1 MESLVPGFNEKTH
14 VQLSLPVLQV
24 RDVLVRGFGDS
35 VEEVLSEA
43 RQHLK
48 DGTCGLV
55 EVEKGVLPQLE
66 QPYVFIKRSDARTA
80 PHGHVMV
87 ELVAELE
94 GIQYG
99 RSGETLGVLVPHVGE
114 IPVAYRKVLLRKNG
128 NKGAGGHSYG
138 ADLKSFDLGD
148 ELGTDPYED
157 FQENWNT
164 KHSSGVTR
172 ELMRELNGGA
182 YTRYVDNNFCG
193 PDGYPLECIKDLLAR
208 AGKASCTLSEQLD
221 FIDTK
226 RGVYCC
232 REHEHE
238 IAWYTERSEKSYE
251 LQTPFE
257 IKLAKKFDT
266 FNGECPN
273 FVFPLN
279 SIIKTIQP
287 RVEKKKLDGFMG
299 RIRSV
304 YPVASPNECNQM
316 CLSTLMKCDH
326 CGETSWQTGDF
337 VKATC
342 EFCGTENLTKE
353 GATTCGYLPQNAVVK
368 IYCPAC
374 HNSEVGPEHSLA
386 EYHNESGL
394 KTILRKGGRTIAFGG
409 CVFSYVGCHNKCAYW
424 VPRASANIGCN
435 HTGVVGEGSEG
446 LNDNLLEILQ
456 KEKVNINIVGDFKL
470 NEEIAIILASFS
482 ASTSAFVE
490 TVKGLDYKAF
500 KQIVES
506 CGNFKVTKGKA
517 KKGAWN
523 IGEQKSIL
531 SPLYAFASEAARVVR
546 SIFSRT
552 LETAQNS
559 VRVLQK
565 AAITILDGI
574 SQYSLRLIDAM
585 MFTSD
590 LATNNLVVMA
600 YITGGVVQLTSQWL
614 TNIFG
619 TVYEKLKPVLDWL
632 EEKFKEGVE
641 FLRDGWEIVK
651 FISTCACEIVGGQIV
666 TCAKEIKESVQTF
679 FKLVNKFLALCADS
693 IIIGGAKLKA
703 LNLGET
709 FVTHSKGLYRK
720 CVKSREET
728 GLLMPLKAP
737 KEIIFLEGE
746 TLPTEVLTEEV
757 VLKTGDLQPLEQP
770 TSEAVE
776 APLVGTP
783 VCINGLMLLEIK
795 DTEKYCAL
803 APNMMV
809 TNNTFTLKGGAP
821 TKVTFG
827 DDTVIEVQGYKSVN
841 ITFELDERIDKVLN
855 EKCSAY
861 TVELGTEVNEFACV
875 VADAVIKTLQP
886 VSELLT
892 PLGIDLDEWS
902 MATYYLFDESG
913 EFKLASHMYCS
924 FYPPD
929 EDEEEG
935 DCEEEEFEP
944 STQYEYGTEDDYQGK
959 PLEFGATSAA
969 LQPEEEQ
976 EEDWL
981 DDDSQQ
987 TVGQQDGSEDNQTT
1001 TIQTIVEVQ
1010 PQLDME
1016 LTPVVQTIEVNSFS
1030 GYLKLTDNVY
1040 IKNADIVEEAKKV
1053 KPTVVVNA
1061 ANVYLKHGG
1070 GVAGA
1075 LNKATNN
1082 AMQVESDDY
1091 IATNGPLKVGGS
1103 CVLSGHN
1110 LAKHCL
1116 HVVGPNVNKGEDIQ
1130 LLKSAYEN
1138 FNQHEVLLAPLLSAG
1153 IFGADPIHSLRVCVD
1168 TVRTNVYLAVFD
1180 KNLYDKLVS
1189 SFLEMKSEKQVEQ
1202 KIAEIPKEEVK
1213 PFITE
1218 SKPSVEQRKQDDKKI
1233 KACVE
1238 EVTTTLEET
1247 KFLTENL
1254 LLYIDINGNLHPDS
1268 ATLVSDIDITFLKK
1282 DAPYIVGDVVQ
1293 EGVLTAVVIPTK
1305 KSGGTTEMLAKALR
1319 KVPTDNYITTYPGQG
1334 LNGYTVEEAK
1344 TVLKKCKSAFYILP
1358 SIISN
1363 EKQEILGTVSWNL
1376 REMLA
1381 HAEETRKLMPVCVET
1396 KAIVS
1401 TIQRKYKGIK
1411 IQEGVVDYGAR
1422 FYFYTSKTTV
1432 ASLINTLNDLNETLV
1447 TMPLGYVTHGLNL
1460 EEAARYMRSLKV
1472 PATVSVSSPDA
1483 VTAYNGYLTSSS
1495 KTPEEH
1501 FIETISLAGS
1511 YKDWS
1516 YSGQSTQLG
1525 IEFLKRGDKSV
1536 YYTSNPTT
1544 FHLDGEVITFDN
1556 LKTLLSLREVRTIK
1570 VFTTVD
1576 NINLHTQV
1584 VDMSMTYG
1592 QQFGPTYLDGAD
1604 VTKIKPHNSHE
1615 GKTFYVLPNDDT
1627 LRVEAF
1633 EYYHTTDPSF
1643 LGRYMSALNHTK
1655 KWKYPQV
1662 NGLTSIK
1669 WADNNCYLATALLT
1683 LQQIELKFNP
1693 PALQDAYYRARAG
1706 EAANFCALILAY
1718 CNKTVGELGDVRE
1731 TMSYLF
1737 QHANLDSC
1745 KRVLNV
1751 VCKTCGQQQTTLKG
1765 VEAVMYM
1772 GTLSYEQFKKGV
1784 QIPCTCGKQATKY
1797 LVQQESPFVMMSAP
1811 PAQYELKHGT
1821 FTCAS
1826 EYTGNY
1832 QCGHYKHIT
1841 SKETLYCIDG
1851 ALLTKSSEYKGPITD
1866 VFYKENSYT
1875 TTIKP
1880 VTYKLD
1886 GVVCTE
1892 IDPKL
1897 DNYYKKDNSYFT
1909 EQPIDLVP
1917 NQPYPNASFDNFK
1930 FVCDNIKFADDLNQL
1945 TGYKKPASRELKVT
1959 FFPDLNGDVV
1969 AIDYKHY
1976 TPSFKKGAKLLHKPI
1991 VWHVNNATN
2000 KATYKPNTWCIRC
2013 LWSTKPVETSNS
2025 FDVLKSEDA
2034 QGMDNLACEDLKL
2047 VSEEVVENPTIQ
2059 KDVLECNVKT
2069 TEVVGDIILKP
2080 ANNSLKITEEV
2091 GHTDLM
2097 AAYVDNSSLTIKKPN
2112 ELSRVLGLKTLATYG
2127 LAAVNSVPWDTIANY
2142 AKPFLNKVVSTT
2154 TNIVT
2159 RCLNRVCTNYMP
2171 YFFTLL
2177 LQLCTFTRS
2186 TNSRIKASMP
2196 TTIAK
2201 NTVKSVGKFCLEAS
2215 FNYLK
2220 SPNFSKLINII
2231 IWFLL
2236 LSVCL
2241 GSLIYS
2247 TAALGVL
2254 MSNLGMPSYCTGYRE
2269 GYLNSTNV
2277 TIATYCTGSISCSVC
2292 LSGLDSLDTYPSLET
2307 IQITI
2312 SSFKW
2317 DLTAFG
2323 LVAEWF
2329 LAYILFTRF
2338 FYVLGLAAIMQL
2350 FFSYF
2355 AVHFIS
2361 NSWLMWLIINLV
2373 QMAPISAMVRM
2384 YIFFASFYYVWKSY
2398 VHVVDGCNSSTCMMC
2413 YKRNRAT
2420 RVECTTIVNGVRRS
2434 FYVYAN
2440 GGKGFCKLHN
2450 WNCVN
2455 CDTFCAGSTFISD
2468 EVARDLSLQFK
2479 RPINPT
2485 DQSSYI
2491 VDSVTVKNGS
2501 IHLYFDKAGQKTYER
2516 HSLSHFVNLD
2526 NLRANNTKGSLPI
2539 NVIVFDGKSKCEE
2552 SSVKSASV
2560 YYSQLMCQPI
2570 LLLDQALVSDVGDS
2584 AEVAVKMFDAY
2595 VNTFS
2600 STFNVP
2606 MEKLKTLVAT
2616 AEAELAKNVSLDNV
2630 LSTFIS
2636 AARQGFVDSDVETKD
2651 VVECLKLSHQSD
2663 IEVTGDSCNNYML
2676 TYNKVENMTPRD
2688 LGACIDCSARHI
2700 NAQVAKS
2707 HNIALIWN
2715 VKDFMSLSE
2724 QLRKQ
2729 IRSAAKKNNLPFKL
2743 TCATTRQVVNV
2754 VTTKIALK
2762 GGKIVNN
2769 WLKQLIKVTLV
2780 FLFVAAIFYLITPVH
2795 VMFKHTDFSSEIIGY
2810 KAIDGG
2816 VTRDIASTDTCFA
2829 NKHADFDTWFS
2840 QRGGSYT
2847 NDKACPLIA
2856 AVITREVGFVVPG
2869 LPGTILRTTNGDFLH
2884 FLPRVFSAVGNICYT
2899 PSKLIEYTDFA
2910 TSACVLAAECTI
2922 FKDASG
2928 KPLPYC
2934 YDTNVLEG
2942 SVAYESLR
2950 PDTRYVLMDGS
2961 IIQFPN
2967 TYLEGSVRVVTTFD
2981 SEYCRHGTCERSEA
2995 GVCVSTSGRWVLNND
3010 YYRSLP
3016 GVFCGVDAVNL
3027 LTNMFTPLIQPIGA
3041 LDISASIVAG
3051 GIVAIVVTCLAYYF
3065 MRFRRAF
3072 GEYSHVVA
3080 FNTLL
3085 FLMSF
3090 TVLCLTPVYSFLP
3103 GVYSV
3108 IYLYLTFY
3116 LTNDVS
3122 FLAHIQWMVMFT
3134 PLVPFWITIAYI
3146 ICISTKHFYWFF
3158 SNYLKRRVVFN
3169 GVSFSTFEEAAL
3181 CTFLLNKEMY
3191 LKLRSDVLL
3200 PLTQYNR
3207 YLALYNKY
3215 KYFSGAMDTTSYR
3228 EAACCHLAK
3237 ALNDFS
3243 NSGSDVLYQ
3252 PPQISITSAVLQSG
3266 FRKMAFPSGKVEGCM
3281 VQVTCG
3287 TTTLNG
3293 LWLDD
3298 VVYCPRHVICTS
3310 EDMLNPNYEDLL
3322 IRKSNHNFLV
3332 QAGNVQLRVIGHSMQ
3347 NCVLKLKVDT
3357 ANPKTPK
3364 YKFVRIQPGQTF
3376 SVLACY
3382 NGSPSGVYQC
3392 AMRPNFTI
3400 KGSFLNGSCGSV
3412 GFNID
3417 YDCVSFC
3424 YMHHMELPTGVHAG
3438 TDLEGN
3444 FYGPFVDRQTAQAA
3458 GTDTTITVNVLAWLY
3473 AAVING
3479 DRWFLNRFTT
3489 TLNDFNLVAMKYN
3502 YEPLTQDHVDILG
3515 PLSAQTGI
3523 AVLDMC
3529 ASLKELLQ
3537 NGMNGRTILGS
3548 ALLEDEFTPFD
3559 VVRQCSGV
3567 TFQSAVKRTIKGTH
3581 HWLLLTILT
3590 SLLVL
3595 VQSTQWSL
3603 FFFLYENAFLPF
3615 AMGIIAMSAFAMM
3628 FVKHKHAFLCLFLL
3642 PSLAAVAYFNMVYM
3656 PASWVMRIMTWL
3668 DMVDTSLSGF
3678 KLKDCVMY
3686 ASAVVLLI
3694 LMTARTVYDD
3704 GARRVWT
3711 LMNVLT
3717 LVYKVYYGNALDQ
3730 AISMWALI
3738 ISVTSNYSGVVTTV
3752 MFLARGIVFMCVE
3765 YCPIFFI
3772 TGNTLQCIMLVY
3784 CFLGYFCTCYFGLFC
3799 LLNRYFRLTLGVY
3812 DYLVSTQEFRYMNS
3826 QGLLPPKNSIDA
3838 FKLNIK
3844 LLGVGGKPCIKV
3856 ATVQS
3861 KMSDVK
3867 CTSVVLLSVLQQLRV
3882 ESSSK
3887 LWAQC
3892 VQLHN
3897 DILLAKDTTE
3907 AFEKMVSLLSVLL
3920 SMQGAVDI
3928 NKLCEEMLD
3937 NRATLQA
3944 IASEFSSL
3952 PSYAAFATAQEAY
3965 EQAVANGD
3973 SEVVLKKLKKSLNVA
3988 KSEFDR
3994 DAAMQRKLEKMADQA
4009 MTQMYKQARSEDKR
4023 AKVTSA
4029 MQTMLFTM
4037 LRKLDNDAL
4046 NNIINNARDGCVPL
4060 NIIPLTT
4067 AAKLMVVIP
4076 DYNTYKNTCDG
4087 TTFTYASALWEIQQ
4101 VVDADSKI
4109 VQLSEISMDNSPNL
4123 AWPLI
4128 VTALRA
4134 NSAVKLQN
4142 NELSPVAL
4150 RQMSCAAGT
4159 TQTACTDDNALA
4171 YYNTTKGGRFVLALL
4186 SDLQDLKWARFPKS
4200 DGTGTIYTELEP
4212 PCRFV
4217 TDTPKGP
4224 KVKYLYFIKG
4234 LNNLNRGMVLGS
4246 LAATVRLQAGNAT
4259 EVPANSTVLSFC
4271 AFAVDAAKAYKDYL
4285 ASGGQPI
4292 TNCVKMLCTHTGTGQ
4307 AITVTPEAN
4316 MDQESFG
4323 GASCCLYCRCH
4334 IDHPNPKGFCDLKGK
4349 YVQIPTTCAND
4360 PVGFTLK
4367 NTVCTV
4373 CGMWKGY
4380 GCSCDQLR
4388 EPMLQSADA
4397 QSFLNRVCGV
4407 SAARLTPCG
4416 TGTSTDVVY
4425 RAFDIYNDKVAGF
4438 AKFLKTNCCRFQEK
4452 DEDDNLIDSYF
4463 VVKRHTFSNYQH
4475 EETIYNLLKDCPAV
4489 AKHDF
4494 FKFRIDGDMVPHISR
4509 QRLTKYTMADL
4520 VYALRHFDE
4529 GNCDTL
4535 KEILVTYNC
4544 CDDDYFNKKDWYDF
4558 VENPDILRVYAN
4570 LGERVRQALL
4580 KTVQV
4585 CDAMRNAG
4593 IVGVLT
4599 LDNQDLNGN
4608 WYDFGD
4614 FIQTTPGSGVPVVDS
4629 YYSLLMPILTLTR
4642 ALTAESHVDTDLT
4655 KPYIKWDLL
4664 KYDFTEE
4671 RLKLFD
4677 RYFKY
4682 WDQTYHPNCVNC
4694 LDDRCILHCANFNV
4708 LFSTVF
4714 PLTSFG
4720 PLVRKIFVDGV
4731 PFVVS
4736 TGYHFR
4742 ELGVVHNQDVNLH
4755 SSRLSFKELLVYAAD
4770 PAMHAASGNLLLD
4783 KRTTCFSVAALT
4795 NNVAFQTVKPGNFNK
4810 DFYDF
4815 AVSKGFF
4822 KEGSSVELKHFFFA
4836 QDGNAAISDY
4846 DYYRYNL
4853 PTMCDIRQLLFVVE
4867 VVDKYFDCY
4876 DGGCINA
4883 NQVIVNNLDKSAGFP
4898 FNKWGKARLY
4908 YDSMS
4913 YEDQDALFAY
4923 TKRNVIPTITQM
4935 NLKYA
4940 ISAKNRA
4947 RTVAGV
4953 SICSTMTN
4961 RQFHQKLLKSI
4972 AATRGATVVIGT
4984 SKFYGG
4990 WHNMLKTVY
4999 SDVENPHLMG
5009 WDYPK
5014 CDRAMPNMLRIMAS
5028 LVLARKHTTCCS
5040 LSHRFYRL
5048 ANECAQVLS
5057 EMVMCGSS
5065 LYVKP
5070 GGTSSGDATTAYAN
5084 SVFNICQAVTA
5095 NVNALLSTDGNKIAD
5110 KYVRNLQH
5118 RLYEC
5123 LYRNRDVDTDFVNE
5137 FYAYLRKHFSMMI
5150 LSDDAVVCF
5159 NSTYAS
5165 QGLVASIKNFKSVLY
5180 YQNNVFMSEAKCWT
5194 ETDLTKGPHEFCSQH
5209 TMLVKQGDDY
5219 VYLPYPDP
5227 SRILGAGCFVD
5238 DIVKTDGT
5246 LMIERFVSL
5255 AIDAY
5260 PLTKHPNQEYAD
5272 VFHLYLQY
5280 IRKLHDELTGHMLD
5294 MYSVMLTNDN
5304 TSRYWEPEFYEAM
5317 YTPHTVLQAVGACVL
5332 CNSQTSLRC
5341 GACIRR
5347 PFLCCK
5353 CCYDHVISTSHKLVL
5368 SVNPYVCNAPGCDV
5382 TDVTQL
5388 YLGGMSYYCKSH
5400 KLPISFPL
5408 CANGQVFGLYKNTCV
5423 GSDNVTDFNAIAT
5436 CDWTNA
5442 GDYILANTC
5451 TERLKLFAA
5460 ETLKATEETFK
5471 LSYGIATV
5479 REVLSDRELYLSWEV
5494 GKPRPPL
5501 NRNYVFTGYRV
5512 TKNSKVQIGEYTF
5525 EKGDYGDA
5533 VVYRGTTTYKLN
5545 VGDYFVLT
5553 SHTVMPLSAPTL
5565 VPQEH
5570 YVRITGLYPTLNI
5583 SDEFSSNVANYQ
5595 KVGMQKYSTL
5605 QGPPGTGKSHFAIG
5619 LALYYPSARIV
5630 YTACSHAAVD
5640 ALCEKALKYLP
5651 IDKCSRI
5658 IPARARVECFDKFK
5672 VNSTLEQYVFCTVNA
5687 LPETTADIVVFDEIS
5702 MATNYDLSV
5711 VNARLRAKHYVYIGD
5726 PAQLPAPRTLLTKG
5740 TLEPEYFNSVCR
5752 LMKTIGPDMFLGT
5765 CRRCPAEIVDTVSA
5779 LVYDNKLKAHKDK
5792 SAQCFKMFYK
5802 GVITHDVSSAI
5813 NRPQIGV
5820 VREFLTRNPA
5830 WRKAVFI
5837 SPYNSQNAVASK
5849 ILGLPTQTVDS
5860 SQGSE
5865 YDYVI
5870 FTQTTETAHSCNVN
5884 RFNVAIT
5891 RAKVGIL
5898 CIMSDRDLYDKL
5910 QFTSLEIPRRNV
5922 ATLQAENVTGLFKDC
5937 SKVIT
5942 GLHPTQAPTHLSV
5955 DTKFKTEGL
5964 CVDIPGIP
5972 KDMTYRRLI
5981 SMMGFKMNYQVNGY
5995 PNMFITREEAIRH
6008 VRAWIGFDVEGCHA
6022 TREAVGTNLPLQ
6034 LGFSTGVNLVAVPT
6048 GYVDTPNNTD
6058 FSRVSAKPPPGDQ
6071 FKHLIPLMYKGLPWN
6086 VVRIKIVQMLSD
6098 TLKNLS
6104 DRVIFVL
6111 WAHGFELTSMKYFVK
6126 IGPERTCCLCDRR
6139 ATCFSTASDTYAC
6152 WHHSIGFDYVYN
6164 PFMIDVQQW
6173 GFTGNL
6179 QSNHDLYCQ
6188 VHGNA
6193 HVASCDAIMT
6203 RCLAVHECFVKR
6215 VDWTIEYPIIG
6226 DELKIN
6232 AACRKVQHMVVKA
6245 ALLADKFP
6253 VLHDIGNPK
6262 AIKCVPQA
6270 DVEWKFYDA
6279 QPCSDKAYKIE
6290 ELFYSYATHSD
6301 KFTDGVCL
6309 FWNCNVDRYPVNSIV
6324 CRFDTRVLSNLNL
6337 PGCDGGSLYVNK
6349 HAFHTPAFDKS
6360 AFVNLKQLPFF
6371 YYSDSP
6377 CESHGKQVVSDIDY
6391 VPLKSAT
6398 CITRCNLGGAV
6409 CRHHANEYR
6418 LYLDAYNM
6426 MISAGFSLWVYKQFD
6441 TYNLWNTFT
6450 RLQSLE
6456 NVAFNVV
6463 NKGHFDGQQGEVPVS
6478 IINNTVYTKV
6488 DGVDV
6493 ELFEN
6498 KTTLPVNVAF
6508 ELWAKRNIKPVPEVK
6523 ILNNL
6528 GVDIAANTVIWD
6540 YKRDAPA
6547 HISTI
6552 GVCSMTDIAKKPTE
6566 TICAPLTVFFD
6577 GRVDGQVDLFRNAR
6591 NGVLI
6596 TEGSV
6601 KGLQPSVGPKQA
6613 SLNGVTLIGEAVKTQ
6628 FNYYKKVD
6636 GVVQQLPETYFTQ
6649 SRNLQEF
6656 KPRSQMEIDFL
6667 ELAMDEFIERYKLE
6681 GYAFEHIVYGD
6692 FSHSQLGGL
6701 HLLIGLA
6708 KRFKESPFEL
6718 EDFIPMDST
6727 VKNYFITD
6735 AQTGSSKCVCSVI
6748 DLLLDDFVEI
6758 IKSQDLSVVSKVVK
6772 VTIDYT
6778 EISFMLWCKDG
6789 HVETFYPKLQSS
6801 QAWQPGVAMPNLYK
6815 MQRMLLEKCDLQ
6827 NYGDSATLPKGIM
6840 MNVAKYTQLCQY
6852 LNTLTLAVPYNMR
6865 VIHFGAG
6872 SDKGV
6877 APGTAVLRQ
6886 WLPTGTLLVDSDL
6899 NDFVSDADSTLIGD
6913 CATVHTANKWD
6924 LIISDMYDPKTKN
6937 VTKENDSKEGFFTY
6951 ICGFIQQKL
6960 ALGGSVAIKIT
6971 EHSWNADL
6979 YKLMGHFAWWT
6990 AFVTNVNASSSEAF
7004 LIGCNYLGKPREQI
7018 DGYVMHANYIFWRNT
7033 NPIQLSSYS
7042 LFDMSKFPLKLRGT
7056 AVMSLKEGQINDM
7069 ILSLLSKGRL
7079 IIRENNRVVISSD
7092 VLVNN

>member
-1 MESLVPGFNEKTH
+1 MESLVLGINEKTH

-35 VEEVLSEA
+35 VEEALSEA
-43 RQHLK
+43 REHLK
-48 DGTCGLV
+48 SGTCGIV
-55 EVEKGVLPQLE
+55 ELEKGVLPQLE
-66 QPYVFIKRSDARTA
+66 QPYVFIKRSDAQGTG
-80 PHGHVMV
+80 HGHKVC
-87 ELVAELE
+87 ELVAELD
-94 GIQYG
+94 GVQFG
-99 RSGETLGVLVPHVGE
+99 RSGITLGVLVPHVGE
-114 IPVAYRKVLLRKNG
+114 TPIAYRTVLLRKNG
-128 NKGAGGHSYG
+128 NKGAGGHSFG
-138 ADLKSFDLGD
+138 IDLKSYDLGD
-148 ELGTDPYED
+148 ELGTDPIEDYE
-157 FQENWNT
+157 QTWNT
-164 KHSSGVTR
+164 KHGSGVLR
-172 ELMRELNGGA
+172 ELTRELNGGA
-182 YTRYVDNNFCG
+182 VTRYVDNNFCG

-208 AGKASCTLSEQLD
+208 AGKSMCTLSEQLD
-221 FIDTK
+221 YIESK

-232 REHEHE
+232 RDHEHE
-238 IAWYTERSEKSYE
+238 IAWFTERSDKSYE
-251 LQTPFE
+251 HQTPFE
-257 IKLAKKFDT
+257 IKSAKKFDT
-266 FNGECPN
+266 FKGECPK

-279 SIIKTIQP
+279 SKVKVIQP
-287 RVEKKKLDGFMG
+287 RVEKKKTEGFMG

-304 YPVASPNECNQM
+304 YSVASPQECNNM
-316 CLSTLMKCDH
+316 HLSILMKCNH
-326 CGETSWQTGDF
+326 CDEVSWQTCDF
-337 VKATC
+337 LKATC
-342 EFCGTENLTKE
+342 EYCGTENLVTE
-353 GATTCGYLPQNAVVK
+353 GPTTCGYLPINAVVK
-368 IYCPAC
+368 MPCPAC
-374 HNSEVGPEHSLA
+374 QDPEIGPEHSVA
-386 EYHNESGL
+386 DYHNHSNIE
-394 KTILRKGGRTIAFGG
+394 TRLRKGGRTKCFGG
-409 CVFSYVGCHNKCAYW
+409 CVFAYVGCYNKRAYW
-424 VPRASANIGCN
+424 VPRASANIGAS
-435 HTGVVGEGSEG
+435 HTGITGDNVET
-446 LNDNLLEILQ
+446 LNEDLMEILNRDR
-456 KEKVNINIVGDFKL
+456 VNINIVGDFQL
-470 NEEIAIILASFS
+470 NEEVAIILASFS
-482 ASTSAFVE
+482 ASTCVFVD
-490 TVKGLDYKAF
+490 TVKGLDYKTF
-500 KQIVES
+500 KAIVES
-506 CGNFKVTKGKA
+506 CGNFKVTRGSA

-523 IGEQKSIL
+523 IGQKKSIL
-531 SPLYAFASEAARVVR
+531 TPLYSFPSQAAGVIR

-552 LETAQNS
+552 LDAANHS
-559 VRVLQK
+559 IPDLQR
-565 AAITILDGI
+565 AAVTILDSI
-574 SQYSLRLIDAM
+574 SEQSLRLVDAM
-585 MFTSD
+585 VYTSN
-590 LATNNLVVMA
+590 LLTNSVIIMA
-600 YITGGVVQLTSQWL
+600 YVTGGLVQQTSQWL
-614 TNIFG
+614 SNLLDT
-619 TVYEKLKPVLDWL
+619 TVEKLRPIFAWIEAKLSA
-632 EEKFKEGVE
+632 GVE
-641 FLRDGWEIVK
+641 FLKDAWEILKFLITGVFDIVK
-651 FISTCACEIVGGQIV
+651 GQIQV
-666 TCAKEIKESVQTF
+666 ASDNIKDCVKCF
-679 FKLVNKFLALCADS
+679 VDVVNKALEMCIDQVTIA
-693 IIIGGAKLKA
+693 GAKLRS
-703 LNLGET
+703 LNLGEV
-709 FVTHSKGLYRK
+709 FIAQSKGLYRQCIRGK
-720 CVKSREET
+720 EQLQ
-728 GLLMPLKAP
+728 LLMPLKAP
-737 KEIIFLEGE
+737 KEVTFLEGDSHD
-746 TLPTEVLTEEV
+746 TVLTSEEV
-757 VLKTGDLQPLEQP
+757 VLKNGELEALETP
-770 TSEAVE
+770 VDSFTNGAV
-776 APLVGTP
+776 VGTP

-795 DTEKYCAL
+795 ANEQYCAL
-803 APNMMV
+803 SPGLLA
-809 TNNTFTLKGGAP
+809 TNNVFRLKGGAP
-821 TKVTFG
+821 TKGVTFG
-827 DDTVIEVQGYKSVN
+827 EDTVVEVQGYKNVR
-841 ITFELDERIDKVLN
+841 ITFELDERVDKVLN
-855 EKCSAY
+855 EKCSVY
-861 TVELGTEVNEFACV
+861 TVESGTEVTEFACV
-875 VADAVIKTLQP
+875 VAEAVVKTLQP
-886 VSELLT
+886 VSDLLT
-892 PLGIDLDEWS
+892 NMGIDLDEWS
-902 MATYYLFDESG
+902 VATFYLFDDSG
-913 EFKLASHMYCS
+913 EEKLSSRMYCS

-929 EDEEEG
+929 EEE
-935 DCEEEEFEP
+935 DCEEYEEEEEV
-944 STQYEYGTEDDYQGK
+944 SERTCEHEYGTEEDYKGL
-959 PLEFGATSAA
+959 PLEFGASTDII
-969 LQPEEEQ
+969 QVEEQ
-976 EEDWL
+976 EEEDWL
-981 DDDSQQ
+981 DDA
-987 TVGQQDGSEDNQTT
+987 VEAEPEPEPLHEEPVNQ
-1001 TIQTIVEVQ
+1001 
-1010 PQLDME
+1010 
-1016 LTPVVQTIEVNSFS
+1016 LT
-1030 GYLKLTDNVY
+1030 GYLKLTDNVA
-1040 IKNADIVEEAKKV
+1040 IKCVDIVEEAQNANPMV
-1053 KPTVVVNA
+1053 IVNA
-1061 ANVYLKHGG
+1061 ANIHLKHGG

-1075 LNKATNN
+1075 LNKATNG
-1082 AMQVESDDY
+1082 AMQKESDHY
-1091 IATNGPLKVGGS
+1091 IKLNGPLTVGGS
-1103 CVLSGHN
+1103 CLLSGHN
-1110 LAKHCL
+1110 LAKKCL
-1116 HVVGPNVNKGEDIQ
+1116 HVVGPNLNAGEDIQ
-1130 LLKSAYEN
+1130 LLKAAYEN
-1138 FNQHEVLLAPLLSAG
+1138 FNSQDILLAPLLSAG
-1153 IFGADPIHSLRVCVD
+1153 IFGAKPLQSLQMCVQ
-1168 TVRTNVYLAVFD
+1168 TVRTQVYIVVNDKALYEQVVMDYLDSLKPRVEAPKQEEPPKAEDPKVEEKAVI
-1180 KNLYDKLVS
+1180 
-1189 SFLEMKSEKQVEQ
+1189 Q
-1202 KIAEIPKEEVK
+1202 KPVDVR
-1213 PFITE
+1213 P
-1218 SKPSVEQRKQDDKKI
+1218 RI
-1233 KACVE
+1233 KAGID
-1238 EVTTTLEET
+1238 EVTATLEET
-1247 KFLTENL
+1247 KFLTNKL
-1254 LLYIDINGNLHPDS
+1254 LLFADINGKLYQDS
-1268 ATLVSDIDITFLKK
+1268 QNMLRGEDMSFLEK
-1282 DAPYIVGDVVQ
+1282 DAPYMVGDVISS
-1293 EGVLTAVVIPTK
+1293 GDITCVIIPSK
-1305 KSGGTTEMLAKALR
+1305 RAGGTTEMLSRALR
-1319 KVPTDNYITTYPGQG
+1319 KVPADEYITTYPGQG
-1334 LNGYTVEEAK
+1334 CAGYTLEEAK
-1344 TVLKKCKSAFYILP
+1344 TALKKCKSAFYVLP
-1358 SIISN
+1358 SEIPN
-1363 EKQEILGTVSWNL
+1363 VKEEILGTVSWNL

-1381 HAEETRKLMPVCVET
+1381 HAEETRKLMPICMDV
-1396 KAIVS
+1396 KALMS

-1411 IQEGVVDYGAR
+1411 VQEGIVDYGVR
-1422 FYFYTSKTTV
+1422 FFFYTSKEPV
-1432 ASLINTLNDLNETLV
+1432 ASIITKLNSLNEPLV
-1447 TMPLGYVTHGLNL
+1447 TMPVGYVTHGFNL
-1460 EEAARYMRSLKV
+1460 EESARCMRSLKA
-1472 PATVSVSSPDA
+1472 PAVMSVSSPDA
-1483 VTAYNGYLTSSS
+1483 VTTYNGYLTSSS
-1495 KTPEEH
+1495 KTSEEH
-1501 FIETISLAGS
+1501 FVETVSLAGS
-1511 YKDWS
+1511 YRDWS
-1516 YSGQSTQLG
+1516 YSGQRTELG
-1525 IEFLKRGDKSV
+1525 VEFLKRGEKIV
-1536 YYTSNPTT
+1536 YHTLESPVK
-1544 FHLDGEVITFDN
+1544 FHLDGEVLPLDK
-1556 LKTLLSLREVRTIK
+1556 LKSLLSLREVKTIK

-1576 NINLHTQV
+1576 NTNLHTQL

-1592 QQFGPTYLDGAD
+1592 QQLGPTYLEGAD
-1604 VTKIKPHNSHE
+1604 VTKIKPHVNHE
-1615 GKTFYVLPNDDT
+1615 GKTFFVLPSDDT
-1627 LRVEAF
+1627 LRSEAF
-1633 EYYHTTDPSF
+1633 EYYHTLDESF

-1655 KWKYPQV
+1655 KWKFPQV
-1662 NGLTSIK
+1662 GGLTSIK
-1669 WADNNCYLATALLT
+1669 WADNNCYLSSVLLA
-1683 LQQIELKFNP
+1683 LQQIEVKFNA
-1693 PALQDAYYRARAG
+1693 PALQEAYYRARAG
-1706 EAANFCALILAY
+1706 DAANFCALILAY
-1718 CNKTVGELGDVRE
+1718 SNKTVGELGDVRE
-1731 TMSYLF
+1731 TMTHLL
-1737 QHANLDSC
+1737 QHANLESA

-1751 VCKTCGQQQTTLKG
+1751 VCKQCGQKTTTLAG

-1772 GTLSYEQFKKGV
+1772 GTLSYDNLKTGV
-1784 QIPCTCGKQATKY
+1784 SVPCVCGRDATQY
-1797 LVQQESPFVMMSAP
+1797 LVQQESSFVMMSAL
-1811 PAQYELKHGT
+1811 PAEYKLQQGT
-1821 FTCAS
+1821 FLCAN
-1826 EYTGNY
+1826 EYTGDY
-1832 QCGHYKHIT
+1832 QCGHYTHIT
-1841 SKETLYCIDG
+1841 AKETLYRIDG
-1851 ALLTKSSEYKGPITD
+1851 ARLTKMSEYTGPVTD
-1866 VFYKENSYT
+1866 VFYKETSYT

-1880 VTYKLD
+1880 VSYKLD
-1886 GVVCTE
+1886 GVTYTE
-1892 IDPKL
+1892 IEPKL
-1897 DNYYKKDNSYFT
+1897 DGYYKKDNAYYT

-1917 NQPYPNASFDNFK
+1917 TQPLPNASFDNFK
-1930 FVCDNIKFADDLNQL
+1930 LTCSNTKFADDLNQM
-1945 TGYKKPASRELKVT
+1945 TGFTKPASRELSVT

-1969 AIDYKHY
+1969 AIDYRHY
-1976 TPSFKKGAKLLHKPI
+1976 SASFKKGAKLLHKPI
-1991 VWHVNNATN
+1991 VWHINQATT
-2000 KATYKPNTWCIRC
+2000 KTTFKPNTWCLRC
-2013 LWSTKPVETSNS
+2013 LWSAKPVDTSNS
-2025 FDVLKSEDA
+2025 FEVLAVEDT
-2034 QGMDNLACEDLKL
+2034 QGMDNLACGSQQPT
-2047 VSEEVVENPTIQ
+2047 SEEVVENPTIQ
-2059 KDVLECNVKT
+2059 KEVIECDVKT
-2069 TEVVGDIILKP
+2069 TEVVGNVILKP
-2080 ANNSLKITEEV
+2080 SDEGVKVTQEL
-2091 GHTDLM
+2091 GHEDLM
-2097 AAYVDNSSLTIKKPN
+2097 AAYVENTSITIKKPN
-2112 ELSRVLGLKTLATYG
+2112 ELSLALGLKTIATHG
-2127 LAAVNSVPWDTIANY
+2127 VAAINSVPWSKILTY
-2142 AKPFLNKVVSTT
+2142 VKPFLGQAATT
-2154 TNIVT
+2154 TSNCAK
-2159 RCLNRVCTNYMP
+2159 RLAQRLFNNYMP
-2171 YFFTLL
+2171 YVLTLL
-2177 LQLCTFTRS
+2177 FQLCTFTKS
-2186 TNSRIKASMP
+2186 TNSRIRASLP

-2201 NTVKSVGKFCLEAS
+2201 NSIKGVARLCLDAGINYVKSPK
-2215 FNYLK
+2215 
-2220 SPNFSKLINII
+2220 FSKLFTIAM
-2231 IWFLL
+2231 WLLL
-2236 LSVCL
+2236 LSICL
-2241 GSLIYS
+2241 GSLIYV

-2254 MSNLGMPSYCTGYRE
+2254 LSNFGAPSYCSGVRE
-2269 GYLNSTNV
+2269 SYLNSSNV
-2277 TIATYCTGSISCSVC
+2277 TTMDFCEGSFPCSVC
-2292 LSGLDSLDTYPSLET
+2292 LSGLDSLDSYPALET
-2307 IQITI
+2307 IQVTI
-2312 SSFKW
+2312 SSYKL
-2317 DLTAFG
+2317 DLT
-2323 LVAEWF
+2323 
-2329 LAYILFTRF
+2329 I
-2338 FYVLGLAAIMQL
+2338 LGLAAEWFFAYMLFTKFFYLLGLSAIMQV
-2350 FFSYF
+2350 FFGYF
-2355 AVHFIS
+2355 ASHFIS
-2361 NSWLMWLIINLV
+2361 NSWLMWFIISIV
-2373 QMAPISAMVRM
+2373 QMAPVSAMVRM
-2384 YIFFASFYYVWKSY
+2384 YIFFASFYYIWKSY
-2398 VHVVDGCNSSTCMMC
+2398 VHIMDGCTSSTCMMC

-2420 RVECTTIVNGVRRS
+2420 RVECTTIVNGMKRS

-2440 GGKGFCKLHN
+2440 GGRGFCKTHN
-2450 WNCVN
+2450 WNCLN

-2485 DQSSYI
+2485 DQSSYV
-2491 VDSVTVKNGS
+2491 VDSVAVKNGAL
-2501 IHLYFDKAGQKTYER
+2501 HLYFDKAGQKTYER
-2516 HSLSHFVNLD
+2516 HPLSHFVNLD

-2539 NVIVFDGKSKCEE
+2539 NVIVFDGKSKCDE
-2552 SSVKSASV
+2552 SAAKSASV

-2584 AEVAVKMFDAY
+2584 TEVSVKMFDAY
-2595 VNTFS
+2595 VDTFS
-2600 STFNVP
+2600 ATFSVP
-2606 MEKLKTLVAT
+2606 MEKLKALVAT
-2616 AEAELAKNVSLDNV
+2616 AHSELAKGVALDGV
-2630 LSTFIS
+2630 LSTFVS
-2636 AARQGFVDSDVETKD
+2636 ASRQGVVDTDVDTKD
-2651 VVECLKLSHQSD
+2651 VIECLKLSHHSD
-2663 IEVTGDSCNNYML
+2663 LEVTGDSCNNFML

-2688 LGACIDCSARHI
+2688 LGACIDCNARHI
-2700 NAQVAKS
+2700 NAQVARS
-2707 HNIALIWN
+2707 HNVSLIWN
-2715 VKDFMSLSE
+2715 VKDYMSLSE

-2729 IRSAAKKNNLPFKL
+2729 IRSAAKKNNIPFRL

-2754 VTTKIALK
+2754 ITTKISLK
-2762 GGKIVNN
+2762 GGKIVST
-2769 WLKQLIKVTLV
+2769 WFKIMLKATLLCV
-2780 FLFVAAIFYLITPVH
+2780 LAALVCYIIMPVH
-2795 VMFKHTDFSSEIIGY
+2795 TLSIHDGYTNEIIGY
-2810 KAIDGG
+2810 KAIQGG
-2816 VTRDIASTDTCFA
+2816 VTRDIVSTDDCFA
-2829 NKHADFDTWFS
+2829 NKHAGFDSWFS
-2840 QRGGSYT
+2840 QRGGSYK
-2847 NDKACPLIA
+2847 NDKSCPVVA
-2856 AVITREVGFVVPG
+2856 AIITREIGFIVPG
-2869 LPGTILRTTNGDFLH
+2869 LPGTVLRAINGDFLH

-2899 PSKLIEYTDFA
+2899 PSKLIEYSDFA

-2922 FKDASG
+2922 FKDAMG
-2928 KPLPYC
+2928 KPVPYC
-2934 YDTNVLEG
+2934 YDTNLLEG
-2942 SVAYESLR
+2942 SISYSELR

-2981 SEYCRHGTCERSEA
+2981 AEYCRHGTCERSEA
-2995 GVCVSTSGRWVLNND
+2995 GICLSTSGRWVLNNEH
-3010 YYRSLP
+3010 YRALP
-3016 GVFCGVDAVNL
+3016 GVFCGVDAMNL
-3027 LTNMFTPLIQPIGA
+3027 IANIFTPLVQPVGA
-3041 LDISASIVAG
+3041 LDVSASVVAG
-3051 GIVAIVVTCLAYYF
+3051 GIIAILVTCAAYYF
-3065 MRFRRAF
+3065 MKFRRAF
-3072 GEYSHVVA
+3072 GEYNHVVA
-3080 FNTLL
+3080 ANALL

-3090 TVLCLTPVYSFLP
+3090 TILCLAPAYSFLP

-3108 IYLYLTFY
+3108 FYLYLTFY
-3116 LTNDVS
+3116 FTNDVS
-3122 FLAHIQWMVMFT
+3122 FLAHLQWFAMFS
-3134 PLVPFWITIAYI
+3134 PIVPFWITAIYVF
-3146 ICISTKHFYWFF
+3146 CISLKHCHWFF
-3158 SNYLKRRVVFN
+3158 NNYLRKRVMFN
-3169 GVSFSTFEEAAL
+3169 GVTFSTFEEAAL

-3191 LKLRSDVLL
+3191 LKLRSETLL

-3215 KYFSGAMDTTSYR
+3215 KYFSGALDTTSYR

-3243 NSGSDVLYQ
+3243 NSGADVLYQ
-3252 PPQISITSAVLQSG
+3252 PPQTSITSAVLQSG

-3298 VVYCPRHVICTS
+3298 TVYCPRHVICTA

-3322 IRKSNHNFLV
+3322 IRKSNHSFLV

-3347 NCVLKLKVDT
+3347 NCLLRLKVDT
-3357 ANPKTPK
+3357 SNPKTPK

-3392 AMRPNFTI
+3392 AMRPNHTI

-3424 YMHHMELPTGVHAG
+3424 YMHHMELPTEVHAG
-3438 TDLEGN
+3438 TDLEGK

-3458 GTDTTITVNVLAWLY
+3458 GTDTTITLNVLAWLY

-3529 ASLKELLQ
+3529 AALKELLQ

-3548 ALLEDEFTPFD
+3548 TILEDEFTPFD

-3567 TFQSAVKRTIKGTH
+3567 TFQGKFKRIVKGTH
-3581 HWLLLTILT
+3581 HWMLLTFLT
-3590 SLLVL
+3590 SLLIL

-3603 FFFLYENAFLPF
+3603 FFFVYENAFLPF
-3615 AMGIIAMSAFAMM
+3615 TLGIMAVAACAMLL
-3628 FVKHKHAFLCLFLL
+3628 VKHKHAFLCLFLL
-3642 PSLAAVAYFNMVYM
+3642 PSLATVAYFNMVYM

-3668 DMVDTSLSGF
+3668 ELADTSLSGYR
-3678 KLKDCVMY
+3678 LKDCVMY
-3686 ASAVVLLI
+3686 ASALVLLV

-3704 GARRVWT
+3704 AARRVWT
-3711 LMNVLT
+3711 LMNVIT

-3730 AISMWALI
+3730 AISMWALV
-3738 ISVTSNYSGVVTTV
+3738 ISVTSNYSGVVTTI
-3752 MFLARGIVFMCVE
+3752 MFLARAIVFVCVE
-3765 YCPIFFI
+3765 YYPLLFI

-3784 CFLGYFCTCYFGLFC
+3784 CFLGYCCCCYFGLFC

-3826 QGLLPPKNSIDA
+3826 QGLLPPKSSIDA

-3844 LLGVGGKPCIKV
+3844 LLGIGGKPCIKV

-3952 PSYAAFATAQEAY
+3952 PSYAAYATAQEAY

-4067 AAKLMVVIP
+4067 AAKLMVVVP
-4076 DYNTYKNTCDG
+4076 DYGTYKNTCDG
-4087 TTFTYASALWEIQQ
+4087 NTFTYASALWEIQQ

-4109 VQLSEISMDNSPNL
+4109 VQFSEINMDNSPNL

-4171 YYNTTKGGRFVLALL
+4171 YYNNSKGGRFVLALL
-4186 SDLQDLKWARFPKS
+4186 SDHQDLKWARFPTS
-4200 DGTGTIYTELEP
+4200 DGTGTIYTEPEP

-4234 LNNLNRGMVLGS
+4234 LNNLNRGMVLAS
-4246 LAATVRLQAGNAT
+4246 LAAPVRLQAGNAT
-4259 EVPANSTVLSFC
+4259 EVPANSTVPSFC
-4271 AFAVDAAKAYKDYL
+4271 AFAVDPAKAYKDYL
-4285 ASGGQPI
+4285 ASGGLPI

-4307 AITVTPEAN
+4307 AITVTPEAS

-4360 PVGFTLK
+4360 PVGFTLR

-4388 EPMLQSADA
+4388 EPMMQSADA
-4397 QSFLNRVCGV
+4397 STFLNRVCGV

-4425 RAFDIYNDKVAGF
+4425 RAFDIYNEKVAGF

-4452 DEDDNLIDSYF
+4452 DEEGNLLDSYF
-4463 VVKRHTFSNYQH
+4463 VVKRHTMSNYQH
-4475 EETIYNLLKDCPAV
+4475 EETIYNLVKDCPAV
-4489 AKHDF
+4489 AVHDF
-4494 FKFRIDGDMVPHISR
+4494 FKFRVDGDMVPHISR

-4580 KTVQV
+4580 KTVQF
-4585 CDAMRNAG
+4585 CDAMRDAG

-4614 FIQTTPGSGVPVVDS
+4614 FVQVAPGCGVPIVDS

-4642 ALTAESHVDTDLT
+4642 ALAAESHMDADLA
-4655 KPYIKWDLL
+4655 KPLIKWDLL

-4671 RLKLFD
+4671 RLCLFD

-4682 WDQTYHPNCVNC
+4682 WDQTYHPNCINC

-4714 PLTSFG
+4714 PPTSFG

-4999 SDVENPHLMG
+4999 SDVETPHLMG

-5028 LVLARKHTTCCS
+5028 LVLARKHSTCCN

-5057 EMVMCGSS
+5057 EMVMCGGS

-5123 LYRNRDVDTDFVNE
+5123 LYRNRDVDHEFVDE

-5150 LSDDAVVCF
+5150 LSDDAVVCY
-5159 NSTYAS
+5159 NSNYAA
-5165 QGLVASIKNFKSVLY
+5165 QGLVASIKNFKAVLY

-5332 CNSQTSLRC
+5332 CNSQTSLLC
-5341 GACIRR
+5341 GACIKET
-5347 PFLCCK
+5347 FLCCK

-5400 KLPISFPL
+5400 KPPISFPL

-5479 REVLSDRELYLSWEV
+5479 REVLSDRELHLSWEV

-5891 RAKVGIL
+5891 RAKIGIL

-5910 QFTSLEIPRRNV
+5910 QFTSLEVPRRNV

-5937 SKVIT
+5937 SKIIT

-6022 TREAVGTNLPLQ
+6022 TRDAVGTNLPLQ

-6048 GYVDTPNNTD
+6048 GYVDTENNTE
-6058 FSRVSAKPPPGDQ
+6058 FTRVNAKPPPGDQ

-6098 TLKNLS
+6098 TLKGLS
-6104 DRVIFVL
+6104 DRVVFVL

-6126 IGPERTCCLCDRR
+6126 IGPERTCCLCDKR
-6139 ATCFSTASDTYAC
+6139 ATCFSTSSDTYAC
-6152 WHHSIGFDYVYN
+6152 WNHSVGFDYVYN

-6179 QSNHDLYCQ
+6179 QSNHDQYCQ

-6203 RCLAVHECFVKR
+6203 RCLAIHECFVKR
-6215 VDWTIEYPIIG
+6215 VDWSVEYPIIG

-6232 AACRKVQHMVVKA
+6232 SACRKVQHMVVKS

-6253 VLHDIGNPK
+6253 VLYDIGNPK

-6270 DVEWKFYDA
+6270 EVEWKFYDA

-6290 ELFYSYATHSD
+6290 ELFYSYATHHD

-6309 FWNCNVDRYPVNSIV
+6309 FWNCNVDRYPANAIV

-6360 AFVNLKQLPFF
+6360 AFTNLKQLPFF

-6391 VPLKSAT
+6391 VPLKSVT

-6418 LYLDAYNM
+6418 QYLDAYNM
-6426 MISAGFSLWVYKQFD
+6426 MISAGFSLWIYKQFD

-6456 NVAFNVV
+6456 NVAYNVV
-6463 NKGHFDGQQGEVPVS
+6463 NKGHFDGQAGEAPVS
-6478 IINNTVYTKV
+6478 IINNAVYTKV

-6493 ELFEN
+6493 EIFEN

-6508 ELWAKRNIKPVPEVK
+6508 ELWAKRNIKPVPEIK

-6528 GVDIAANTVIWD
+6528 GVDIAANTVVWD
-6540 YKRDAPA
+6540 YKREAPA
-6547 HISTI
+6547 HMSTI
-6552 GVCSMTDIAKKPTE
+6552 GVCTMTDIAKKPTE
-6566 TICAPLTVFFD
+6566 SACSSLTVLFD
-6577 GRVDGQVDLFRNAR
+6577 GRVEGQVDLFRNAR

-6601 KGLQPSVGPKQA
+6601 KGLTPSKGPAQA
-6613 SLNGVTLIGEAVKTQ
+6613 SVNGVTLIGESVKTQ
-6628 FNYYKKVD
+6628 FNYFKKVD
-6636 GVVQQLPETYFTQ
+6636 GIIQQLPETYFTQ
-6649 SRNLQEF
+6649 SRDLEDF
-6656 KPRSQMEIDFL
+6656 KPRSQMETDFL
-6667 ELAMDEFIERYKLE
+6667 ELAMDEFIQRYKLE

-6692 FSHSQLGGL
+6692 FSHGQLGGL
-6701 HLLIGLA
+6701 HLMIGLA
-6708 KRFKESPFEL
+6708 KRSQDSPLKL

-6758 IKSQDLSVVSKVVK
+6758 IKSQDLSVISKVVK
-6772 VTIDYT
+6772 VTIDYA

-6789 HVETFYPKLQSS
+6789 HVETFYPKLQAS

-6827 NYGDSATLPKGIM
+6827 NYGENAVIPKGIM

-6924 LIISDMYDPKTKN
+6924 LIISDMYDPKTKH
-6937 VTKENDSKEGFFTY
+6937 VARENDSKEGFFTY
-6951 ICGFIQQKL
+6951 LCGFIKQKL
-6960 ALGGSVAIKIT
+6960 ALGGSVAVKIT

-6979 YKLMGHFAWWT
+6979 YKLMGHFSWWT

-7004 LIGCNYLGKPREQI
+7004 LIGVNYLGKPKEQI
-7018 DGYVMHANYIFWRNT
+7018 DGYTMHANYIFWRNT

-7056 AVMSLKEGQINDM
+7056 AVMSLKENQINEM
-7069 ILSLLSKGRL
+7069 IYSLLENGRL
-7079 IIRENNRVVISSD
+7079 IIRENNRVVVSSD

>member
-1 MESLVPGFNEKTH
+1 MESLVLGVNEKTH

-35 VEEVLSEA
+35 VEEALSEA
-43 RQHLK
+43 REHLK
-48 DGTCGLV
+48 NGTCGIV
-55 EVEKGVLPQLE
+55 ELEKGVLPQLE
-66 QPYVFIKRSDARTA
+66 QPYVFIKRSDAQGTG
-80 PHGHVMV
+80 HGHKVY
-87 ELVAELE
+87 ELVAELD
-94 GIQYG
+94 GVQFG
-99 RSGETLGVLVPHVGE
+99 RSGITLGVLVPHVGE
-114 IPVAYRKVLLRKNG
+114 TPIAYRTVLLRKNG

-138 ADLKSFDLGD
+138 IDLKSYDLGD
-148 ELGTDPYED
+148 ELGTDPFEDYE
-157 FQENWNT
+157 QNWNT
-164 KHSSGVTR
+164 KHGSGAFR
-172 ELMRELNGGA
+172 ELIRELNGGA
-182 YTRYVDNNFCG
+182 VTRYVDTNFCG
-193 PDGYPLECIKDLLAR
+193 PDGYPLECIKELLAR
-208 AGKASCTLSEQLD
+208 AGKSMCTLSEQLD
-221 FIDTK
+221 YIESK

-238 IAWYTERSEKSYE
+238 IVWFTERSEKSYE
-251 LQTPFE
+251 HQTPFE
-257 IKLAKKFDT
+257 IVSAKKLDT
-266 FNGECPN
+266 FKGECPK

-279 SIIKTIQP
+279 SKVKVIQP
-287 RVEKKKLDGFMG
+287 RVEKKKTEGFMG

-304 YPVASPNECNQM
+304 YPVASPQECNDM
-316 CLSTLMKCDH
+316 HLSTLMKCSH
-326 CGETSWQTGDF
+326 CGETSWQTCDF
-337 VKATC
+337 LRATC
-342 EFCGTENLTKE
+342 EQCGNENKLLE
-353 GATTCGYLPQNAVVK
+353 GPTTCGYLPTNAVVK
-368 IYCPAC
+368 MACPAC
-374 HNSEVGPEHSLA
+374 QNSEVGPDHSVA
-386 EYHNESGL
+386 EYHNHSEIE
-394 KTILRKGGRTIAFGG
+394 TRLRKGGRTKSFGG
-409 CVFSYVGCHNKCAYW
+409 CVFSYVGCYNKRAYW
-424 VPRASANIGCN
+424 VPRASADIGGN
-435 HTGVVGEGSEG
+435 HTGIIGDNVET
-446 LNDNLLEILQ
+446 LNEDLLEILHR
-456 KEKVNINIVGDFKL
+456 ERVIINIVGDFQL
-470 NEEIAIILASFS
+470 TEEIAIILASFS
-482 ASTSAFVE
+482 ASTSAFID
-490 TVKGLDYKAF
+490 TVKSLDYKSF
-500 KQIVES
+500 KTIVES
-506 CGNFKVTKGKA
+506 CGNYKVTKGRPL
-517 KKGAWN
+517 KGAWN
-523 IGEQKSIL
+523 IGQCKSVL
-531 SPLYAFASEAARVVR
+531 TPLCGFPSQAAGVIR

-552 LETAQNS
+552 LDAANHS
-559 VRVLQK
+559 IPDLQR
-565 AAITILDGI
+565 AAVTILDGI
-574 SQYSLRLIDAM
+574 SEQSLRLVDAM
-585 MFTSD
+585 VYTSD
-590 LATNNLVVMA
+590 LFTNSVIVLA
-600 YITGGVVQLTSQWL
+600 YVTGGLVQQTSQWL
-614 TNIFG
+614 SSLLG
-619 TVYEKLKPVLDWL
+619 TTVEKLKPVFTWIEVKLRT
-632 EEKFKEGVE
+632 GVE
-641 FLRDGWEIVK
+641 FLKDAWEILRFLIAGV
-651 FISTCACEIVGGQIV
+651 FDIVRGQIQV
-666 TCAKEIKESVQTF
+666 TSDSIKECVQSFIDVINKALEMCVDQVTIAGV
-679 FKLVNKFLALCADS
+679 KLRS
-693 IIIGGAKLKA
+693 
-703 LNLGET
+703 LNLGEV
-709 FVTHSKGLYRK
+709 FIAQSKGLYRQ
-720 CVKSREET
+720 CIRGTEQLQ
-728 GLLMPLKAP
+728 LLMPLKAP
-737 KEIIFLEGE
+737 KEVTFLEGDSHD
-746 TLPTEVLTEEV
+746 TILTSEEV
-757 VLKTGDLQPLEQP
+757 VLKTGELEALETP
-770 TSEAVE
+770 PDNFINGAV
-776 APLVGTP
+776 VGTP
-783 VCINGLMLLEIK
+783 VCINGLMLLELK
-795 DTEKYCAL
+795 DKEQYCAL
-803 APNMMV
+803 SPGLLA
-809 TNNTFTLKGGAP
+809 TNNVFQLKGGAP
-821 TKVTFG
+821 VKGVTFG
-827 DDTVIEVQGYKSVN
+827 EDTVVEVQGYKNVK
-841 ITFELDERIDKVLN
+841 ITFELDERVDKVLN
-855 EKCSAY
+855 EKCSVY
-861 TVELGTEVNEFACV
+861 TVESGTEVTEFACV
-875 VADAVIKTLQP
+875 VAEAVVKTLQP
-886 VSELLT
+886 VSDLLT
-892 PLGIDLDEWS
+892 NMGIDLDEWS
-902 MATYYLFDESG
+902 VATFYLFDDAG
-913 EFKLASHMYCS
+913 EEQLSSRMYCS

-929 EDEEEG
+929 EEDDCDE
-935 DCEEEEFEP
+935 CEEEVLDGTCEH
-944 STQYEYGTEDDYQGK
+944 EYGTEDDYQGL
-959 PLEFGATSAA
+959 PMEFGASTETI
-969 LQPEEEQ
+969 QVEEEE

-981 DDDSQQ
+981 E
-987 TVGQQDGSEDNQTT
+987 GSEAEQLSDSAPEKPVNQFT
-1001 TIQTIVEVQ
+1001 
-1010 PQLDME
+1010 
-1016 LTPVVQTIEVNSFS
+1016 
-1030 GYLKLTDNVY
+1030 GYLKLTDNIA
-1040 IKNADIVEEAKKV
+1040 IKCVDIVEEAKTANPMV
-1053 KPTVVVNA
+1053 IVNA
-1061 ANVYLKHGG
+1061 ANIHLKHGG

-1075 LNKATNN
+1075 LNRATNG
-1082 AMQVESDDY
+1082 AMQKESDDY
-1091 IATNGPLKVGGS
+1091 IKQNGSLQVGGS
-1103 CVLSGHN
+1103 CLLSGHN
-1110 LAKHCL
+1110 LANKCL
-1116 HVVGPNVNKGEDIQ
+1116 HVVGPNLNAGEDAR
-1130 LLKSAYEN
+1130 LLKAAYQN
-1138 FNQHEVLLAPLLSAG
+1138 FNSQEILLAPLLSAG
-1153 IFGADPIHSLRVCVD
+1153 IFGAKPLDSLKVCVQ
-1168 TVRTNVYLAVFD
+1168 TVRTQVYIAVND
-1180 KNLYDKLVS
+1180 KALYEQVVMDYLDSLKPRMEAPKQEELPKT
-1189 SFLEMKSEKQVEQ
+1189 EEKSVAQ
-1202 KIAEIPKEEVK
+1202 KPIDVK
-1213 PFITE
+1213 P
-1218 SKPSVEQRKQDDKKI
+1218 KI
-1233 KACVE
+1233 KACID

-1247 KFLTENL
+1247 KFLTNKL
-1254 LLYIDINGNLHPDS
+1254 LLFADINGKLYQDS
-1268 ATLVSDIDITFLKK
+1268 QNMLRGEDLSILEK
-1282 DAPYIVGDVVQ
+1282 DAPYMVGDVISI
-1293 EGVLTAVVIPTK
+1293 GDITCLIIPAK
-1305 KSGGTTEMLAKALR
+1305 KAGGTTEMLARALK
-1319 KVPTDNYITTYPGQG
+1319 KVPIGEYITTYPGQG
-1334 LNGYTVEEAK
+1334 CAGYTLEEAK
-1344 TVLKKCKSAFYILP
+1344 TALKKCKSAFYVLP
-1358 SIISN
+1358 SETPN
-1363 EKQEILGTVSWNL
+1363 VKEEILGTVSWNL

-1381 HAEETRKLMPVCVET
+1381 HAEETRKLMPVCMDV
-1396 KAIVS
+1396 KAIVA

-1411 IQEGVVDYGAR
+1411 IQEGIVDYGVR
-1422 FYFYTSKTTV
+1422 FFFYTSKEPV
-1432 ASLINTLNDLNETLV
+1432 ASIITKLNSLNEPLV
-1447 TMPLGYVTHGLNL
+1447 TMPIGYVTHGFNL
-1460 EEAARYMRSLKV
+1460 EEAARCMRSLKASAV
-1472 PATVSVSSPDA
+1472 VSVSSPDA
-1483 VTAYNGYLTSSS
+1483 VTTYNGYLTSSS
-1495 KTPEEH
+1495 KTSEEH
-1501 FIETISLAGS
+1501 FVETVSLAGS
-1511 YKDWS
+1511 YRDWS
-1516 YSGQSTQLG
+1516 YSGQRTELG
-1525 IEFLKRGDKSV
+1525 VEFLKRGDKIV
-1536 YYTSNPTT
+1536 YHTLEKPIE
-1544 FHLDGEVITFDN
+1544 FHLDGEVLPLN
-1556 LKTLLSLREVRTIK
+1556 KLKSLLSLREVKTIK

-1576 NINLHTQV
+1576 NTNLHTQI

-1604 VTKIKPHNSHE
+1604 VTKIKPHVNHE
-1615 GKTFYVLPNDDT
+1615 GKTFFVLPSDDT
-1627 LRVEAF
+1627 LRGEAF
-1633 EYYHTTDPSF
+1633 EYYHTLDESF

-1655 KWKYPQV
+1655 KWKFPQV
-1662 NGLTSIK
+1662 GGLTSIK
-1669 WADNNCYLATALLT
+1669 WADNNCYLSSVLLA
-1683 LQQIELKFNP
+1683 LQQIEVKFNA
-1693 PALQDAYYRARAG
+1693 PALQEAYYRARAG
-1706 EAANFCALILAY
+1706 DAANLCALILAY
-1718 CNKTVGELGDVRE
+1718 SNKTVGELGDVRE
-1731 TMSYLF
+1731 TMTYLL
-1737 QHANLDSC
+1737 QHANLESA

-1751 VCKTCGQQQTTLKG
+1751 VCKHCGQKTTTLNG
-1765 VEAVMYM
+1765 VQAVMYM
-1772 GTLSYEQFKKGV
+1772 GTLSYDELKSGV
-1784 QIPCTCGKQATKY
+1784 SVPCVCGRNATQY
-1797 LVQQESPFVMMSAP
+1797 LVQQESSFVMMSAP
-1811 PAQYELKHGT
+1811 PAEFKLQQGT
-1821 FTCAS
+1821 FLCAN

-1832 QCGHYKHIT
+1832 QCGHYTHIT
-1841 SKETLYCIDG
+1841 AKEMLYHIDG
-1851 ALLTKSSEYKGPITD
+1851 AHLTKMSEYKGPVTD
-1866 VFYKENSYT
+1866 VFYKETSYT

-1880 VTYKLD
+1880 VSYKLD
-1886 GVVCTE
+1886 GVTYTE
-1892 IDPKL
+1892 IEPKL
-1897 DNYYKKDNSYFT
+1897 DGYYKKDNAYYT

-1917 NQPYPNASFDNFK
+1917 TQPLPNASFDNFK
-1930 FVCDNIKFADDLNQL
+1930 LTCVNTKFADDLNQM
-1945 TGYKKPASRELKVT
+1945 TGFTKPASRELSVT

-1969 AIDYKHY
+1969 AIDYRHY
-1976 TPSFKKGAKLLHKPI
+1976 SASFKKGAKLLHKPI
-1991 VWHVNNATN
+1991 VWHINQSTT
-2000 KATYKPNTWCIRC
+2000 KTTFKPNTWCLRC

-2025 FDVLKSEDA
+2025 FGVLAVEDT
-2034 QGMDNLACEDLKL
+2034 QGMDNLACESQQST
-2047 VSEEVVENPTIQ
+2047 SEEVVENPTVQ
-2059 KDVLECNVKT
+2059 KEVVECDVKT
-2069 TEVVGDIILKP
+2069 TEVVGNVILKP
-2080 ANNSLKITEEV
+2080 SVEGVKVTQEL
-2091 GHTDLM
+2091 GHEDLM
-2097 AAYVDNSSLTIKKPN
+2097 AAYVENISLTIKKPN
-2112 ELSRVLGLKTLATYG
+2112 ELSLALGLKTIATHG
-2127 LAAVNSVPWDTIANY
+2127 IAAINSVPWNKILTY
-2142 AKPFLNKVVSTT
+2142 VKPFLGHAATT
-2154 TNIVT
+2154 ASNCTKRLVQ
-2159 RCLNRVCTNYMP
+2159 RVFNNYMP
-2171 YFFTLL
+2171 YVFTLFF
-2177 LQLCTFTRS
+2177 QLCTFTKS
-2186 TNSRIKASMP
+2186 TNSRIRASLP

-2201 NTVKSVGKFCLEAS
+2201 NSVKSVAKLCLDAGV
-2215 FNYLK
+2215 NYVK
-2220 SPNFSKLINII
+2220 SPKFSKLFII
-2231 IWFLL
+2231 AMWLLL
-2236 LSVCL
+2236 LSICL
-2241 GSLIYS
+2241 GSLIYVI
-2247 TAALGVL
+2247 AGFGVL
-2254 MSNLGMPSYCTGYRE
+2254 LSNLGVPSYCGGVRE
-2269 GYLNSTNV
+2269 LYLNSSNV
-2277 TIATYCTGSISCSVC
+2277 TTMDFCEGSFPCSVC
-2292 LSGLDSLDTYPSLET
+2292 LSGLDSLDSYPALET
-2307 IQITI
+2307 IQVTI
-2312 SSFKW
+2312 SSYKLDFTM
-2317 DLTAFG
+2317 LG
-2323 LVAEWF
+2323 LAAEWF
-2329 LAYILFTRF
+2329 LAYMLFTKF
-2338 FYVLGLAAIMQL
+2338 FYLLGLSAMMQV
-2350 FFSYF
+2350 FFCYF
-2355 AVHFIS
+2355 ASHFIS
-2361 NSWLMWLIINLV
+2361 NSWLMWFIISIV
-2373 QMAPISAMVRM
+2373 QMAPVPAMVRM
-2384 YIFFASFYYVWKSY
+2384 YIFFASFYYIWKSY
-2398 VHVVDGCNSSTCMMC
+2398 VHIMDGCTSSTCMMC

-2420 RVECTTIVNGVRRS
+2420 RVECTTIVNGMKRS

-2440 GGKGFCKLHN
+2440 GGRGFCKSHN
-2450 WNCVN
+2450 WNCLN

-2485 DQSSYI
+2485 DQSSYV
-2491 VDSVTVKNGS
+2491 VDSVAVKNGAL
-2501 IHLYFDKAGQKTYER
+2501 HLYFDKAGQKTYER
-2516 HSLSHFVNLD
+2516 HPLSHFVNLD
-2526 NLRANNTKGSLPI
+2526 NLRANNTRGSLPI
-2539 NVIVFDGKSKCEE
+2539 NVIVFDGKSKCDE
-2552 SSVKSASV
+2552 SAAKSASV

-2584 AEVAVKMFDAY
+2584 TEVSVKMFDAY
-2595 VNTFS
+2595 VDTFS
-2600 STFNVP
+2600 ATFSVP
-2606 MEKLKTLVAT
+2606 MEKLKALVAT
-2616 AEAELAKNVSLDNV
+2616 AHSELAKGVALDGV
-2630 LSTFIS
+2630 LSTFVS
-2636 AARQGFVDSDVETKD
+2636 AARQGVVDTDVDTKD
-2651 VVECLKLSHQSD
+2651 VIECLKLSHHSD
-2663 IEVTGDSCNNYML
+2663 LEVTGDSCNNFML

-2688 LGACIDCSARHI
+2688 LGACIDCNARHI

-2707 HNIALIWN
+2707 HNVSLIWN
-2715 VKDFMSLSE
+2715 VKDYMSLSE

-2729 IRSAAKKNNLPFKL
+2729 IRSAAKKNNIPFRL

-2754 VTTKIALK
+2754 ITTKISLK
-2762 GGKIVNN
+2762 GGKIVST
-2769 WLKQLIKVTLV
+2769 WFKLMFKVTLLCV
-2780 FLFVAAIFYLITPVH
+2780 LAALVCYTVMPVH
-2795 VMFKHTDFSSEIIGY
+2795 TLSVHDGYTNEVIGY
-2810 KAIDGG
+2810 KAIQDG
-2816 VTRDIASTDTCFA
+2816 VTRDIISTDGCFA
-2829 NKHADFDTWFS
+2829 NKHAGFDSWFS
-2840 QRGGSYT
+2840 QRGGSYK
-2847 NDKACPLIA
+2847 NDKRCPVVA
-2856 AVITREVGFVVPG
+2856 AIITREIGFIVPG
-2869 LPGTILRTTNGDFLH
+2869 LPGTVLRAINGDFLH

-2899 PSKLIEYTDFA
+2899 PSKLIEYSDFS

-2922 FKDASG
+2922 FKDAIG
-2928 KPLPYC
+2928 KPVPYC
-2934 YDTNVLEG
+2934 YDTNLLEG
-2942 SVAYESLR
+2942 SISYSELR

-2981 SEYCRHGTCERSEA
+2981 AEYCRHGTCERSEA
-2995 GVCVSTSGRWVLNND
+2995 GICLSTSGRWVLNNEH
-3010 YYRSLP
+3010 YRALP
-3016 GVFCGVDAVNL
+3016 GVFCGVDAMNL
-3027 LTNMFTPLIQPIGA
+3027 IANIFTPLVQPVGA
-3041 LDISASIVAG
+3041 LDVSASVVAG
-3051 GIVAIVVTCLAYYF
+3051 GIIAILVTCAAYYF
-3065 MRFRRAF
+3065 MKFRRAF
-3072 GEYSHVVA
+3072 GEYNHVVA
-3080 FNTLL
+3080 ANALL

-3090 TVLCLTPVYSFLP
+3090 TILCLAPAYSFLP

-3116 LTNDVS
+3116 FTNDVS
-3122 FLAHIQWMVMFT
+3122 FLAHLQWFAMFS
-3134 PLVPFWITIAYI
+3134 PIVPFWITAIYVF
-3146 ICISTKHFYWFF
+3146 CISLKHCHWFF
-3158 SNYLKRRVVFN
+3158 NNYLRKRVMFN
-3169 GVSFSTFEEAAL
+3169 GVTFSTFEEAAL

-3191 LKLRSDVLL
+3191 LKLRSETLL

-3215 KYFSGAMDTTSYR
+3215 KYFSGALDTTSYR

-3252 PPQISITSAVLQSG
+3252 PPQTSITSAVLQSG

-3298 VVYCPRHVICTS
+3298 TVYCPRHVICTA

-3347 NCVLKLKVDT
+3347 NCLLRLKVDT
-3357 ANPKTPK
+3357 SNPKTPK

-3392 AMRPNFTI
+3392 AMRPNYTI

-3417 YDCVSFC
+3417 YDSVSFC

-3438 TDLEGN
+3438 TDLEGK

-3458 GTDTTITVNVLAWLY
+3458 GTDTTITLNVLAWLY

-3502 YEPLTQDHVDILG
+3502 YEPLTQDHVDVLG

-3529 ASLKELLQ
+3529 AALKELLQ

-3548 ALLEDEFTPFD
+3548 TILEDEFTPFD

-3567 TFQSAVKRTIKGTH
+3567 TFQGKVKKIVKGTH
-3581 HWLLLTILT
+3581 HWMLLTFLT
-3590 SLLVL
+3590 SLLIL

-3603 FFFLYENAFLPF
+3603 FFFVYENAFLPF
-3615 AMGIIAMSAFAMM
+3615 ALGIMAIAACAMLL
-3628 FVKHKHAFLCLFLL
+3628 VKHKHAFLCLFLL
-3642 PSLAAVAYFNMVYM
+3642 PSLATVAYFNIVYM

-3668 DMVDTSLSGF
+3668 ELADTSLSGYR
-3678 KLKDCVMY
+3678 LRDCVMY
-3686 ASAVVLLI
+3686 ASALVLLI

-3704 GARRVWT
+3704 AARRVWT
-3711 LMNVLT
+3711 LMNVIT

-3730 AISMWALI
+3730 AISMWALV
-3738 ISVTSNYSGVVTTV
+3738 ISVTSNYSGVVTTI
-3752 MFLARGIVFMCVE
+3752 MFLARAIVFVCVE
-3765 YCPIFFI
+3765 YYPLLFI

-3784 CFLGYFCTCYFGLFC
+3784 CFLGYCCCCYFGLFC

-3826 QGLLPPKNSIDA
+3826 QGLLPPKSSIDA

-3844 LLGVGGKPCIKV
+3844 LLGIGGKPCIKV

-3952 PSYAAFATAQEAY
+3952 PSYAAYATAQEAY

-4067 AAKLMVVIP
+4067 AAKLMVVVP
-4076 DYNTYKNTCDG
+4076 DYGTYKNTCDG
-4087 TTFTYASALWEIQQ
+4087 NTFTYASALWEIQQ

-4109 VQLSEISMDNSPNL
+4109 VQLSEINMDNSPNL

-4171 YYNTTKGGRFVLALL
+4171 YYNNSKGGRFVLALL
-4186 SDLQDLKWARFPKS
+4186 SDHQDLKWARFPKS

-4271 AFAVDAAKAYKDYL
+4271 AFAVDPAKAYKDYL

-4360 PVGFTLK
+4360 PVGFTLR

-4388 EPMLQSADA
+4388 EPMMQSADA
-4397 QSFLNRVCGV
+4397 STFLNRVCGV

-4425 RAFDIYNDKVAGF
+4425 RAFDIYNEKVAGF

-4452 DEDDNLIDSYF
+4452 DEEGNLLDSYF
-4463 VVKRHTFSNYQH
+4463 VVKRHTMSNYQH
-4475 EETIYNLLKDCPAV
+4475 EETIYNLVKDCPAV
-4489 AKHDF
+4489 AVHDF
-4494 FKFRIDGDMVPHISR
+4494 FKFRVDGDMIPHISR

-4544 CDDDYFNKKDWYDF
+4544 CDDEYFNKKDWYDF

-4580 KTVQV
+4580 KTVQF
-4585 CDAMRNAG
+4585 CDAMRDAG

-4614 FIQTTPGSGVPVVDS
+4614 FVQVAPGCGVPIVDS

-4642 ALTAESHVDTDLT
+4642 ALAAESHMDSDPA
-4655 KPYIKWDLL
+4655 KPLIKWDLL

-4671 RLKLFD
+4671 RLCLFG

-4682 WDQTYHPNCVNC
+4682 WDQIYHPNCINC

-4714 PLTSFG
+4714 PPTSFG

-4999 SDVENPHLMG
+4999 SDVETPHLMG

-5028 LVLARKHTTCCS
+5028 LVLARKHSTCCN

-5057 EMVMCGSS
+5057 EMVMCGGS

-5123 LYRNRDVDTDFVNE
+5123 LYRNRDVDHEFVDE

-5150 LSDDAVVCF
+5150 LSDDAVVCY
-5159 NSTYAS
+5159 NSNYAA
-5165 QGLVASIKNFKSVLY
+5165 QGLVASIKNFKAVLY

-5400 KLPISFPL
+5400 KPPISFPL

-5479 REVLSDRELYLSWEV
+5479 REVLSDRELHLSWEV

-5779 LVYDNKLKAHKDK
+5779 LVYDNKLKAHKEK

-5891 RAKVGIL
+5891 RAKIGIL

-5910 QFTSLEIPRRNV
+5910 QFISLEVPRRNV

-5937 SKVIT
+5937 SKIIT

-5972 KDMTYRRLI
+5972 KDMTYRRLV

-6022 TREAVGTNLPLQ
+6022 TRDAVGTNLPLQ

-6048 GYVDTPNNTD
+6048 GYVDTENNTE
-6058 FSRVSAKPPPGDQ
+6058 FTRVNAKPPPGDQ

-6098 TLKNLS
+6098 TLKGLS
-6104 DRVIFVL
+6104 DRVVFVL

-6126 IGPERTCCLCDRR
+6126 IGPERTCCLCDKR
-6139 ATCFSTASDTYAC
+6139 ATCFSTSSDTYAC
-6152 WHHSIGFDYVYN
+6152 WNHSVGFDYVYN

-6179 QSNHDLYCQ
+6179 QSNHDQYCQ

-6215 VDWTIEYPIIG
+6215 VDWSVEYPIIG

-6232 AACRKVQHMVVKA
+6232 SACRKVQHMVVKS

-6270 DVEWKFYDA
+6270 EVEWKFYDA

-6290 ELFYSYATHSD
+6290 ELFYSYATHHD

-6309 FWNCNVDRYPVNSIV
+6309 FWNCNVDRYPANAIV

-6360 AFVNLKQLPFF
+6360 AFTNLKQLPFF

-6418 LYLDAYNM
+6418 QYLDAYNM
-6426 MISAGFSLWVYKQFD
+6426 MISAGFSLWIYKQFD

-6456 NVAFNVV
+6456 NVAYNVI
-6463 NKGHFDGQQGEVPVS
+6463 NKGHFDGQAGESPVS
-6478 IINNTVYTKV
+6478 IVNNAVYTKV

-6508 ELWAKRNIKPVPEVK
+6508 ELWAKRNIKPVPEIK

-6540 YKRDAPA
+6540 YKREAPA
-6547 HISTI
+6547 HMSTI
-6552 GVCSMTDIAKKPTE
+6552 GVCTMTDIAKKPTE
-6566 TICAPLTVFFD
+6566 SACSPLTVLFD
-6577 GRVDGQVDLFRNAR
+6577 GRVEGQVDLFRNAR

-6596 TEGSV
+6596 TEGSI
-6601 KGLQPSVGPKQA
+6601 KGLTPSKGPVQA
-6613 SLNGVTLIGEAVKTQ
+6613 SVNGVTLIGESVKTQ
-6628 FNYYKKVD
+6628 FNYFKKVD
-6636 GVVQQLPETYFTQ
+6636 GIIQQLPETYFTQ
-6649 SRNLQEF
+6649 SRDLEDF
-6656 KPRSQMEIDFL
+6656 MPRSQMEIDFL
-6667 ELAMDEFIERYKLE
+6667 ELAMDEFIQRYKLE
-6681 GYAFEHIVYGD
+6681 GYAFDHIVYGD
-6692 FSHSQLGGL
+6692 FSHGQLGGL
-6701 HLLIGLA
+6701 HLMIGLA
-6708 KRFKESPFEL
+6708 KRSQDSPLKL

-6735 AQTGSSKCVCSVI
+6735 AQTGSSKCVCSVV

-6772 VTIDYT
+6772 VTVDYA

-6789 HVETFYPKLQSS
+6789 HVETFYPKLQAS

-6827 NYGDSATLPKGIM
+6827 NYGENAVIPKGIM

-6924 LIISDMYDPKTKN
+6924 LIISDMYDPKTKQ

-6951 ICGFIQQKL
+6951 LCGFIKQKL
-6960 ALGGSVAIKIT
+6960 ALGGSVAVKIT

-6979 YKLMGHFAWWT
+6979 YKLMGHFSWWT

-7004 LIGCNYLGKPREQI
+7004 LVGVNYLGKPKEQI
-7018 DGYVMHANYIFWRNT
+7018 DGYTMHANYIFWRNT

-7056 AVMSLKEGQINDM
+7056 AVMSLKENQINDM
-7069 ILSLLSKGRL
+7069 IYSLLEKGRL
-7079 IIRENNRVVISSD
+7079 IIRENNRVVVSSD

>member
-1 MESLVPGFNEKTH
+1 MESLVLGVNEKTH

-35 VEEVLSEA
+35 VEEALSEA
-43 RQHLK
+43 REHLK
-48 DGTCGLV
+48 NGTCGLV
-55 EVEKGVLPQLE
+55 ELEKGVLPQLE
-66 QPYVFIKRSDARTA
+66 QPYVFIKRSDALSTN
-80 PHGHVMV
+80 HGHKVV
-87 ELVAELE
+87 ELVAEMD

-99 RSGETLGVLVPHVGE
+99 RSGITLGVLVPHVGE
-114 IPVAYRKVLLRKNG
+114 TPIAYRNVLLRKNG

-138 ADLKSFDLGD
+138 IDLKSYDLGD
-148 ELGTDPYED
+148 ELGTDPIEDYE
-157 FQENWNT
+157 QNWNT
-164 KHSSGVTR
+164 KHGSGALR
-172 ELMRELNGGA
+172 ELTRELNGGA
-182 YTRYVDNNFCG
+182 VTRYVDNNFCG
-193 PDGYPLECIKDLLAR
+193 PDGYPLDCIKDFLAR
-208 AGKASCTLSEQLD
+208 AGKSMCTLSEQLD
-221 FIDTK
+221 YIESK

-232 REHEHE
+232 RDHEHE
-238 IAWYTERSEKSYE
+238 IAWFTERSDKSYE
-251 LQTPFE
+251 HQTPFE
-257 IKLAKKFDT
+257 IKSAKKFDT
-266 FNGECPN
+266 FKGECPK

-279 SIIKTIQP
+279 SKVKVIQP
-287 RVEKKKLDGFMG
+287 RVEKKKTEGFMG

-304 YPVASPNECNQM
+304 YPVASPQECNNM
-316 CLSTLMKCDH
+316 HLSTLMKCNH
-326 CGETSWQTGDF
+326 CDEVSWQTCDF
-337 VKATC
+337 LKATC
-342 EFCGTENLTKE
+342 EHCGTENLVIE
-353 GATTCGYLPQNAVVK
+353 GPTTCGYLPTNAVVK
-368 IYCPAC
+368 MPCPAC
-374 HNSEVGPEHSLA
+374 QDPEIGPEHSVA
-386 EYHNESGL
+386 DYHNHSNIE
-394 KTILRKGGRTIAFGG
+394 TRLRKGGRTRCFGG
-409 CVFSYVGCHNKCAYW
+409 CVFAYVGCYNKRAYW
-424 VPRASANIGCN
+424 VPRASADIGSG
-435 HTGVVGEGSEG
+435 HTGITGDNVET
-446 LNDNLLEILQ
+446 LNEDLLEILSR
-456 KEKVNINIVGDFKL
+456 ERVNINIVGDFHL
-470 NEEIAIILASFS
+470 NEEVAIILASFS
-482 ASTSAFVE
+482 ASTSAFID
-490 TVKGLDYKAF
+490 TIKSLDYKSF
-500 KQIVES
+500 KTIVES
-506 CGNFKVTKGKA
+506 CGNYKVTKGKPV
-517 KKGAWN
+517 KGAWN
-523 IGEQKSIL
+523 IGQQRSVL
-531 SPLYAFASEAARVVR
+531 TPLCGFPSQAAGVIR
-546 SIFSRT
+546 SIFART
-552 LETAQNS
+552 LDAANHS
-559 VRVLQK
+559 IPDLQR
-565 AAITILDGI
+565 AAVTILDGI
-574 SQYSLRLIDAM
+574 SEQSLRLVDAM
-585 MFTSD
+585 VYTSD
-590 LATNNLVVMA
+590 LLTNSVIIMA
-600 YITGGVVQLTSQWL
+600 YVTGGLVQQTSQWL
-614 TNIFG
+614 SNLLG
-619 TVYEKLKPVLDWL
+619 TTVEKLRPIFEWIEAKLSA
-632 EEKFKEGVE
+632 GVE
-641 FLRDGWEIVK
+641 FLKDAWEILKFLITGVFDIVK
-651 FISTCACEIVGGQIV
+651 GQIQV
-666 TCAKEIKESVQTF
+666 ASDNIKDCVKCF
-679 FKLVNKFLALCADS
+679 IDVVNKALEMCIDQVTIA
-693 IIIGGAKLKA
+693 GAKLRS
-703 LNLGET
+703 LNLGEV
-709 FVTHSKGLYRK
+709 FIAQSKGLYRQCIRGK
-720 CVKSREET
+720 EQLQ
-728 GLLMPLKAP
+728 LLMPLKAP
-737 KEIIFLEGE
+737 KEVTFLEGDSHD
-746 TLPTEVLTEEV
+746 TVLTSEEV
-757 VLKTGDLQPLEQP
+757 VLKNGELEALETP
-770 TSEAVE
+770 VDSFTNGAI
-776 APLVGTP
+776 VGTP
-783 VCINGLMLLEIK
+783 VCVNGLMLLEIK
-795 DTEKYCAL
+795 DKEQYCAL
-803 APNMMV
+803 SPGLLA
-809 TNNTFTLKGGAP
+809 TNNVFRLKGGAP
-821 TKVTFG
+821 IKGVTFG
-827 DDTVIEVQGYKSVN
+827 EDTVWEVQGYKNVR
-841 ITFELDERIDKVLN
+841 ITFELDERVDKVLN
-855 EKCSAY
+855 EKCSVY
-861 TVELGTEVNEFACV
+861 TVESGTEVTEFACV
-875 VADAVIKTLQP
+875 VAEAVVKTLQP
-886 VSELLT
+886 VSDLLT
-892 PLGIDLDEWS
+892 NMGIDLDEWS
-902 MATYYLFDESG
+902 VATFYLFDDAG
-913 EFKLASHMYCS
+913 EENFSSRMYCS

-929 EDEEEG
+929 EEEE
-935 DCEEEEFEP
+935 DDAECEEEEIDE
-944 STQYEYGTEDDYQGK
+944 TCEHEYGTEDDYQGL
-959 PLEFGATSAA
+959 PLEFGASAETVRV
-969 LQPEEEQ
+969 EEEE

-981 DDDSQQ
+981 DDTTEQ
-987 TVGQQDGSEDNQTT
+987 SEIEPEPEPTPEEPVNQFT
-1001 TIQTIVEVQ
+1001 
-1010 PQLDME
+1010 
-1016 LTPVVQTIEVNSFS
+1016 
-1030 GYLKLTDNVY
+1030 GYLKLTDNVA
-1040 IKNADIVEEAKKV
+1040 IKCVDIVKEAQSANPMV
-1053 KPTVVVNA
+1053 IVNA
-1061 ANVYLKHGG
+1061 ANIHLKHGG

-1075 LNKATNN
+1075 LNKATNG
-1082 AMQVESDDY
+1082 AMQKESDDY
-1091 IATNGPLKVGGS
+1091 IKLNGPLTVGGS
-1103 CVLSGHN
+1103 CLLSGHN
-1110 LAKHCL
+1110 LAKKCL
-1116 HVVGPNVNKGEDIQ
+1116 HVVGPNLNAGEDIQ
-1130 LLKSAYEN
+1130 LLKAAYEN
-1138 FNQHEVLLAPLLSAG
+1138 FNSQDILLAPLLSAG
-1153 IFGADPIHSLRVCVD
+1153 IFGAKPLQSLQVCVQ
-1168 TVRTNVYLAVFD
+1168 TVRTQVYIAVND
-1180 KNLYDKLVS
+1180 KALYEQVVMDYLDNLKPRVEAPKQEEPPNTEDSKT
-1189 SFLEMKSEKQVEQ
+1189 EEKSVVQ
-1202 KIAEIPKEEVK
+1202 KPVDVK
-1213 PFITE
+1213 P
-1218 SKPSVEQRKQDDKKI
+1218 KI
-1233 KACVE
+1233 KACID

-1247 KFLTENL
+1247 KFLTNKL
-1254 LLYIDINGNLHPDS
+1254 LLFADINGKLYHDS
-1268 ATLVSDIDITFLKK
+1268 QNMLRGEDMSFLEK
-1282 DAPYIVGDVVQ
+1282 DAPYMVGDVITS
-1293 EGVLTAVVIPTK
+1293 GDITCVVIPSK
-1305 KSGGTTEMLAKALR
+1305 KAGGTTEMLSRALK
-1319 KVPTDNYITTYPGQG
+1319 KVPVDEYITTYPGQG
-1334 LNGYTVEEAK
+1334 CAGYTLEEAK
-1344 TVLKKCKSAFYILP
+1344 TALKKCKSAFYVLP
-1358 SIISN
+1358 SEAPN
-1363 EKQEILGTVSWNL
+1363 AKEEILGTVSWNL

-1381 HAEETRKLMPVCVET
+1381 HAEETRKLMPICMDVR
-1396 KAIVS
+1396 AIMA

-1411 IQEGVVDYGAR
+1411 IQEGIVDYGVR
-1422 FYFYTSKTTV
+1422 FFFYTSKEPV
-1432 ASLINTLNDLNETLV
+1432 ASIITKLNSLNEPLV
-1447 TMPLGYVTHGLNL
+1447 TMPIGYVTHGFNL
-1460 EEAARYMRSLKV
+1460 EEAARCMRSLKA
-1472 PATVSVSSPDA
+1472 PAVVSVSSPDA
-1483 VTAYNGYLTSSS
+1483 VTTYNGYLTSSS
-1495 KTPEEH
+1495 KTSEEH
-1501 FIETISLAGS
+1501 FVETVSLAGS
-1511 YKDWS
+1511 YRDWS
-1516 YSGQSTQLG
+1516 YSGQRTELG
-1525 IEFLKRGDKSV
+1525 VEFLKRGDKIV
-1536 YYTSNPTT
+1536 YHTLESPVE
-1544 FHLDGEVITFDN
+1544 FHLDGEVLSLDK
-1556 LKTLLSLREVRTIK
+1556 LKSLLSLREVKTIK

-1576 NINLHTQV
+1576 NTNLHTQL

-1604 VTKIKPHNSHE
+1604 VTKIKPHVNHE
-1615 GKTFYVLPNDDT
+1615 GKTFFVLPSDDT
-1627 LRVEAF
+1627 LRSEAF
-1633 EYYHTTDPSF
+1633 EYYHTLDESF

-1655 KWKYPQV
+1655 KWKFPQV
-1662 NGLTSIK
+1662 GGLTSIK
-1669 WADNNCYLATALLT
+1669 WADNNCYLSSVLLA
-1683 LQQIELKFNP
+1683 LQQLEVKFNA
-1693 PALQDAYYRARAG
+1693 PALQEAYYRARAG
-1706 EAANFCALILAY
+1706 DAANFCALILAY
-1718 CNKTVGELGDVRE
+1718 SNKTVGELGDVRE
-1731 TMSYLF
+1731 TMTHLL
-1737 QHANLDSC
+1737 QHANLESA

-1751 VCKTCGQQQTTLKG
+1751 VCKHCGQKTTTLTG

-1772 GTLSYEQFKKGV
+1772 GTLSYDNLKTGV
-1784 QIPCTCGKQATKY
+1784 SIPCVCGRDATQY
-1797 LVQQESPFVMMSAP
+1797 LVQQESSFVMMSAP
-1811 PAQYELKHGT
+1811 PAEYKLQQGT
-1821 FTCAS
+1821 FLCAN

-1832 QCGHYKHIT
+1832 QCGHYTHIT
-1841 SKETLYCIDG
+1841 AKETLYRIDG
-1851 ALLTKSSEYKGPITD
+1851 AHLTKMSEYKGPVTD
-1866 VFYKENSYT
+1866 VFYKETSYT

-1880 VTYKLD
+1880 VSYKLD
-1886 GVVCTE
+1886 GVTYTE
-1892 IDPKL
+1892 IEPKL
-1897 DNYYKKDNSYFT
+1897 DGYYKKDNAYYT

-1917 NQPYPNASFDNFK
+1917 TQPLPNASFDNFK
-1930 FVCDNIKFADDLNQL
+1930 LTCSNTKFADDLNQM
-1945 TGYKKPASRELKVT
+1945 TGFTKPASRELSVT

-1969 AIDYKHY
+1969 AIDYRHY
-1976 TPSFKKGAKLLHKPI
+1976 SASFKKGAKLLHKPI
-1991 VWHVNNATN
+1991 VWHINQATT
-2000 KATYKPNTWCIRC
+2000 KTTFKPNTWCLRC
-2013 LWSTKPVETSNS
+2013 LWSTKPVDTSNS
-2025 FDVLKSEDA
+2025 FEVLAVEDT
-2034 QGMDNLACEDLKL
+2034 QGMDNLACESQQPT
-2047 VSEEVVENPTIQ
+2047 SEEVVENPTIQ
-2059 KDVLECNVKT
+2059 KEVIECDVKT
-2069 TEVVGDIILKP
+2069 TEVVGNVILKP
-2080 ANNSLKITEEV
+2080 SDEGVKVTQEL
-2091 GHTDLM
+2091 GHEDLM
-2097 AAYVDNSSLTIKKPN
+2097 AAYVENTSITIKKPN
-2112 ELSRVLGLKTLATYG
+2112 ELSLALGLKTIATHG
-2127 LAAVNSVPWDTIANY
+2127 IAAINSVPWSKILAY
-2142 AKPFLNKVVSTT
+2142 VKPFLGQAAITT
-2154 TNIVT
+2154 SNCAK
-2159 RCLNRVCTNYMP
+2159 RLAQRVFNNYMP
-2171 YFFTLL
+2171 YVFTLL
-2177 LQLCTFTRS
+2177 FQLCTFTKS
-2186 TNSRIKASMP
+2186 TNSRIRASLP

-2201 NTVKSVGKFCLEAS
+2201 NSVKSVAKLCLDAGI
-2215 FNYLK
+2215 NYVK
-2220 SPNFSKLINII
+2220 SPKFSKLFTIAM
-2231 IWFLL
+2231 WLLL
-2236 LSVCL
+2236 LSICL
-2241 GSLIYS
+2241 GSLICV
-2247 TAALGVL
+2247 TAAFGVL
-2254 MSNLGMPSYCTGYRE
+2254 LSNFGAPSYCNGVRE
-2269 GYLNSTNV
+2269 LYLNSSNV
-2277 TIATYCTGSISCSVC
+2277 TTMDFCEGSFPCSIC
-2292 LSGLDSLDTYPSLET
+2292 LSGLDSLDSYPALET
-2307 IQITI
+2307 IQVTI
-2312 SSFKW
+2312 SSYKL
-2317 DLTAFG
+2317 DLT
-2323 LVAEWF
+2323 
-2329 LAYILFTRF
+2329 I
-2338 FYVLGLAAIMQL
+2338 LGLAAEWVLAYMLFTKFFYLLGLSAIMQV
-2350 FFSYF
+2350 FFGYF
-2355 AVHFIS
+2355 ASHFIS
-2361 NSWLMWLIINLV
+2361 NSWLMWFIISIV
-2373 QMAPISAMVRM
+2373 QMAPVSAMVRM
-2384 YIFFASFYYVWKSY
+2384 YIFFASFYYIWKSY
-2398 VHVVDGCNSSTCMMC
+2398 VHIMDGCTSSTCMMC

-2420 RVECTTIVNGVRRS
+2420 RVECTTIVNGMKRS

-2440 GGKGFCKLHN
+2440 GGRGFCKTHN
-2450 WNCVN
+2450 WNCLN
-2455 CDTFCAGSTFISD
+2455 CDTFCTGSTFISD

-2491 VDSVTVKNGS
+2491 VDSVAVKNGAL
-2501 IHLYFDKAGQKTYER
+2501 HLYFDKAGQKTYER
-2516 HSLSHFVNLD
+2516 HPLSHFVNLD

-2539 NVIVFDGKSKCEE
+2539 NVIVFDGKSKCDE
-2552 SSVKSASV
+2552 SASKSASV

-2584 AEVAVKMFDAY
+2584 TEVSVKMFDAY
-2595 VNTFS
+2595 VDTFS
-2600 STFNVP
+2600 ATFSVP
-2606 MEKLKTLVAT
+2606 MEKLKALVAT
-2616 AEAELAKNVSLDNV
+2616 AHSELAKGVALDGV
-2630 LSTFIS
+2630 LSTFVS
-2636 AARQGFVDSDVETKD
+2636 AARQGVVDTDVDTKD
-2651 VVECLKLSHQSD
+2651 VIECLKLSHHSD
-2663 IEVTGDSCNNYML
+2663 LEVTGDSCNNFML

-2688 LGACIDCSARHI
+2688 LGACIDCNARHI

-2707 HNIALIWN
+2707 HNVSLIWN
-2715 VKDFMSLSE
+2715 VKDYMSLSE

-2729 IRSAAKKNNLPFKL
+2729 IRSAAKKNNIPFRL

-2754 VTTKIALK
+2754 ITTKISLK
-2762 GGKIVNN
+2762 GGKIVSTCFKLM
-2769 WLKQLIKVTLV
+2769 LKATLLCV
-2780 FLFVAAIFYLITPVH
+2780 LAALVCYIVMPVH
-2795 VMFKHTDFSSEIIGY
+2795 TLSIHDGYTNEIIGY
-2810 KAIDGG
+2810 KAIQDG
-2816 VTRDIASTDTCFA
+2816 VTRDIISTDDCFA
-2829 NKHADFDTWFS
+2829 NKHAGFDAWFS
-2840 QRGGSYT
+2840 QRGGSYK
-2847 NDKACPLIA
+2847 NDKSCPVVA
-2856 AVITREVGFVVPG
+2856 AIITREIGFIVPG
-2869 LPGTILRTTNGDFLH
+2869 LPGTVLRAINGDFLH

-2899 PSKLIEYTDFA
+2899 PSKLIEYSDFA

-2922 FKDASG
+2922 FKDAMG
-2928 KPLPYC
+2928 KPVPYC
-2934 YDTNVLEG
+2934 YDTNLLEG
-2942 SVAYESLR
+2942 SISYSELR

-2981 SEYCRHGTCERSEA
+2981 AEYCRHGTCERSEV
-2995 GVCVSTSGRWVLNND
+2995 GICLSTSGRWVLNNEH
-3010 YYRSLP
+3010 YRALS
-3016 GVFCGVDAVNL
+3016 GVFCGVDAMNL
-3027 LTNMFTPLIQPIGA
+3027 IANIFTPLVQPVGA
-3041 LDISASIVAG
+3041 LDVSASVVAG
-3051 GIVAIVVTCLAYYF
+3051 GIIAILVTCAAYYF
-3065 MRFRRAF
+3065 MKFRRVF
-3072 GEYSHVVA
+3072 GEYNHVVA
-3080 FNTLL
+3080 ANALL

-3090 TVLCLTPVYSFLP
+3090 TILCLVPAYSFLP

-3108 IYLYLTFY
+3108 FYLYLTFY
-3116 LTNDVS
+3116 FTNDVS
-3122 FLAHIQWMVMFT
+3122 FLAHLQWFAMFS
-3134 PLVPFWITIAYI
+3134 PIVPFWITAIYVF
-3146 ICISTKHFYWFF
+3146 CISLKHCHWFF
-3158 SNYLKRRVVFN
+3158 NNYLRKRVMFN
-3169 GVSFSTFEEAAL
+3169 GVTFSTFEEAAL

-3191 LKLRSDVLL
+3191 LKLRSETLL

-3215 KYFSGAMDTTSYR
+3215 KYFSGALDTTSYR

-3243 NSGSDVLYQ
+3243 NSGADVLYQ
-3252 PPQISITSAVLQSG
+3252 PPQTSITSAVLQSG

-3298 VVYCPRHVICTS
+3298 TVYCPRHVICTA

-3322 IRKSNHNFLV
+3322 IRKSNHSFLV

-3347 NCVLKLKVDT
+3347 NCLLRLKVDT
-3357 ANPKTPK
+3357 SNPKTPK

-3392 AMRPNFTI
+3392 AMRPNHTI

-3438 TDLEGN
+3438 TDLEGK

-3458 GTDTTITVNVLAWLY
+3458 GTDTTITLNVLAWLY

-3529 ASLKELLQ
+3529 AALKELLQ

-3548 ALLEDEFTPFD
+3548 TILEDEFTPFD

-3567 TFQSAVKRTIKGTH
+3567 TFQGKFKKIVKGTH
-3581 HWLLLTILT
+3581 HWMLLTFLT
-3590 SLLVL
+3590 SLLIL

-3603 FFFLYENAFLPF
+3603 FFFVYENAFLPF
-3615 AMGIIAMSAFAMM
+3615 TLGIMAIAACAMLL
-3628 FVKHKHAFLCLFLL
+3628 VKHKHAFLCLFLL
-3642 PSLAAVAYFNMVYM
+3642 PSLATVAYFNMVYM

-3668 DMVDTSLSGF
+3668 ELADTSLSGYR
-3678 KLKDCVMY
+3678 LKDCVMY
-3686 ASAVVLLI
+3686 ASALVLLI

-3704 GARRVWT
+3704 AARRVWT
-3711 LMNVLT
+3711 LMNVIT

-3730 AISMWALI
+3730 AISMWALV
-3738 ISVTSNYSGVVTTV
+3738 ISVTSNYSGVVTTI
-3752 MFLARGIVFMCVE
+3752 MFLARAIVFVCVE
-3765 YCPIFFI
+3765 YYPLLFI

-3784 CFLGYFCTCYFGLFC
+3784 CFLGYCCCCYFGLFC

-3826 QGLLPPKNSIDA
+3826 QGLLPPKSSIDA

-3844 LLGVGGKPCIKV
+3844 LLGIGGKPCIKV

-3928 NKLCEEMLD
+3928 NRLCEEMLD

-3952 PSYAAFATAQEAY
+3952 PSYAAYATAQEAY

-4067 AAKLMVVIP
+4067 AAKLMVVVP
-4076 DYNTYKNTCDG
+4076 DYGTYKNTCDG
-4087 TTFTYASALWEIQQ
+4087 NTFTYASALWEIQQ

-4109 VQLSEISMDNSPNL
+4109 VQLSEINMDNSPNL

-4171 YYNTTKGGRFVLALL
+4171 YYNNSKGGRFVLALL
-4186 SDLQDLKWARFPKS
+4186 SDHQDLKWARFPKS

-4271 AFAVDAAKAYKDYL
+4271 AFAVDPAKAYKDYL

-4360 PVGFTLK
+4360 PVGFTLR

-4388 EPMLQSADA
+4388 EPLMQSADA
-4397 QSFLNRVCGV
+4397 STFLNGFAVL

-4425 RAFDIYNDKVAGF
+4425 RAFDIYNEKVAGF

-4452 DEDDNLIDSYF
+4452 DEEGNLLDSYF
-4463 VVKRHTFSNYQH
+4463 VVKRHTMSNYQH
-4475 EETIYNLLKDCPAV
+4475 EETIYNLVKDCPAV
-4489 AKHDF
+4489 AVHDF
-4494 FKFRIDGDMVPHISR
+4494 FKFRVDGDMVPHISR

-4570 LGERVRQALL
+4570 LGERVRQSLL
-4580 KTVQV
+4580 KTVQF
-4585 CDAMRNAG
+4585 CDAMRDAG

-4614 FIQTTPGSGVPVVDS
+4614 FVQVAPGCGVPIVDS

-4642 ALTAESHVDTDLT
+4642 ALAAESHMDADLA
-4655 KPYIKWDLL
+4655 KPLIKWDLL

-4671 RLKLFD
+4671 RLCLFD

-4682 WDQTYHPNCVNC
+4682 WDQTYHPNCINC

-4714 PLTSFG
+4714 PPTSFG

-4999 SDVENPHLMG
+4999 SDVETPHLMG

-5028 LVLARKHTTCCS
+5028 LVLARKHNTCCN

-5057 EMVMCGSS
+5057 EMVMCGGS

-5123 LYRNRDVDTDFVNE
+5123 LYRNRDVDHEFVDE

-5150 LSDDAVVCF
+5150 LSDDAVVCY
-5159 NSTYAS
+5159 NSNYAA
-5165 QGLVASIKNFKSVLY
+5165 QGLVASIKNFKAVLY

-5260 PLTKHPNQEYAD
+5260 PLIKHPNQEYAD

-5400 KLPISFPL
+5400 KPPISFPL

-5479 REVLSDRELYLSWEV
+5479 REVLSDRELHLSWEV

-5891 RAKVGIL
+5891 RAKIGIL

-5937 SKVIT
+5937 SKIIT

-5955 DTKFKTEGL
+5955 DIKFKTEGL

-6022 TREAVGTNLPLQ
+6022 TRDAVGTNLPLQ

-6048 GYVDTPNNTD
+6048 GYVDTENNTE
-6058 FSRVSAKPPPGDQ
+6058 FTRVNAKPPPGDQ

-6098 TLKNLS
+6098 TLKGLS
-6104 DRVIFVL
+6104 DRVVFVL

-6126 IGPERTCCLCDRR
+6126 IGPERTCCLCDKR
-6139 ATCFSTASDTYAC
+6139 ATCFSTSSDTYAC
-6152 WHHSIGFDYVYN
+6152 WNHSVGFDYVYN

-6179 QSNHDLYCQ
+6179 QSNHDQHCQ

-6215 VDWTIEYPIIG
+6215 VDWSVEYPIIG
-6226 DELKIN
+6226 DELRVN
-6232 AACRKVQHMVVKA
+6232 SACRKVQHMVVKS

-6270 DVEWKFYDA
+6270 EVEWKFYDA

-6290 ELFYSYATHSD
+6290 ELFYSYATHHD

-6309 FWNCNVDRYPVNSIV
+6309 FWNCNVDRYPANAIV

-6360 AFVNLKQLPFF
+6360 AFTNLKQLPFF

-6418 LYLDAYNM
+6418 QYLDAYNM
-6426 MISAGFSLWVYKQFD
+6426 MISAGFSLWIYKQFD

-6456 NVAFNVV
+6456 NVAYNVV
-6463 NKGHFDGQQGEVPVS
+6463 NKGHFDGHAGEAPVS
-6478 IINNTVYTKV
+6478 IINNAVYTKV
-6488 DGVDV
+6488 DGIDV
-6493 ELFEN
+6493 EIFEN

-6508 ELWAKRNIKPVPEVK
+6508 ELWAKRNIKPVPEIK

-6540 YKRDAPA
+6540 YKREAPA
-6547 HISTI
+6547 HVSTI
-6552 GVCSMTDIAKKPTE
+6552 GVCTMTDIAKKPTE
-6566 TICAPLTVFFD
+6566 SACSSLTVLFD
-6577 GRVDGQVDLFRNAR
+6577 GRVEGQVDLFRNAR

-6601 KGLQPSVGPKQA
+6601 KGLTPSKGPAQA
-6613 SLNGVTLIGEAVKTQ
+6613 SVNGVTLIGESVKTQ
-6628 FNYYKKVD
+6628 FNYFKKVD
-6636 GVVQQLPETYFTQ
+6636 GIIQQLPETYFTQ
-6649 SRNLQEF
+6649 SRDLEDF
-6656 KPRSQMEIDFL
+6656 KPRSQMETDFL
-6667 ELAMDEFIERYKLE
+6667 ELAMDEFIQRYKLE

-6692 FSHSQLGGL
+6692 FSHGQLGGL
-6701 HLLIGLA
+6701 HLMIGLA
-6708 KRFKESPFEL
+6708 KRSQDSPLKL

-6758 IKSQDLSVVSKVVK
+6758 IKSQDLSVISKVVK
-6772 VTIDYT
+6772 VTIDYA

-6789 HVETFYPKLQSS
+6789 HVETFYPKLQAS

-6827 NYGDSATLPKGIM
+6827 NYGENAVIPKGIM

-6924 LIISDMYDPKTKN
+6924 LIISDMYDPRTKH

-6951 ICGFIQQKL
+6951 LCGFIKQKL
-6960 ALGGSVAIKIT
+6960 ALGGSIAVKIT

-6979 YKLMGHFAWWT
+6979 YKLMGHFSWWT

-7004 LIGCNYLGKPREQI
+7004 LIGANYLGKPKEQI
-7018 DGYVMHANYIFWRNT
+7018 DGYTMHANYIFWRNT

-7056 AVMSLKEGQINDM
+7056 AVMSLKENQINDM
-7069 ILSLLSKGRL
+7069 IYSLLEKGRL
-7079 IIRENNRVVISSD
+7079 IIRENNRVVVSSD
-7092 VLVNN
+7092 ILVNN

>member
-35 VEEVLSEA
+35 VEGALAEA
-43 RQHLK
+43 RQHLI
-48 DGTCGLV
+48 DGTCGII

-66 QPYVFIKRSDARTA
+66 QPFVFVKRSDARAA
-80 PHGHVMV
+80 PHGHVVV
-87 ELVAELE
+87 ELVAELD
-94 GIQYG
+94 GVQYG

-114 IPVAYRKVLLRKNG
+114 VPVAYRKILLRKNG
-128 NKGAGGHSYG
+128 NKGAGGHSFG
-138 ADLKSFDLGD
+138 ADLKSYD
-148 ELGTDPYED
+148 LGTDLVTDPFED
-157 FQENWNT
+157 FEFNCNT
-164 KHSSGVTR
+164 KYSGGVTR
-172 ELMRELNGGA
+172 NLMRELNGGS
-182 YTRYVDNNFCG
+182 YTRYIDNNFCG
-193 PDGYPLECIKDLLAR
+193 PDGYPLECVKDLLAR
-208 AGKASCTLSEQLD
+208 AGKASCTLAEQLD
-221 FIDTK
+221 YLETK

-232 REHEHE
+232 RDHDHE
-238 IAWYTERSEKSYE
+238 IAWFTERSDVSYAQ
-251 LQTPFE
+251 QTPFE
-257 IKLAKKFDT
+257 IKIAKKFDSFT
-266 FNGECPN
+266 GECPK

-279 SIIKTIQP
+279 STVHVLQP
-287 RVEKKKLDGFMG
+287 RVDKKKMDGFMG

-304 YPVASPNECNQM
+304 YPVSSPCECNTM
-316 CLSTLMKCDH
+316 HLSILMKCSH
-326 CGETSWQTGDF
+326 CDETSWQSGDF
-337 VKATC
+337 VNATC
-342 EFCGTENLTKE
+342 EYCGTKNAVDD
-353 GATTCGYLPQNAVVK
+353 GPSTCGYLPQNPVVK
-368 IYCPAC
+368 ISCPAC
-374 HNSEVGPEHSLA
+374 HNPDMGPEHSVA

-394 KTILRKGGRTIAFGG
+394 KTILRKGGRTIQFGG
-409 CVFSYVGCHNKCAYW
+409 CVFSYVGCYNKCAFW
-424 VPRASANIGCN
+424 VPRASANIGN
-435 HTGVVGEGSEG
+435 RHTGIVGAETEA
-446 LNDNLLEILQ
+446 LNDSLREVLHKDKI
-456 KEKVNINIVGDFKL
+456 VINVVGDFKL
-470 NEEIAIILASFS
+470 TEEVAIILASFS
-482 ASTSAFVE
+482 ASTSAFID
-490 TVKGLDYKAF
+490 TIKGLDFKKF

-506 CGNFKVTKGKA
+506 CGNFKVARGKY

-523 IGEQKSIL
+523 IGESTSIL
-531 SPLYAFASEAARVVR
+531 TPLHAFSTQAASVVR

-552 LETAQNS
+552 MKTADCS
-559 VRVLQK
+559 VQVLQSR
-565 AAITILDGI
+565 AVDILSSI
-574 SQYSLRLIDAM
+574 SEYSLRLIDAM
-585 MFTSD
+585 SFTCE
-590 LATNNLVVMA
+590 LATDNLIVMA
-600 YITGGVVQLTSQWL
+600 YVTGSLVQMTNQWFV
-614 TNIFG
+614 NIFG
-619 TVYEKLKPVLDWL
+619 MVHDQLKPVLNWL
-632 EEKFKEGVE
+632 EDSLKSGVE
-641 FLRDGWEIVK
+641 FLKDGWEIFKV
-651 FISTCACEIVGGQIV
+651 ISQCACDIVSGQLV
-666 TCAKEIKESVQTF
+666 ALTTEVKDCVKAF
-679 FKLVNKFLALCADS
+679 FALVNKFLALCADT
-693 IIIGGAKLKA
+693 IIIGGARLRA

-709 FVTHSKGLYRK
+709 FIAHSKGLYKK
-720 CVKSREET
+720 CVRPKGDA

-737 KEIIFLEGE
+737 KEVVFLEGA
-746 TLPTEVLTEEV
+746 TLPTEVIAEEV
-757 VLKTGDLQPLEQP
+757 VLKTGELQPLDEP
-770 TSEAVE
+770 ASAD
-776 APLVGTP
+776 AKNPLVGTP

-795 DTEKYCAL
+795 DTTKYCAL
-803 APNMMV
+803 SPNMLA
-809 TNNTFTLKGGAP
+809 TNNLFTLKGGAP

-827 DDTVIEVQGYKSVN
+827 DDTVIEIQGYKTIKV
-841 ITFELDERIDKVLN
+841 TFELDERVDKALN
-855 EKCSAY
+855 EKCSDY
-861 TVELGTEVNEFACV
+861 TVELGTDVKELACV
-875 VADAVIKTLQP
+875 VADNVVKTLTP
-886 VSELLT
+886 LTDLLT

-902 MATYYLFDESG
+902 VATFYLFDEAG
-913 EFKLASHMYCS
+913 DYKLASSMYCS
-924 FYPPD
+924 FYPPS
-929 EDEEEG
+929 EDYE
-935 DCEEEEFEP
+935 DNASEFDQQE
-944 STQYEYGTEDDYQGK
+944 STEYGTEADYEGRTM
-959 PLEFGATSAA
+959 EFEAT
-969 LQPEEEQ
+969 QQEFVE

-981 DDDSQQ
+981 ADLEESTLETEVDPVSVAIDHEDL
-987 TVGQQDGSEDNQTT
+987 TVESAVEEIQLQPTT
-1001 TIQTIVEVQ
+1001 
-1010 PQLDME
+1010 
-1016 LTPVVQTIEVNSFS
+1016 NNAN
-1030 GYLKLTDNVY
+1030 GYLKLTDNVF
-1040 IKNADIVEEAKKV
+1040 IKNVDIVEEALNMQPQV
-1053 KPTVVVNA
+1053 IVNA

-1075 LNKATNN
+1075 LNKATKG
-1082 AMQVESDDY
+1082 AMQLESDKY
-1091 IATNGPLKVGGS
+1091 IADHGPLQVGGS

-1110 LAKHCL
+1110 LATNCL
-1116 HVVGPNVNKGEDIQ
+1116 HVVGPNLTRGEDIS
-1130 LLKSAYEN
+1130 LLVQAYKN
-1138 FNQHEVLLAPLLSAG
+1138 FNQFNCLLAPLLSAG
-1153 IFGADPIHSLRVCVD
+1153 IFGADPLVSLEACIQNVNS
-1168 TVRTNVYLAVFD
+1168 TVFLVVFD
-1180 KNLYDKLVS
+1180 KAMYDKLISDFLSKKSDAVQTKQSAIVQDTLQSEVS
-1189 SFLEMKSEKQVEQ
+1189 QLEVPQAEQTKQNVV
-1202 KIAEIPKEEVK
+1202 P
-1213 PFITE
+1213 
-1218 SKPSVEQRKQDDKKI
+1218 
-1233 KACVE
+1233 CVD

-1247 KFLTENL
+1247 KFLTKNL
-1254 LLYIDINGNLHPDS
+1254 LVYIDINGKPYHDS
-1268 ATLVSDIDITFLKK
+1268 LSLLGDMDLTFLTK
-1282 DAPYIVGDVVQ
+1282 DAPHIVGDIIISDFI
-1293 EGVLTAVVIPTK
+1293 TAVVIPTK
-1305 KSGGTTEMLAKALR
+1305 KAGGTMSMLCKAL
-1319 KVPTDNYITTYPGQG
+1319 KNIPTNQYITTYPGQG
-1334 LNGYTVEEAK
+1334 CAGYTIEEAK
-1344 TVLKKCKSAFYILP
+1344 AALKKAKSAFYILP
-1358 SIISN
+1358 SN
-1363 EKQEILGTVSWNL
+1363 QPNKKEEILGTVAWNL
-1376 REMLA
+1376 REMLT
-1381 HAEETRKLMPVCVET
+1381 HAEETRKLMPVCMDT
-1396 KAIVS
+1396 RAIIS
-1401 TIQRKYKGIK
+1401 TIQRRFKGIK
-1411 IQEGVVDYGAR
+1411 VQEGVIDYGVR
-1422 FYFYTSKTTV
+1422 FYFYTSKTPIANV
-1432 ASLINTLNDLNETLV
+1432 IAAINNLNETII

-1472 PATVSVSSPDA
+1472 PATVSVSSPEA

-1495 KTPEEH
+1495 KTAEEH
-1501 FIETISLAGS
+1501 FIETVSLAGS

-1516 YSGQSTQLG
+1516 YIGQSTTLG
-1525 IEFLKRGDKSV
+1525 IAFLKRGDV
-1536 YYTSNPTT
+1536 VIYHTT
-1544 FHLDGEVITFDN
+1544 NKPILFHKEGETIGLED
-1556 LKTLLSLREVRTIK
+1556 LKKYLALRELRTIK

-1576 NINLHTQV
+1576 NINLHTQI

-1592 QQFGPTYLDGAD
+1592 QQFGPIYLDGAD
-1604 VTKIKPHNSHE
+1604 VTKIKPHTNHD
-1615 GKTFYVLPNDDT
+1615 GKTFYVLPSDDV
-1627 LRVEAF
+1627 LRTEAF
-1633 EYYHTTDPSF
+1633 EHYHTTDESF
-1643 LGRYMSALNHTK
+1643 LGRYMSALNLTK

-1662 NGLTSIK
+1662 GGLTSIK
-1669 WADNNCYLATALLT
+1669 WADNNCYLATTLLT
-1683 LQQIELKFNP
+1683 LQQIEVKFNP

-1706 EAANFCALILAY
+1706 DAANFCALILAY
-1718 CNKTVGELGDVRE
+1718 SNKTVGELGDVRE
-1731 TMSYLF
+1731 TMAHLLR
-1737 QHANLDSC
+1737 HVNLDAC
-1745 KRVLNV
+1745 KRVLNT
-1751 VCKTCGQQQTTLKG
+1751 VCKTCGQQQKTLHNL
-1765 VEAVMYM
+1765 EAVMYM
-1772 GTLSYEQFKKGV
+1772 GTLSYDELKTGV
-1784 QIPCTCGKQATKY
+1784 KVPCVCGKDAIQY

-1811 PAQYELKHGT
+1811 PATHELEMGT
-1821 FTCAS
+1821 FLCAS
-1826 EYTGNY
+1826 EYTGDY
-1832 QCGHYKHIT
+1832 LCGHYKHIT
-1841 SKETLYCIDG
+1841 TKETIYSIDG
-1851 ALLTKSSEYKGPITD
+1851 ALLTKMSEYKGSVTD
-1866 VFYKENSYT
+1866 VFYKESSYYT
-1875 TTIKP
+1875 TISP
-1880 VTYKLD
+1880 VVYKLD
-1886 GVVCTE
+1886 GSIYTE
-1892 IDPKL
+1892 LNPNL
-1897 DNYYKKDNSYFT
+1897 DNYYKKDNAYFT
-1909 EQPIDLVP
+1909 EQPIDLTP
-1917 NQPYPNASFDNFK
+1917 NQPFPNASYDNFK
-1930 FVCDNIKFADDLNQL
+1930 FVCENSKFADDLNQIA
-1945 TGYKKPASRELKVT
+1945 GYSKPATRELQVT
-1959 FFPDLNGDVV
+1959 FYPDLTGDVV
-1969 AIDYKHY
+1969 AIDYRHY
-1976 TPSFKKGAKLLHKPI
+1976 TSAFKKGAKLVHKPI
-1991 VWHVNNATN
+1991 LWHVNKTTN

-2013 LWSTKPVETSNS
+2013 LWSTKPIDTANK
-2025 FDVLKSEDA
+2025 FDVLQKEDA
-2034 QGMDNLACEDLKL
+2034 QGMDTLACAEVND
-2047 VSEEVVENPTIQ
+2047 VTEEVVETPTVQ
-2059 KDVLECNVKT
+2059 KDIIECNVKQLET
-2069 TEVVGDIILKP
+2069 VGNVILKP
-2080 ANNSLKITEEV
+2080 SQEGTKVTEEL
-2091 GHTDLM
+2091 GHEDMMT
-2097 AAYVDNSSLTIKKPN
+2097 AYIEKTSLTIKRPN
-2112 ELSRVLGLKTLATYG
+2112 ELSEFLGLKTLLTHG
-2127 LAAVNSVPWDTIANY
+2127 VAAINSVPWNTIIMY
-2142 AKPFLNKVVSTT
+2142 AKPFLNTT
-2154 TNIVT
+2154 ASLTTDVLK
-2159 RCLNRVCTNYMP
+2159 RCVNRVCTDYMP
-2171 YFFTLL
+2171 YFVTLL
-2177 LQLCTFTRS
+2177 LQLCTFTKH
-2186 TNSRIKASMP
+2186 TNSKIRASLP

-2201 NTVKSVGKFCLEAS
+2201 NTVKSVLRVCMEAS
-2215 FNYLK
+2215 INYVK
-2220 SPNFSKLINII
+2220 SINFSRILTLV
-2231 IWFLL
+2231 IWLL
-2236 LSVCL
+2236 LIGVSLSSLVYL
-2241 GSLIYS
+2241 GSSLS
-2247 TAALGVL
+2247 LL
-2254 MSNLGMPSYCTGYRE
+2254 MSVAGLPSYCNLYRE

-2277 TIATYCTGSISCSVC
+2277 TGTSYCSSYIPCMIC
-2292 LSGLDSLDTYPSLET
+2292 LSDLDSLDLYPALAT
-2307 IQITI
+2307 IQVTI
-2312 SSFKW
+2312 SSFNW
-2317 DLTAFG
+2317 DFTL
-2323 LVAEWF
+2323 LCIVAEWF
-2329 LAYILFTRF
+2329 VAYILFTKA
-2338 FYVLGLAAIMQL
+2338 FYVLGLIAIMQL
-2350 FFSYF
+2350 FLNLFS
-2355 AVHFIS
+2355 AHFVG
-2361 NSWLMWLIINLV
+2361 NSWLMWFIINLV

-2384 YIFFASFYYVWKSY
+2384 YIFFASFYYVWRCY
-2398 VHVVDGCNSSTCMMC
+2398 VHVVDGCTSSTCMMC

-2440 GGKGFCKLHN
+2440 GGRGFCKLHN

-2455 CDTFCAGSTFISD
+2455 CDTFCSGSTFISD

-2479 RPINPT
+2479 RTINPT

-2491 VDSVTVKNGS
+2491 VDNVVVKNGS
-2501 IHLYFDKAGQKTYER
+2501 LHLYFDKEGQKTYER
-2516 HSLSHFVNLD
+2516 HPLSHFVNLD
-2526 NLRANNTKGSLPI
+2526 NLRASNSKGSLPI

-2552 SSVKSASV
+2552 AAAKVASV

-2570 LLLDQALVSDVGDS
+2570 LLLDQALISDIGDS
-2584 AEVAVKMFDAY
+2584 TEVAVKMFNAY
-2595 VNTFS
+2595 VNTFAA
-2600 STFNVP
+2600 TFNAP
-2606 MEKLKTLVAT
+2606 IDKLKALITT
-2616 AEAELAKNVSLDNV
+2616 AESELTKGVALDNV
-2630 LSTFIS
+2630 LSTFIA
-2636 AARQGFVDSDVETKD
+2636 AARQGFVDSDVDVKD
-2651 VVECLKLSHQSD
+2651 IMECLKLSHQSD
-2663 IEVTGDSCNNYML
+2663 IEFTGDSCNNYML
-2676 TYNKVENMTPRD
+2676 TYNKIDNMTPRD
-2688 LGACIDCSARHI
+2688 LGACIDCNARQI

-2707 HNIALIWN
+2707 HNISLIWN
-2715 VKDFMSLSE
+2715 VRDFMSLSE

-2729 IRSAAKKNNLPFKL
+2729 VRSAAKKNGLPFKL

-2754 VTTKIALK
+2754 VTTKISLK
-2762 GGKIVNN
+2762 GGKLITN
-2769 WLKQLIKVTLV
+2769 WLKFMLKVTIGLTVLV
-2780 FLFVAAIFYLITPVH
+2780 TILYCIMPVH
-2795 VMFKHTDFSSEIIGY
+2795 ILSKHSDFSSEIIGY
-2810 KAIDGG
+2810 KAIEGG
-2816 VTRDIASTDTCFA
+2816 VTRDIVNTDNCFA
-2829 NKHADFDTWFS
+2829 NKHVDFDSWFS
-2840 QRGGSYT
+2840 QRGGSYK
-2847 NDKACPLIA
+2847 NDKSCPIVA
-2856 AVITREVGFVVPG
+2856 AVITKDVGFVVPG
-2869 LPGTILRTTNGDFLH
+2869 LPGTILRTINGDFLH

-2899 PSKLIEYTDFA
+2899 PSKLIEYSDFSTA
-2910 TSACVLAAECTI
+2910 ACVLAAECTI
-2922 FKDASG
+2922 FKDATG
-2928 KPLPYC
+2928 KPVPYC

-2942 SVAYESLR
+2942 SIPYEDLR

-2961 IIQFPN
+2961 IIQFPS

-3016 GVFCGVDAVNL
+3016 GVFCGVDAFNL
-3027 LTNMFTPLIQPIGA
+3027 LTNIFLPLVQPVGTM
-3041 LDISASIVAG
+3041 DISASVIAG
-3051 GIVAIVVTCLAYYF
+3051 GFIAIVITCLAYYF

-3072 GEYSHVVA
+3072 GEYSHVIA
-3080 FNTLL
+3080 SNALL

-3090 TVLCLTPVYSFLP
+3090 TVLCLTPSYAFVPSVYSLL
-3103 GVYSV
+3103 
-3108 IYLYLTFY
+3108 YLYFTFY
-3116 LTNDVS
+3116 LANDVS
-3122 FLAHIQWMVMFT
+3122 FLAHVQWFVMFT
-3134 PLVPFWITIAYI
+3134 PLVPFWITVLYGL
-3146 ICISTKHFYWFF
+3146 CVFLKHFYWFF
-3158 SNYLKRRVVFN
+3158 SNYLKRRIVFD

-3252 PPQISITSAVLQSG
+3252 PPQTSITSAVLQSG

-3298 VVYCPRHVICTS
+3298 IVYCPRHVICTA
-3310 EDMLNPNYEDLL
+3310 EDMLNPNYDDLL
-3322 IRKSNHNFLV
+3322 IRKSNHNFIV
-3332 QAGNVQLRVIGHSMQ
+3332 RAGNVQLRVIGHSMH
-3347 NCVLKLKVDT
+3347 NSVLRLKVDT
-3357 ANPKTPK
+3357 ANAKTPK

-3392 AMRPNFTI
+3392 AMRPNYTI

-3438 TDLEGN
+3438 TDLDGN
-3444 FYGPFVDRQTAQAA
+3444 FYGPFEDRQTAQSA
-3458 GTDTTITVNVLAWLY
+3458 GTDTVITVNVLAWLY

-3479 DRWFLNRFTT
+3479 DRWFLNHFTT
-3489 TLNDFNLVAMKYN
+3489 TLNDFNLIAMKFN
-3502 YEPLTQDHVDILG
+3502 YEPLTQEQVDILG

-3523 AVLDMC
+3523 PVLSMC
-3529 ASLKELLQ
+3529 AALKEMLQ

-3548 ALLEDEFTPFD
+3548 AILEDEFTPFD

-3567 TFQSAVKRTIKGTH
+3567 TFQGAFKRTAKGTY
-3581 HWLLLTILT
+3581 HWLLLTALT
-3590 SLLVL
+3590 SLLIL
-3595 VQSTQWSL
+3595 VQTTQWSL
-3603 FFFLYENAFLPF
+3603 FFFVYEHAFLPF
-3615 AMGIIAMSAFAMM
+3615 VAGIVAMAAISMM

-3642 PSLAAVAYFNMVYM
+3642 PSLATIAYFNVVYM
-3656 PASWVMRIMTWL
+3656 PASWLVRVMAWL
-3668 DMVDTSLSGF
+3668 EMIDTSLSGY
-3678 KLKDCVMY
+3678 KLKDCIMY
-3686 ASAVVLLI
+3686 VLASLLLI

-3717 LVYKVYYGNALDQ
+3717 LIYKVYYGNALDQ
-3730 AISMWALI
+3730 ALAMWALI
-3738 ISVTSNYSGVVTTV
+3738 ISVTSNYSGVVTTI
-3752 MFLARGIVFMCVE
+3752 MFVARGIVFMCVE
-3765 YCPIFFI
+3765 YCPILFI

-3784 CFLGYFCTCYFGLFC
+3784 CVLGYFCTCYFGLFC

-3838 FKLNIK
+3838 LKLNVK
-3844 LLGVGGKPCIKV
+3844 LLGIGGKPCIKV

-3867 CTSVVLLSVLQQLRV
+3867 CTSVVLLSVLQQLRI

-3952 PSYAAFATAQEAY
+3952 PSYAAYATAQEAY

-3973 SEVVLKKLKKSLNVA
+3973 SDTVLKKLKKALNVA

-4067 AAKLMVVIP
+4067 AAKLMVVVP
-4076 DYNTYKNTCDG
+4076 DYNTYKNTCEG
-4087 TTFTYASALWEIQQ
+4087 NTFTYASALWEIQQ
-4101 VVDADSKI
+4101 IVDADSKV
-4109 VQLSEISMDNSPNL
+4109 VQLSEITPDNSNIM

-4134 NSAVKLQN
+4134 NSAVRLQN

-4159 TQTACTDDNALA
+4159 TQNNCNEGSALA
-4171 YYNTTKGGRFVLALL
+4171 YYNTSKGGRFVLALL
-4186 SDLQDLKWARFPKS
+4186 SDIQDLKWARFPKS

-4285 ASGGQPI
+4285 TSGGQPI

-4334 IDHPNPKGFCDLKGK
+4334 IDHPNPKGYCELKGK

-4360 PVGFTLK
+4360 PVGFVLR

-4388 EPMLQSADA
+4388 EPLLQSTDA

-4425 RAFDIYNDKVAGF
+4425 RAFDIYNDKIAGF

-4452 DEDDNLIDSYF
+4452 DEDGNLIDSYF

-4544 CDDDYFNKKDWYDF
+4544 CDDEYFNKKDWYDF

-4570 LGERVRQALL
+4570 LGERIRQALL
-4580 KTVQV
+4580 KTVQF
-4585 CDAMRNAG
+4585 CDAMRDAG

-4614 FIQTTPGSGVPVVDS
+4614 FIQATPGSGVPVVDS

-4655 KPYIKWDLL
+4655 KPHIKWDLL

-4714 PLTSFG
+4714 PPTSFG

-4822 KEGSSVELKHFFFA
+4822 KEGSSIELKHFFFA

-5057 EMVMCGSS
+5057 EMVMCGGS

-5084 SVFNICQAVTA
+5084 SVFNICQAITA

-5110 KYVRNLQH
+5110 KYIRNLQH

-5123 LYRNRDVDTDFVNE
+5123 LYRNRDVDIDFVNE

-5294 MYSVMLTNDN
+5294 MYSIMLTNDN

-5400 KLPISFPL
+5400 KPPISFPL

-5479 REVLSDRELYLSWEV
+5479 REVLSDRELHLSWEV

-5779 LVYDNKLKAHKDK
+5779 LVYENKLKAHKEK

-5870 FTQTTETAHSCNVN
+5870 FAQTTETAHSCNVN

-5898 CIMSDRDLYDKL
+5898 CIMSDRDLYDSL
-5910 QFTSLEIPRRNV
+5910 QFTSLEVPRRNV
-5922 ATLQAENVTGLFKDC
+5922 ANLQAENVTGLFKDC
-5937 SKVIT
+5937 SKIIN

-6098 TLKNLS
+6098 TLRNLS
-6104 DRVIFVL
+6104 DRVVFVL

-6139 ATCFSTASDTYAC
+6139 AACFSTASDTYAC

-6270 DVEWKFYDA
+6270 EVEWKFYDV

-6290 ELFYSYATHSD
+6290 ELYYSYATHSD

-6309 FWNCNVDRYPVNSIV
+6309 FWNCNVDRYPANSIV

-6391 VPLKSAT
+6391 VPLKSTT

-6409 CRHHANEYR
+6409 CKHHANEYR

-6450 RLQSLE
+6450 KLQSLE

-6547 HISTI
+6547 YMSTI
-6552 GVCSMTDIAKKPTE
+6552 GVCTMTDIAKKPTE
-6566 TICAPLTVFFD
+6566 PTCASLTVLFD
-6577 GRVDGQVDLFRNAR
+6577 GRVEGQVDLFRNAR
-6591 NGVLI
+6591 NGVLY

-6601 KGLQPSVGPKQA
+6601 KGLQSSVGPKHA
-6613 SLNGVTLIGEAVKTQ
+6613 SLNGVTLVGEAVKTQ

-6636 GVVQQLPETYFTQ
+6636 GVIQQLPETYFTQ
-6649 SRNLQEF
+6649 SRTLQEF
-6656 KPRSQMEIDFL
+6656 KPRSQMENDFL
-6667 ELAMDEFIERYKLE
+6667 ELAMDEFIHRYKLE

-6701 HLLIGLA
+6701 HLLIGLT
-6708 KRFKESPFEL
+6708 KRSMESPLVL
-6718 EDFIPMDST
+6718 EDFIPLDST

-6748 DLLLDDFVEI
+6748 DLLLDDFVNI

-6789 HVETFYPKLQSS
+6789 HAETFYPKLQAS

-6815 MQRMLLEKCDLQ
+6815 MQRMLLDKCDIQ
-6827 NYGDSATLPKGIM
+6827 NYGEAATLPKGVM

-6886 WLPTGTLLVDSDL
+6886 WLPTGTLLVDSDI
-6899 NDFVSDADSTLIGD
+6899 NDFVSDSDATLIGD
-6913 CATVHTANKWD
+6913 CATIHTANKWD

-6937 VTKENDSKEGFFTY
+6937 VTCENDSKEGFFTY
-6951 ICGFIQQKL
+6951 ICGFIQQRL

-6979 YKLMGHFAWWT
+6979 YRLMGHFAWWT

-7004 LIGCNYLGKPREQI
+7004 LIGCNYLGKQCELI
-7018 DGYVMHANYIFWRNT
+7018 DGYVMHANYVFWRNT

-7042 LFDMSKFPLKLRGT
+7042 LFDMSKFPLKLKGT
-7056 AVMSLKEGQINDM
+7056 AVMSLKESQINDM
-7069 ILSLLSKGRL
+7069 ILSLLSRGRL
-7079 IIRENNRVVISSD
+7079 IIRENNKVVFSND
-7092 VLVNN
+7092 VLVNV

>member
-14 VQLSLPVLQV
+14 VQLSLPILKVS
-24 RDVLVRGFGDS
+24 DVLVRGFGDS
-35 VEEVLSEA
+35 VEEALSEA
-43 RQHLK
+43 RQHIK
-48 DGTCGLV
+48 DGTCGIV

-66 QPYVFIKRSDARTA
+66 QPYVFIKRADSQTA
-80 PHGHVMV
+80 HHGRIMV
-87 ELVAELE
+87 ELVAELD
-94 GIQYG
+94 GVQYG
-99 RSGETLGVLVPHVGE
+99 RNGYTLGVLVPHVGE
-114 IPVAYRKVLLRKNG
+114 TPIGYRKVLLRKNG

-138 ADLKSFDLGD
+138 IDLKSYDLGD
-148 ELGTDPYED
+148 ELGTDPLDDYH
-157 FQENWNT
+157 FNWNT
-164 KHSSGVTR
+164 KYGGGVTR

-182 YTRYVDNNFCG
+182 YTRYIDNNYCG

-208 AGKASCTLSEQLD
+208 AGKASLPLPEQLD
-221 FIDTK
+221 FLDTK

-232 REHEHE
+232 RDHEHE
-238 IAWYTERSEKSYE
+238 IAWYTERSDKSYE
-251 LQTPFE
+251 NQTPFE
-257 IKLAKKFDT
+257 ITVAKKFDT
-266 FNGECPN
+266 FTGECPN

-279 SIIKTIQP
+279 SKVKTLQP
-287 RVEKKKLDGFMG
+287 RVEKKKLEGFMG

-304 YPVASPNECNQM
+304 YPVSSPTECNPM
-316 CLSTLMKCDH
+316 HLSTLMKCDH

-337 VKATC
+337 LKAIC
-342 EFCGTENLTKE
+342 ECCGTENKVKT
-353 GATTCGYLPQNAVVK
+353 GPTSCGYMPTNPVVK
-368 IYCPAC
+368 ISCPAC
-374 HNSEVGPEHSLA
+374 HNPQIGPEHSIA
-386 EYHNESGL
+386 EYHNESGI
-394 KTILRKGGRTIAFGG
+394 KTTLRRGGRTFAHGG
-409 CVFSYVGCHNKCAYW
+409 CVFAYVGCHNKTAYW
-424 VPRASANIGCN
+424 VPRASADIGSN

-446 LNDNLLEILQ
+446 LNENLLEILH
-456 KEKVNINIVGDFKL
+456 KERININIVGEFKL
-470 NEEIAIILASFS
+470 TEEVAIILASFS

-490 TVKGLDYKAF
+490 TVKGLDFKSF

-506 CGNFKVTKGKA
+506 CGNFKVTKGKY
-517 KKGAWN
+517 KEGAWN
-523 IGEQKSIL
+523 IGERKSL
-531 SPLYAFASEAARVVR
+531 LNPLYGFPSEAAGVVR
-546 SIFSRT
+546 AMFSRT
-552 LETAQNS
+552 FENTTQS
-559 VRVLQK
+559 VKALQK
-565 AAITILDGI
+565 AAITVLDGI
-574 SQYSLRLIDAM
+574 SQHSLRLIDAM
-585 MFTSD
+585 FFTSQ
-590 LATNNLVVMA
+590 LVTENMIVMA
-600 YITGGVVQLTSQWL
+600 YITGGLVQITTQWL
-614 TNIFG
+614 QNLFG
-619 TVYEKLKPVLDWL
+619 SMYDKLKPVLDWI
-632 EEKFKEGVE
+632 ETKFEEGVE
-641 FLRDGWEIVK
+641 FMKDGWEIVK
-651 FISTCACEIVGGQIV
+651 FLTQSTCEIVAGQL
-666 TCAKEIKESVQTF
+666 TTFAKEVKESVRTF
-679 FKLVNKFLALCADS
+679 FDLVNKFLALCVDT
-693 IIIGGAKLKA
+693 IVLGGAKLKA
-703 LNLGET
+703 LNIGEL
-709 FVTHSKGLYRK
+709 FVSHSKGLYRK
-720 CVKSREET
+720 CVKSREDT
-728 GLLMPLKAP
+728 DLLMPLKAP
-737 KEIIFLEGE
+737 KEVIFLEGE
-746 TLPTEVLTEEV
+746 TVSTDILTEEV
-757 VLKTGDLQPLEQP
+757 TLKTGDLVPSQECCNKDE
-770 TSEAVE
+770 T
-776 APLVGTP
+776 LVGTP

-795 DTEKYCAL
+795 DSEKYCAL
-803 APNMMV
+803 APNMQATHNV
-809 TNNTFTLKGGAP
+809 FTLKGGAP

-827 DDTVIEVQGYKSVN
+827 DDTVIEVQGYKTVK
-841 ITFELDERIDKVLN
+841 ITFELDERVDKVLN
-855 EKCSAY
+855 EKCANY
-861 TVELGTEVNEFACV
+861 TVELGTDAEELACV
-875 VADAVIKTLQP
+875 VAEAVVKTLQP
-886 VSELLT
+886 VAEILT

-902 MATYYLFDESG
+902 VATYYLFDEAG
-913 EFKLASHMYCS
+913 ESRLSTHMYCS

-929 EDEEEG
+929 EDEYVEE
-935 DCEEEEFEP
+935 DEYIEENQEQA
-944 STQYEYGTEDDYQGK
+944 SADLDYDGQS
-959 PLEFGATSAA
+959 LEFGASQTP
-969 LQPEEEQ
+969 QEEE

-981 DDDSQQ
+981 EEAYQEE
-987 TVGQQDGSEDNQTT
+987 EDVIIEEVMITPT
-1001 TIQTIVEVQ
+1001 PEVET
-1010 PQLDME
+1010 DM
-1016 LTPVVQTIEVNSFS
+1016 FK
-1030 GYLKLTDNVY
+1030 GYLKLTDNVA
-1040 IKNADIVEEAKKV
+1040 IKCCDIVQESQSA

-1061 ANVYLKHGG
+1061 ANIHLKHGG

-1091 IATNGPLKVGGS
+1091 ISRNGPLKVGGS
-1103 CVLSGHN
+1103 CLLSGHN
-1110 LAKHCL
+1110 LAKNCL
-1116 HVVGPNVNKGEDIQ
+1116 HVVGPNINKGEDIK
-1130 LLKSAYEN
+1130 LLAEAYKN
-1138 FNQHEVLLAPLLSAG
+1138 FNEHQIVLAPLLSAG
-1153 IFGADPIHSLRVCVD
+1153 IFGAEPLTSLKMCIENVH
-1168 TVRTNVYLAVFD
+1168 TNVFIAVFD
-1180 KNLYDKLVS
+1180 QKLYDSLIAGY
-1189 SFLEMKSEKQVEQ
+1189 LDMKSVDKVMEKPQETKTEPAKEPQQEVKTAETPETKVESENVKPVEQ
-1202 KIAEIPKEEVK
+1202 ATQPQKVK
-1213 PFITE
+1213 P
-1218 SKPSVEQRKQDDKKI
+1218 
-1233 KACVE
+1233 CVE

-1247 KFLTENL
+1247 KFLTTKL
-1254 LLYIDINGNLHPDS
+1254 LLYADINGDLHPDS
-1268 ATLVSDIDITFLKK
+1268 AALVQDVDVSFLKK
-1282 DAPYIVGDVVQ
+1282 DAPYIVGDVIV
-1293 EGVLTAVVIPTK
+1293 EGDLTIVVIPAK
-1305 KSGGTTEMLAKALR
+1305 KAGGTLSMLTKSLR
-1319 KVPTDNYITTYPGQG
+1319 KVAPDHYITTFPGQG
-1334 LNGYTVEEAK
+1334 SAGYTLEEAK
-1344 TVLKKCKSAFYILP
+1344 TALKKCKSALYVLP
-1358 SIISN
+1358 SLTPNS
-1363 EKQEILGTVSWNL
+1363 KPEILGTVSWNL

-1381 HAEETRKLMPVCVET
+1381 HAEETRKLMPVCMDT
-1396 KAIVS
+1396 RAIVA

-1411 IQEGVVDYGAR
+1411 IQEGIVDYGSR
-1422 FYFYTSKTTV
+1422 FYFYTSKTPV
-1432 ASLINTLNDLNETLV
+1432 AKLISTLNSIGETLV

-1460 EEAARYMRSLKV
+1460 EEAARCMRSLQV
-1472 PATVSVSSPDA
+1472 PAVVSVSSPEA

-1501 FIETISLAGS
+1501 FVETVSLAGS
-1511 YKDWS
+1511 YKDWI
-1516 YSGQSTQLG
+1516 YSGQHTELG
-1525 IEFLKRGDKSV
+1525 IEFLKRGDKV
-1536 YYTSNPTT
+1536 IYFTKEPFT
-1544 FHLDGEVITFDN
+1544 FHYDGQVKDLN
-1556 LKTLLSLREVRTIK
+1556 QLKTLLALREVKTIK

-1576 NINLHTQV
+1576 NVNLHTQI

-1592 QQFGPTYLDGAD
+1592 QQFGPTYLDGSD
-1604 VTKIKPHNSHE
+1604 VTKIKPHSSHE
-1615 GKTFYVLPNDDT
+1615 NKTFYVLPSDDT
-1627 LRVEAF
+1627 LRGELF
-1633 EYYHTTDPSF
+1633 EYYHTTDESF
-1643 LGRYMSALNHTK
+1643 LGRYMSALSHTK
-1655 KWKYPQV
+1655 TWKYPQV
-1662 NGLTSIK
+1662 GGLTSIK
-1669 WADNNCYLATALLT
+1669 WADNNCYLSTVLLT
-1683 LQQIELKFNP
+1683 LQQIDLKFNP

-1706 EAANFCALILAY
+1706 DAANFCALILAY
-1718 CNKTVGELGDVRE
+1718 CNKPVGELGDVRE
-1731 TMSYLF
+1731 TLMHLF
-1737 QHANLDSC
+1737 QHANLESC

-1751 VCKTCGQQQTTLKG
+1751 VCTTCGQKSTTYKG

-1772 GTLSYEQFKKGV
+1772 GTLSYEELKKGV
-1784 QIPCTCGKQATKY
+1784 KIPCVCGKDATQY
-1797 LVQQESPFVMMSAP
+1797 LVQQESPFVMMSKP
-1811 PAQYELKHGT
+1811 PTQHKLKQGG
-1821 FTCAS
+1821 FLCAS

-1832 QCGHYKHIT
+1832 QCGHYRHIT
-1841 SKETLYCIDG
+1841 SKETLYQIDG
-1851 ALLTKSSEYKGPITD
+1851 AMLTKTSEYKGPITD
-1866 VFYKENSYT
+1866 VFYKESVYN
-1875 TTIKP
+1875 TTIQP
-1880 VTYKLD
+1880 TVYKLD
-1886 GVVCTE
+1886 GVVRVE
-1892 IDPKL
+1892 IEPKL
-1897 DNYYKKDNSYFT
+1897 DAYYKKDNAYFT

-1930 FVCDNIKFADDLNQL
+1930 LVCDVNSKFADDLNQI
-1945 TGYKKPASRELKVT
+1945 TGFKKPASRELKVT

-1976 TPSFKKGAKLLHKPI
+1976 TLSFKKGAKLVHKPI
-1991 VWHVNNATN
+1991 VWHVNQSTT
-2000 KATYKPNTWCIRC
+2000 KVTYKPNTWCLRC
-2013 LWSTKPVETSNS
+2013 LYSTKPIDTSNS
-2025 FDVLKSEDA
+2025 FEVLQIEET
-2034 QGMDNLACEDLKL
+2034 QGMDTLACEDQKA
-2047 VSEEVVENPTIQ
+2047 VTEEVVETPTIQ
-2059 KDVLECNVKT
+2059 KDILECDVKT
-2069 TEVVGDIILKP
+2069 TETVGDVILKP
-2080 ANNSLKITEEV
+2080 AVEGVKVTPEL
-2091 GHTDLM
+2091 GHEDMM
-2097 AAYVDNSSLTIKKPN
+2097 AAYVENKSITIKKPN
-2112 ELSRVLGLKTLATYG
+2112 ELSECLGLKTLMTHG
-2127 LAAVNSVPWDTIANY
+2127 LSAVNSVPWQTIVDY
-2142 AKPFLNKVVSTT
+2142 AKPFLSKATT
-2154 TNIVT
+2154 HAASVVT
-2159 RCLNRVCTNYMP
+2159 RCVSRVFNNYVP
-2171 YFFTLL
+2171 YFITLMM
-2177 LQLCTFTRS
+2177 QLCTFTKGA
-2186 TNSRIKASMP
+2186 NSKIKASMP

-2201 NTVKSVGKFCLEAS
+2201 NTFKSVGKCCCDATI
-2215 FNYLK
+2215 NYLK
-2220 SPNFSKLINII
+2220 SPKFSKLVTLIV
-2231 IWFLL
+2231 WFLL
-2236 LSVCL
+2236 LSCCL
-2241 GSLIYS
+2241 GSVIYI
-2247 TAALGVL
+2247 TAAFGVL
-2254 MSNLGMPSYCTGYRE
+2254 LSNFGLPSYCDGVRE

-2277 TIATYCTGSISCSVC
+2277 TTATYCTGSIPCSVC
-2292 LSGLDSLDTYPSLET
+2292 LSGLDSLDTYPALET

-2317 DLTAFG
+2317 DLTLFG
-2323 LVAEWF
+2323 MIAEWV
-2329 LAYILFTRF
+2329 LAYILFTKF
-2338 FYVLGLAAIMQL
+2338 FYALSLAAVMQL
-2350 FFSYF
+2350 FFNYF
-2355 AVHFIS
+2355 AAHFVS
-2361 NSWLMWLIINLV
+2361 NSWLMWLVINVVKL
-2373 QMAPISAMVRM
+2373 APVPAMVRM
-2384 YIFFASFYYVWKSY
+2384 YIFFASFYYIWKSY
-2398 VHVVDGCNSSTCMMC
+2398 VHVMNGCASSTCMMC

-2420 RVECTTIVNGVRRS
+2420 RVECTTIVNGMKKS

-2485 DQSSYI
+2485 DQSAYV
-2491 VDSVTVKNGS
+2491 VDSVCVKNGS
-2501 IHLYFDKAGQKTYER
+2501 LHLYFEKDGQKTYER
-2516 HSLSHFVNLD
+2516 HPLNHFVNLD
-2526 NLRANNTKGSLPI
+2526 TLRANNTKGSLPI

-2552 SSVKSASV
+2552 AAAKSASV

-2570 LLLDQALVSDVGDS
+2570 LLLDQSMVSDVGNS
-2584 AEVAVKMFDAY
+2584 TEVAVKMFDAY
-2595 VNTFS
+2595 VNAFS

-2616 AEAELAKNVSLDNV
+2616 AEAELAKNVALDTV
-2630 LSTFIS
+2630 LSTFVS
-2636 AARQGFVDSDVETKD
+2636 AARQGVVDTDVDTKD
-2651 VVECLKLSHQSD
+2651 VVECLKLSHHSD
-2663 IEVTGDSCNNYML
+2663 LDITNESCNNYML

-2707 HNIALIWN
+2707 HNVALIWN
-2715 VKDFMSLSE
+2715 VKDFLSLSE

-2762 GGKIVNN
+2762 GGKVVTSF
-2769 WLKQLIKVTLV
+2769 LRTMLKVTLA
-2780 FLFVAAIFYLITPVH
+2780 LMMLAFVFYLITPVH
-2795 VMFKHTDFSSEIIGY
+2795 VLSEHADFSTEIIGY

-2816 VTRDIASTDTCFA
+2816 VTRDISSKDDCFS
-2829 NKHADFDTWFS
+2829 NKHTGFNQWFS
-2840 QRGGSYT
+2840 QRGGNYR
-2847 NDKACPLIA
+2847 NDKNCPIVS
-2856 AVITREVGFVVPG
+2856 AVITREVGFLVPG
-2869 LPGTILRTTNGDFLH
+2869 LPGTVYRAFNGDFLH

-2922 FKDASG
+2922 FKDAQG
-2928 KPLPYC
+2928 KPVPYC

-2942 SVAYESLR
+2942 SLPYESLR
-2950 PDTRYVLMDGS
+2950 ADTRYVLMDGS

-2981 SEYCRHGTCERSEA
+2981 SEYCRHGTCENSEA
-2995 GVCVSTSGRWVLNND
+2995 GICLSTSGRWVLNNEH
-3010 YYRSLP
+3010 YRSLP
-3016 GVFCGVDAVNL
+3016 GVFCGVDSVNL
-3027 LTNMFTPLIQPIGA
+3027 LMNMFTPLIQPVGVM
-3041 LDISASIVAG
+3041 DISASVVAG
-3051 GIVAIVVTCLAYYF
+3051 GIVALIVTCLAYYF

-3072 GEYSHVVA
+3072 GEYSHVIA
-3080 FNTLL
+3080 ANALL

-3090 TVLCLTPVYSFLP
+3090 TVLCLTPAYSFLP
-3103 GVYSV
+3103 GLYSV

-3134 PLVPFWITIAYI
+3134 PIVPFWITIVYGF
-3146 ICISTKHFYWFF
+3146 CISIKHCYWFF

-3191 LKLRSDVLL
+3191 LKLRNEVLL
-3200 PLTQYNR
+3200 PLSQYNR
-3207 YLALYNKY
+3207 FLALYNKY
-3215 KYFSGAMDTTSYR
+3215 KYYSGAMDTTSYR

-3252 PPQISITSAVLQSG
+3252 PPQTSITSAVLQSG
-3266 FRKMAFPSGKVEGCM
+3266 FRRMAFPSGKVEGCM

-3287 TTTLNG
+3287 NTTLNG

-3298 VVYCPRHVICTS
+3298 IVYCPRHVICTP

-3347 NCVLKLKVDT
+3347 NSILKLRVDT

-3382 NGSPSGVYQC
+3382 NGAPSGVYQC
-3392 AMRPNFTI
+3392 AMRPNYTI

-3438 TDLEGN
+3438 TDLDGT
-3444 FYGPFVDRQTAQAA
+3444 FYGPFVDRQTAQSA

-3473 AAVING
+3473 AALING
-3479 DRWFLNRFTT
+3479 ERWFLNRYTT

-3502 YEPLTQDHVDILG
+3502 YEPLTQDHIDILG
-3515 PLSAQTGI
+3515 PLSAQTGV

-3529 ASLKELLQ
+3529 AALKELLQ
-3537 NGMNGRTILGS
+3537 NGLSGRTILGS
-3548 ALLEDEFTPFD
+3548 GLLEDEFTPFD

-3567 TFQSAVKRTIKGTH
+3567 TFQSAVKRTIKGTN
-3581 HWLLLTILT
+3581 HWLLMTVLT
-3590 SLLVL
+3590 SLLIL

-3603 FFFLYENAFLPF
+3603 FFFVYENAFLPF
-3615 AMGIIAMSAFAMM
+3615 AMGVIAMSAFAML
-3628 FVKHKHAFLCLFLL
+3628 FVKHRHAFICLFLL
-3642 PSLAAVAYFNMVYM
+3642 PSLATVAYFNIVYM

-3668 DMVDTSLSGF
+3668 DMVDTSISGY
-3678 KLKDCVMY
+3678 KLKDCAMY
-3686 ASAVVLLI
+3686 GITALMLI

-3738 ISVTSNYSGVVTTV
+3738 ISTTSNYSGVVTTI
-3752 MFLARGIVFMCVE
+3752 MFMARGIVFMCVE

-3784 CFLGYFCTCYFGLFC
+3784 CILGYFCTCYFGLFC

-3844 LLGVGGKPCIKV
+3844 LLGIGGKPCIKV
-3856 ATVQS
+3856 ANVQS

-3928 NKLCEEMLD
+3928 NKLCDELLD

-3952 PSYAAFATAQEAY
+3952 PSYAAYATAQEAY
-3965 EQAVANGD
+3965 EQAVSNGD

-4067 AAKLMVVIP
+4067 AAKLMVVVP
-4076 DYNTYKNTCDG
+4076 DYNTYKNTCEG
-4087 TTFTYASALWEIQQ
+4087 NTFTYASALWEIQQ
-4101 VVDADSKI
+4101 VVDADSRAI
-4109 VQLSEISMDNSPNL
+4109 QLSEITLDNSPNL

-4128 VTALRA
+4128 VTAMRS

-4142 NELSPVAL
+4142 NELSPVTL

-4159 TQTACTDDNALA
+4159 TQTACTEDNALA
-4171 YYNTTKGGRFVLALL
+4171 YYNNSKGGRFVLALL
-4186 SDLQDLKWARFPKS
+4186 SDQQDLKWARFPKS

-4271 AFAVDAAKAYKDYL
+4271 AFAVDPAKAYKDYL

-4292 TNCVKMLCTHTGTGQ
+4292 TNCVRMLCTHTGTGQ

-4334 IDHPNPKGFCDLKGK
+4334 IDHPNPKGYCELKGK

-4360 PVGFTLK
+4360 PVGFTLR

-4388 EPMLQSADA
+4388 EPMMQAGDA
-4397 QSFLNRVCGV
+4397 SSFLKRVSGV

-4425 RAFDIYNDKVAGF
+4425 RAFDIYNEKVAGF

-4452 DEDDNLIDSYF
+4452 DEDGNLIDSYF

-4475 EETIYNLLKDCPAV
+4475 EETIYNLIKDCPAV
-4489 AKHDF
+4489 AVHDF
-4494 FKFRIDGDMVPHISR
+4494 FKFRVEGDMVPHISR

-4544 CDDDYFNKKDWYDF
+4544 CEAEYFDKKDWYDF

-4580 KTVQV
+4580 KTVQF
-4585 CDAMRNAG
+4585 CDAMRDAG

-4614 FIQTTPGSGVPVVDS
+4614 FIQVAPGCGVPIVDS
-4629 YYSLLMPILTLTR
+4629 YYSLLMPILTLTK
-4642 ALTAESHVDTDLT
+4642 ALAAESHIDSDLA
-4655 KPYIKWDLL
+4655 KPLQKWDLL

-4671 RLKLFD
+4671 RLSLFN

-4682 WDQTYHPNCVNC
+4682 WDQTYHPNCINC

-4714 PLTSFG
+4714 PPTSFG

-4742 ELGVVHNQDVNLH
+4742 ELGVVHNQDVNIH

-4990 WHNMLKTVY
+4990 WNNMLKTVY
-4999 SDVENPHLMG
+4999 SDVESPHLMG

-5028 LVLARKHTTCCS
+5028 LVLARKHSTCCN

-5057 EMVMCGSS
+5057 EMVMCGGS

-5118 RLYEC
+5118 KLYQN
-5123 LYRNRDVDTDFVNE
+5123 LYRNRDVDHEFVSE

-5150 LSDDAVVCF
+5150 LSDDAVVCY
-5159 NSTYAS
+5159 NSNYAS
-5165 QGLVASIKNFKSVLY
+5165 QGLVASIKNFKAVLY

-5304 TSRYWEPEFYEAM
+5304 TARYWEPEFYEAM

-5388 YLGGMSYYCKSH
+5388 YLGGMSYYCKAH
-5400 KLPISFPL
+5400 KPPISFPL

-5423 GSDNVTDFNAIAT
+5423 GSENVTDFNAIAT

-5479 REVLSDRELYLSWEV
+5479 REVLSDRELHLSWEV

-5765 CRRCPAEIVDTVSA
+5765 CRRCPAEIVDTVSS
-5779 LVYDNKLKAHKDK
+5779 LVYDNKLKAHKQK
-5792 SAQCFKMFYK
+5792 SAQCFKMYYK

-5837 SPYNSQNAVASK
+5837 SPYNSQNAVAAK
-5849 ILGLPTQTVDS
+5849 LLGLPTQTVDS

-5910 QFTSLEIPRRNV
+5910 QFVSLEVPRRTT
-5922 ATLQAENVTGLFKDC
+5922 AALQAENVTGLFKDC
-5937 SKVIT
+5937 SKIVT
-5942 GLHPTQAPTHLSV
+5942 GLHPTQATTHLSV

-6022 TREAVGTNLPLQ
+6022 TRDAVGTNLPLQ

-6048 GYVDTPNNTD
+6048 GYVDTANNTE
-6058 FSRVSAKPPPGDQ
+6058 FTRVNAKPPPGEQ

-6104 DRVIFVL
+6104 DRVVFVL

-6126 IGPERTCCLCDRR
+6126 IGPERTCCLCDKR
-6139 ATCFSTASDTYAC
+6139 ATCFSTSSDTYAC
-6152 WHHSIGFDYVYN
+6152 WNHSVGFDYVYN

-6179 QSNHDLYCQ
+6179 QSNHDQYCQ

-6215 VDWTIEYPIIG
+6215 VDWSVEYPIIG
-6226 DELKIN
+6226 DEFKIN

-6253 VLHDIGNPK
+6253 ILHDIGNPK

-6279 QPCSDKAYKIE
+6279 RPCSDKAYKIE
-6290 ELFYSYATHSD
+6290 ELFYSYATHHD

-6309 FWNCNVDRYPVNSIV
+6309 FWNCNVDRYPANAIV

-6360 AFVNLKQLPFF
+6360 AFSNLKQLPFF

-6418 LYLDAYNM
+6418 QYLDAYNM
-6426 MISAGFSLWVYKQFD
+6426 MISAGFSLWIYKQFD

-6456 NVAFNVV
+6456 NVAYNVV
-6463 NKGHFDGQQGEVPVS
+6463 NKGHYDGQQGETPVS
-6478 IINNTVYTKV
+6478 IVNNTVYTKV

-6493 ELFEN
+6493 EIFEN

-6508 ELWAKRNIKPVPEVK
+6508 ELWAKRNIKPVPEIK

-6540 YKRDAPA
+6540 YKRNAPA
-6547 HISTI
+6547 HMSTI

-6566 TICAPLTVFFD
+6566 SACSTLNILFD
-6577 GRVDGQVDLFRNAR
+6577 GRVEGQVDLFRNAR

-6596 TEGSV
+6596 TEGAV
-6601 KGLQPSVGPKQA
+6601 KGLTPSKGPAQA
-6613 SLNGVTLIGEAVKTQ
+6613 SINGVTLIGEAVKTQ
-6628 FNYYKKVD
+6628 FNYFKKVD

-6649 SRNLQEF
+6649 SRNLEDF
-6656 KPRSQMEIDFL
+6656 KPRTQMERDFL
-6667 ELAMDEFIERYKLE
+6667 ELAMDEFIQRYKLE

-6692 FSHSQLGGL
+6692 FSHGQLGGL
-6701 HLLIGLA
+6701 HLLIGLT
-6708 KRFKESPFEL
+6708 KRSQESPLKL
-6718 EDFIPMDST
+6718 EDFIPIDST

-6758 IKSQDLSVVSKVVK
+6758 IKFQDLSVVSKVVK
-6772 VTIDYT
+6772 VIIDYT
-6778 EISFMLWCKDG
+6778 EVSFMLWCKDG
-6789 HVETFYPKLQSS
+6789 HVETFYPKLQAS

-6815 MQRMLLEKCDLQ
+6815 MQRMLIEKCDLQ
-6827 NYGDSATLPKGIM
+6827 NYGESVVLPKGIM

-6852 LNTLTLAVPYNMR
+6852 MNTLTIAVPYNMR

-6924 LIISDMYDPKTKN
+6924 LIISDMYDPKTKS
-6937 VTKENDSKEGFFTY
+6937 VGKENDSKEGFFTY
-6951 ICGFIQQKL
+6951 ICGFIKQKL
-6960 ALGGSVAIKIT
+6960 SLGGSVAIKIT
-6971 EHSWNADL
+6971 EHSWSADL

-7004 LIGCNYLGKPREQI
+7004 LIGINYMGKPQEQI

-7056 AVMSLKEGQINDM
+7056 AVMSLKESQINDM
-7069 ILSLLSKGRL
+7069 IYSLLQKGRL
-7079 IIRENNRVVISSD
+7079 IIRENNRIVVSSD
-7092 VLVNN
+7092 VLVTN

>member
-24 RDVLVRGFGDS
+24 RDVLVRGFGDT
-35 VEEVLSEA
+35 VEEAVTEA
-43 RQHLK
+43 RQHLIE
-48 DGTCGLV
+48 GTCGIINLQ
-55 EVEKGVLPQLE
+55 KGVLPQLE
-66 QPYVFIKRSDARTA
+66 QPYVFLKRSDAFSA

-87 ELVAELE
+87 ELVAELN
-94 GIQYG
+94 GVQYG

-114 IPVAYRKVLLRKNG
+114 TPIGYRKVLVRKNG
-128 NKGAGGHSYG
+128 NKGAGGHCYG
-138 ADLKSFDLGD
+138 ADLKSYDLGD
-148 ELGTDPYED
+148 ELGTDPIEEFEQD
-157 FQENWNT
+157 WNT
-164 KHSSGVTR
+164 KHGSGLTR
-172 ELMRELNGGA
+172 QLYRELNGGV

-208 AGKASCTLSEQLD
+208 AGKSSVPLPEQLD
-221 FIDTK
+221 FLESK
-226 RGVYCC
+226 RGIYCC

-238 IAWYTERSEKSYE
+238 IVWFTERSEKSYE
-251 LQTPFE
+251 NQTPFD
-257 IKLAKKFDT
+257 ISHAKKFDS
-266 FNGECPN
+266 FKGECPK

-279 SIIKTIQP
+279 STVKVLQP
-287 RVEKKKLDGFMG
+287 RVEKKKTEGFLG
-299 RIRSV
+299 RIRTV
-304 YPVASPNECNQM
+304 YQVASPSECNSM
-316 CLSTLMKCDH
+316 HLSTYMNCNH
-326 CGETSWQTGDF
+326 CGESSWQTGDF
-337 VKATC
+337 LNATC
-342 EFCGTENLTKE
+342 ELCGTENSVVE
-353 GATTCGYLPQNAVVK
+353 GPTTCGYLPSNAVVK
-368 IYCPAC
+368 MACPAC
-374 HNSEVGPEHSLA
+374 QNPKVGPDHSVA
-386 EYHNESGL
+386 DYHNYSGIE
-394 KTILRKGGRTIAFGG
+394 TRLRKGGRTKSFGG
-409 CVFSYVGCHNKCAYW
+409 CVFAYVGCYNKRAYW
-424 VPRASANIGCN
+424 VPRAAANIGSN
-435 HTGVVGEGSEG
+435 HTGVVGCGTETMNED
-446 LNDNLLEILQ
+446 LVQILSR
-456 KEKVNINIVGDFKL
+456 ERVVINIVGDFCL
-470 NEEIAIILASFS
+470 NEEIAIILASMS

-490 TVKGLDYKAF
+490 TVKNLDFKTFKA
-500 KQIVES
+500 IVES
-506 CGNFKVTKGKA
+506 CGNYKVTKGKF
-517 KKGAWN
+517 KPGAWN
-523 IGEQKSIL
+523 IGENKSL
-531 SPLYAFASEAARVVR
+531 LTPLCAFSSQAASVVR

-552 LETAQNS
+552 MATANHSIQDLQRAAMTIFADISEQSN
-559 VRVLQK
+559 RVL
-565 AAITILDGI
+565 
-574 SQYSLRLIDAM
+574 DAM
-585 MFTSD
+585 VN
-590 LATNNLVVMA
+590 TNNLVTNSVIVMA
-600 YITGGVVQLTSQWL
+600 YVTGGLVQQVEKWLVQLLGSAA
-614 TNIFG
+614 NSFK
-619 TVYEKLKPVLDWL
+619 TVLLWL
-632 EEKFKEGVE
+632 EQKLQTGID
-641 FLRDGWEIVK
+641 FLREAWNILKLLVSGAYVVIKGKIQVVDESLKECVK
-651 FISTCACEIVGGQIV
+651 SFINM
-666 TCAKEIKESVQTF
+666 
-679 FKLVNKFLALCADS
+679 VNKALDLCTDYIILA
-693 IIIGGAKLKA
+693 GAKMRTI
-703 LNLGET
+703 NVGET
-709 FVTHSKGLYRK
+709 LIAQSRGLYRQ
-720 CVKSREET
+720 CVRTREY
-728 GLLMPLKAP
+728 LQLMMPLKAP
-737 KEIIFLEGE
+737 KEVVFLDGDTYD
-746 TLPTEVLTEEV
+746 TLLTSEEV
-757 VLKTGDLQPLEQP
+757 TVKTGTLEALDLELGDVVTGVAEG
-770 TSEAVE
+770 V
-776 APLVGTP
+776 P
-783 VCINGLMLLEIK
+783 VCINGLMLLELK
-795 DTEKYCAL
+795 EKEQYCAL
-803 APNMMV
+803 SPSLLA
-809 TNNTFTLKGGAP
+809 TNNVFTLKGGAP
-821 TKVTFG
+821 MKGVTFG
-827 DDTVIEVQGYKSVN
+827 EDTVVEIQGYKSVK
-841 ITFELDERIDKVLN
+841 ITFELDERVDKVLN
-855 EKCSAY
+855 EKCAAY
-861 TVELGTEVNEFACV
+861 TVETGTTAEELACV
-875 VADAVIKTLQP
+875 VADSVVKTLQP
-886 VSELLT
+886 ISELLT
-892 PLGIDLDEWS
+892 PMGIDLDEWS
-902 MATYYLFDESG
+902 VATFYLFDESG
-913 EFKLASHMYCS
+913 EAVLSSHMYCS

-929 EDEEEG
+929 EENPEESE
-935 DCEEEEFEP
+935 DV
-944 STQYEYGTEDDYQGK
+944 EYGTEDDYTGV
-959 PLEFGATSAA
+959 PLEFGSTTNV
-969 LQPEEEQ
+969 EQ
-976 EEDWL
+976 DEDNDEEEDWL
-981 DDDSQQ
+981 AP
-987 TVGQQDGSEDNQTT
+987 QDIEP
-1001 TIQTIVEVQ
+1001 EVLYDQ
-1010 PQLDME
+1010 FTD
-1016 LTPVVQTIEVNSFS
+1016 
-1030 GYLKLTDNVY
+1030 YHKLTDNVF
-1040 IKNADIVEEAKKV
+1040 IKCADIIEESQKV
-1053 KPTVVVNA
+1053 NPTVVVNA
-1061 ANVYLKHGG
+1061 ANIYLKHGG

-1075 LNKATNN
+1075 LNKATGGE
-1082 AMQVESDDY
+1082 MQKESDDY
-1091 IATNGPLKVGGS
+1091 IKNNGPLKVGGS
-1103 CVLSGHN
+1103 CLLSGHN
-1110 LAKHCL
+1110 LAKQCL
-1116 HVVGPNVNKGEDIQ
+1116 HVVGPNKNAGEDIKF
-1130 LLKSAYEN
+1130 LDAAYEN
-1138 FNQHEVLLAPLLSAG
+1138 FNAHEVVLSPLLSAG
-1153 IFGADPIHSLRVCVD
+1153 IFGVSPIQSLETCKRVVRNTVYIVVNDSAVYEQLLAVKDPDGEQKEFGDVKTDHQPVEKVDVED
-1168 TVRTNVYLAVFD
+1168 TV
-1180 KNLYDKLVS
+1180 
-1189 SFLEMKSEKQVEQ
+1189 
-1202 KIAEIPKEEVK
+1202 
-1213 PFITE
+1213 E
-1218 SKPSVEQRKQDDKKI
+1218 SKATPELILKPG
-1233 KACVE
+1233 VE
-1238 EVTTTLEET
+1238 EVNTTLKEA
-1247 KFLTENL
+1247 KFLTTKL
-1254 LLYIDINGNLHPDS
+1254 LLYMDVNGKLSEDS
-1268 ATLVSDIDITFLKK
+1268 KTLLDGEDVSFEKE
-1282 DAPYIVGDVVQ
+1282 APYIVGDVVVKDNLTCL
-1293 EGVLTAVVIPTK
+1293 VLPTK
-1305 KSGGTTEMLAKALR
+1305 AAGGTTHMFTKAL
-1319 KVPTDNYITTYPGQG
+1319 KSVPPDTYLTVYPGQDKS
-1334 LNGYTVEEAK
+1334 GYTLEEAK
-1344 TVLKKCKSAFYILP
+1344 SALKKCRSVFYVLP
-1358 SIISN
+1358 SAN
-1363 EKQEILGTVSWNL
+1363 VNAKEELLKTVAWNL

-1381 HAEETRKLMPVCVET
+1381 YAEETRRVMPICMDVR
-1396 KAIVS
+1396 AIMA

-1411 IQEGVVDYGAR
+1411 IQEGLVDYKVR
-1422 FYFYTSKTTV
+1422 FYFYPSKKPIAV
-1432 ASLINTLNDLNETLV
+1432 VISELNSLNEPLI

-1460 EEAARYMRSLKV
+1460 EEAARYMRSVKV
-1472 PATVSVSSPDA
+1472 PVVVSVSSPDA
-1483 VTAYNGYLTSSS
+1483 VTSYNGYITSAS
-1495 KTPEEH
+1495 KSVEEH
-1501 FIETISLAGS
+1501 FVETVSLAGS

-1516 YSGQSTQLG
+1516 YSGQRTELG
-1525 IEFLKRGDKSV
+1525 VEFLKRGDKIV
-1536 YYTSNPTT
+1536 YHTVGNVIE
-1544 FHLDGEVITFDN
+1544 FHMDGEILPLEK
-1556 LKTLLSLREVRTIK
+1556 LKTLLALREVKTIK

-1584 VDMSMTYG
+1584 IDMSMTYG
-1592 QQFGPTYLDGAD
+1592 QQLGPTYMEGAD
-1604 VTKIKPHNSHE
+1604 LTKVKPHASHE
-1615 GKTFYVLPNDDT
+1615 NKTFFVLPSDDT
-1627 LRVEAF
+1627 LRSEAF
-1633 EYYHTTDPSF
+1633 EYYHTVDESF

-1655 KWKYPQV
+1655 RWKYPQV
-1662 NGLTSIK
+1662 GGLTSIK
-1669 WADNNCYLATALLT
+1669 WADNNCYLSSVLLS
-1683 LQQIELKFNP
+1683 LQQIDVKFNA

-1706 EAANFCALILAY
+1706 DAANFCALVLAY
-1718 CNKTVGELGDVRE
+1718 SKKTVGELGDVRE
-1731 TMSYLF
+1731 TMAHLL
-1737 QHANLDSC
+1737 QHANLESA

-1751 VCKTCGQQQTTLKG
+1751 VCKHCGQKSTTLSG

-1772 GTLSYEQFKKGV
+1772 GTLSYDHLKRGV
-1784 QIPCTCGKQATKY
+1784 KIPCVCGREATQY
-1797 LVQQESPFVMMSAP
+1797 LVKQESTFVMMSAP
-1811 PAQYELKHGT
+1811 PAEYTLQSGEFL
-1821 FTCAS
+1821 CAN

-1832 QCGHYKHIT
+1832 QCGHYTHLT
-1841 SKETLYCIDG
+1841 NRETIYKIDG
-1851 ALLTKSSEYKGPITD
+1851 ALLTKVTEYKGPVAD
-1866 VFYKENSYT
+1866 VFYKETSYST
-1875 TTIKP
+1875 DIKP
-1880 VTYKLD
+1880 VSYKLD
-1886 GVVCTE
+1886 GVIYTE
-1892 IDPKL
+1892 INPDL
-1897 DNYYKKDNSYFT
+1897 NGYYKKDNAYYT

-1917 NQPYPNASFDNFK
+1917 TQPLPNASFDNFRL
-1930 FVCDNIKFADDLNQL
+1930 VCANTKFADDLNQV
-1945 TGYKKPASRELKVT
+1945 TGFKKPSSRDLTIT

-1969 AIDYKHY
+1969 AIDYRHY
-1976 TPSFKKGAKLLHKPI
+1976 TPTFKKGAKLIHKPI
-1991 VWHVNNATN
+1991 VWHVNQTTT
-2000 KATYKPNTWCIRC
+2000 KSTFKPNTWCLRC
-2013 LWSTKPVETSNS
+2013 LYSTKPVPTSNS
-2025 FDVLKSEDA
+2025 FEVLSSEDA
-2034 QGMDNLACEDLKL
+2034 QGMDNLACESQQT
-2047 VSEEVVENPTIQ
+2047 VTEEVVENPTIQ
-2059 KDVLECNVKT
+2059 KDIVECDVKT
-2069 TEVVGDIILKP
+2069 TEVVGNVILKP
-2080 ANNSLKITEEV
+2080 SADGIKVTPELEHE
-2091 GHTDLM
+2091 DLM
-2097 AAYVDNSSLTIKKPN
+2097 AAYVNETSITIKKPN
-2112 ELSRVLGLKTLATYG
+2112 ELSIMLGLKTIATHG
-2127 LAAVNSVPWDTIANY
+2127 AAAINSVPWVKICAY
-2142 AKPFLNKVVSTT
+2142 VKPFLGYVAEQSKNCIK
-2154 TNIVT
+2154 
-2159 RCLNRVCTNYMP
+2159 RCFRRVFNDYMP
-2171 YFFTLL
+2171 FLLTLL
-2177 LQLCTFTRS
+2177 LQLCSFTKS
-2186 TNSRIKASMP
+2186 TNSKVKAAMP
-2196 TTIAK
+2196 TVIAK
-2201 NTVKSVGKFCLEAS
+2201 NSVRGGVKFCLDVLIM
-2215 FNYLK
+2215 YVK
-2220 SPNFSKLINII
+2220 SPKFSGIFTVVMWL
-2231 IWFLL
+2231 LL

-2241 GSLIYS
+2241 GCFVY
-2247 TAALGVL
+2247 ALASFGAILSGFGL
-2254 MSNLGMPSYCTGYRE
+2254 MSYCDGVRAGYV
-2269 GYLNSTNV
+2269 NSSNV
-2277 TIATYCTGSISCSVC
+2277 TIPDYCAGSLPCGVC
-2292 LSGLDSLDTYPSLET
+2292 LSGLDSLDAYPALET
-2307 IQITI
+2307 IQVTI
-2312 SSFKW
+2312 SSYKL
-2317 DLTAFG
+2317 DLTFVG
-2323 LVAEWF
+2323 MMAEWF
-2329 LAYILFTRF
+2329 LAYMLFTKF
-2338 FYVLGLAAIMQL
+2338 FYLLGLFALMQL
-2350 FFSYF
+2350 FFGLF
-2355 AVHFIS
+2355 ATHFVN
-2361 NSWLMWLIINLV
+2361 NSWLMWLIINVV

-2384 YIFFASFYYVWKSY
+2384 YVFFASFYYVWKAY
-2398 VHVVDGCNSSTCMMC
+2398 VHAINGCTSSTCIMC

-2420 RVECTTIVNGVRRS
+2420 RVECTTIVNGMKKS

-2440 GGKGFCKLHN
+2440 GGQGFCKLHN
-2450 WNCVN
+2450 WNCLN
-2455 CDTFCAGSTFISD
+2455 CDTFCSGSTFISD

-2485 DQSSYI
+2485 DQSSYN
-2491 VDSVTVKNGS
+2491 VDSVTVKDGTLY
-2501 IHLYFDKAGQKTYER
+2501 LYFQKAGKLTYER
-2516 HSLSHFVNLD
+2516 HPLSYFVNLD
-2526 NLRANNTKGSLPI
+2526 NLRANNVKGTLPI

-2552 SSVKSASV
+2552 AAAKSASV

-2570 LLLDQALVSDVGDS
+2570 LLLDQALISDVGDS
-2584 AEVAVKMFDAY
+2584 TEVAVKMFDAY
-2595 VNTFS
+2595 VNAFS
-2600 STFNVP
+2600 STFNAP
-2606 MEKLKTLVAT
+2606 MEKLKTFIAT
-2616 AEAELAKNVSLDNV
+2616 AHAEIAKGVSLDSV
-2630 LSTFIS
+2630 LSTFLS
-2636 AARQGFVDSDVETKD
+2636 AARQGFVDSDVDTKD
-2651 VVECLKLSHQSD
+2651 VMECLKLSHHSD
-2663 IEVTGDSCNNYML
+2663 LEITSDSCNNFML

-2707 HNIALIWN
+2707 HNVSLVWN
-2715 VKDFMSLSE
+2715 VKDYMSLSE

-2729 IRSAAKKNNLPFKL
+2729 IRSAAKKNNIPFKL

-2754 VTTKIALK
+2754 ITTKISLK
-2762 GGKIVNN
+2762 GGKFVSNN
-2769 WLKQLIKVTLV
+2769 WFRFLLKMTVLIVLV
-2780 FLFVAAIFYLITPVH
+2780 AFTFYLITPT
-2795 VMFKHTDFSSEIIGY
+2795 HTLMGHDVFSSEIIGY
-2810 KAIDGG
+2810 KAIQNG
-2816 VTRDIASTDTCFA
+2816 VTRDVLTTDDCFA
-2829 NKHADFDTWFS
+2829 NKHTGFDHWFS
-2840 QRGGSYT
+2840 QRGGSYR
-2847 NDKACPLIA
+2847 NDKTCPVIA
-2856 AVITREVGFVVPG
+2856 AVITREVGFIVPG
-2869 LPGTILRTTNGDFLH
+2869 LPGTVMRASNGDFLH

-2899 PSKLIEYTDFA
+2899 PAKLIEYTDFA

-2922 FKDASG
+2922 FKDAQG
-2928 KPLPYC
+2928 KPVPYC
-2934 YDTNVLEG
+2934 YDTNLLEG
-2942 SVAYESLR
+2942 SISYSELR

-2961 IIQFPN
+2961 IIQFPS

-2981 SEYCRHGTCERSEA
+2981 SEYCRHGTCERSDA
-2995 GVCVSTSGRWVLNND
+2995 GVCLSTNGRWVLNND
-3010 YYRSLP
+3010 YYRSIP
-3016 GVFCGVDAVNL
+3016 GVFCGADASDL
-3027 LTNMFTPLIQPIGA
+3027 LFNIFTPLVRPVGT
-3041 LDISASIVAG
+3041 LDISASVVAG
-3051 GIVAIVVTCLAYYF
+3051 GLIAILVTCVAYYF
-3065 MRFRRAF
+3065 MKFRRAF
-3072 GEYSHVVA
+3072 GEYNHVVFA
-3080 FNTLL
+3080 NALL
-3085 FLMSF
+3085 FLLSF
-3090 TVLCLTPVYSFLP
+3090 TILCLTPAYTFLP
-3103 GVYSV
+3103 GIYSLL
-3108 IYLYLTFY
+3108 YLYLTFY
-3116 LTNDVS
+3116 FTNDVS
-3122 FLAHIQWMVMFT
+3122 FLAHLQWLAMFS
-3134 PLVPFWITIAYI
+3134 PIVPFWITVTYVV
-3146 ICISTKHFYWFF
+3146 CISIKHCHWFF
-3158 SNYLKRRVVFN
+3158 SNYLKKRVVFN
-3169 GVSFSTFEEAAL
+3169 GVTFSTFEEAAL

-3191 LKLRSDVLL
+3191 LKLRSETLL

-3215 KYFSGAMDTTSYR
+3215 KYFSGALDTTSYR

-3243 NSGSDVLYQ
+3243 NSGADVLYQ
-3252 PPQISITSAVLQSG
+3252 PPQTSITSAVLQSG

-3298 VVYCPRHVICTS
+3298 VVYCPRHVICTP
-3310 EDMLNPNYEDLL
+3310 EDMLNPNYDDLL

-3332 QAGNVQLRVIGHSMQ
+3332 QAGNVQLRVIGHTMQ
-3347 NCVLKLKVDT
+3347 NCLLKLKVDT

-3382 NGSPSGVYQC
+3382 NGAPSGVYQC
-3392 AMRPNFTI
+3392 AMRSNHTI

-3458 GTDTTITVNVLAWLY
+3458 GTDTTITLNVLAWLY

-3479 DRWFLNRFTT
+3479 ERWFLNRFTT

-3502 YEPLTQDHVDILG
+3502 YEPLTQDQVDILG
-3515 PLSAQTGI
+3515 PLSAQTGV
-3523 AVLDMC
+3523 AVMDMC
-3529 ASLKELLQ
+3529 AALKELLQ
-3537 NGMNGRTILGS
+3537 NGLNGRTILGS
-3548 ALLEDEFTPFD
+3548 TILEDEFTPFD

-3567 TFQSAVKRTIKGTH
+3567 TFQGKFKKVVKGTH
-3581 HWLLLTILT
+3581 HWLLLTLLT
-3590 SLLVL
+3590 SLLIL

-3603 FFFLYENAFLPF
+3603 FFFVYEHAFLPF
-3615 AMGIIAMSAFAMM
+3615 TMGVVCFAACAMVL
-3628 FVKHKHAFLCLFLL
+3628 VKHKHAFLCLFLL
-3642 PSLAAVAYFNMVYM
+3642 PSLITVAYFNMIYM
-3656 PASWVMRIMTWL
+3656 PASWVMRVMTWL
-3668 DMVDTSLSGF
+3668 DLVDTSLSGYR
-3678 KLKDCVMY
+3678 LKDCVMY
-3686 ASAVVLLI
+3686 ALAAFLLI

-3704 GARRVWT
+3704 AARRVWT
-3711 LMNVLT
+3711 VMNVIT
-3717 LVYKVYYGNALDQ
+3717 LVYKVYYGNSLDQ
-3730 AISMWALI
+3730 ALAMWALV
-3738 ISVTSNYSGVVTTV
+3738 ISVTSNYSGVVTTI
-3752 MFLARGIVFMCVE
+3752 MFLARAIVFLCVE
-3765 YCPIFFI
+3765 YYPILFI

-3784 CFLGYFCTCYFGLFC
+3784 CFLGYCCCCYFGLFC

-3826 QGLLPPKNSIDA
+3826 QGLLPPKTSLDA
-3838 FKLNIK
+3838 FKLNVK
-3844 LLGVGGKPCIKV
+3844 LLGIGGKPCIKV

-3861 KMSDVK
+3861 KMSDIK
-3867 CTSVVLLSVLQQLRV
+3867 CTSVVLLSVLQQLRI

-3928 NKLCEEMLD
+3928 NKLCDEMLN

-3952 PSYAAFATAQEAY
+3952 PSYAAYATAQEAY

-4067 AAKLMVVIP
+4067 AAKLMVVVP
-4076 DYNTYKNTCDG
+4076 DCNTYKNTCDG
-4087 TTFTYASALWEIQQ
+4087 STFTYASALWEIQQ
-4101 VVDADSKI
+4101 VVDADSKV
-4109 VQLSEISMDNSPNL
+4109 VQLSEINMDNSQNL

-4128 VTALRA
+4128 VTALRS

-4171 YYNTTKGGRFVLALL
+4171 YYNTSKGGRFVLALL
-4186 SDLQDLKWARFPKS
+4186 SDHQDLKWARFPKS

-4271 AFAVDAAKAYKDYL
+4271 AFAVDPAKAYKDYL

-4349 YVQIPTTCAND
+4349 YVQIPTTCTND
-4360 PVGFTLK
+4360 PVGFTLR

-4388 EPMLQSADA
+4388 EPVLQAADCHNV
-4397 QSFLNRVCGV
+4397 FKRVCGV

-4425 RAFDIYNDKVAGF
+4425 RAFDIYNEKVAGF
-4438 AKFLKTNCCRFQEK
+4438 AKFLKTNCCRFQEV
-4452 DEDDNLIDSYF
+4452 DEEGNLLDSYF
-4463 VVKRHTFSNYQH
+4463 VVKRHTMSNYQH
-4475 EETIYNLLKDCPAV
+4475 EETMYNLVKECSAV
-4489 AKHDF
+4489 AVHDF
-4494 FKFRIDGDMVPHISR
+4494 FKFRVDGDMVPHISR

-4544 CDDDYFNKKDWYDF
+4544 CDDAYFNKKDWYDF
-4558 VENPDILRVYAN
+4558 VENPDILRVYAC

-4580 KTVQV
+4580 KTVQF
-4585 CDAMRNAG
+4585 CDAMRDAG

-4614 FIQTTPGSGVPVVDS
+4614 FVQVAPGAGIPIVDS
-4629 YYSLLMPILTLTR
+4629 YYSLLMPILTLTK
-4642 ALTAESHVDTDLT
+4642 ALAAESHMDCDTT
-4655 KPYIKWDLL
+4655 KPLIKWDLL

-4671 RLKLFD
+4671 RLCLFN

-4682 WDQTYHPNCVNC
+4682 WDQTYHPNCINC

-4714 PLTSFG
+4714 PPTSFG

-4795 NNVAFQTVKPGNFNK
+4795 NSVAFQTVKPGNFNK

-4999 SDVENPHLMG
+4999 SDVETPNLMG

-5028 LVLARKHTTCCS
+5028 LVLARKHSTCCN

-5057 EMVMCGSS
+5057 EMVMCGGS

-5123 LYRNRDVDTDFVNE
+5123 LYRNRDVDHEFVEE

-5150 LSDDAVVCF
+5150 LSDDAVVCY
-5159 NSTYAS
+5159 NSNYAA
-5165 QGLVASIKNFKSVLY
+5165 QGLVASIKNFKAVLY

-5341 GACIRR
+5341 GSCIRR

-5400 KLPISFPL
+5400 KPPISFPL

-5460 ETLKATEETFK
+5460 ETLKANEETFK

-5479 REVLSDRELYLSWEV
+5479 REVLSDRELHLSWEV

-5687 LPETTADIVVFDEIS
+5687 LPETTADIVVFDEVS

-5792 SAQCFKMFYK
+5792 SSQCFKMFYK

-5898 CIMSDRDLYDKL
+5898 CIMSDKDLYDKL
-5910 QFTSLEIPRRNV
+5910 QFTSLEVPRRSV
-5922 ATLQAENVTGLFKDC
+5922 AVLQSENVTGLFKDC
-5937 SKVIT
+5937 SKLIT
-5942 GLHPTQAPTHLSV
+5942 GLHPTQAPTYLSV

-5964 CVDIPGIP
+5964 CVDILGIP

-5995 PNMFITREEAIRH
+5995 PNMFITRDEAVKH

-6022 TREAVGTNLPLQ
+6022 TRDAVGTNLPLQ

-6048 GYVDTPNNTD
+6048 GYVDTSAATE
-6058 FSRVSAKPPPGDQ
+6058 FSRVNAKPPPGDQ

-6086 VVRIKIVQMLSD
+6086 IVRVKIVQMLSD
-6098 TLKNLS
+6098 TLKDLS
-6104 DRVIFVL
+6104 DRVVFVL

-6126 IGPERTCCLCDRR
+6126 IGPERTCCLCDKR
-6139 ATCFSTASDTYAC
+6139 ATCFSTSSDTYAC
-6152 WHHSIGFDYVYN
+6152 WHHSVGFDYVYN

-6179 QSNHDLYCQ
+6179 QSNHDQHCQ

-6203 RCLAVHECFVKR
+6203 RCLAIHECFVKR
-6215 VDWTIEYPIIG
+6215 VDWSVEYPIIG
-6226 DELKIN
+6226 DELRIN
-6232 AACRKVQHMVVKA
+6232 AACRKVQHMVVKS

-6270 DVEWKFYDA
+6270 DVEWKFYDV

-6290 ELFYSYATHSD
+6290 ELFYSYATHHD
-6301 KFTDGVCL
+6301 KFKDGVCL
-6309 FWNCNVDRYPVNSIV
+6309 FWNCNVDRYPSNAIV

-6349 HAFHTPAFDKS
+6349 HAFHTPAFDKG
-6360 AFVNLKQLPFF
+6360 AFSNLKQLPFF

-6409 CRHHANEYR
+6409 CRHHASEYR
-6418 LYLDAYNM
+6418 QYLDAYNM
-6426 MISAGFSLWVYKQFD
+6426 MISAGFSLWIYKQFD

-6456 NVAFNVV
+6456 NVAYNVV
-6463 NKGHFDGQQGEVPVS
+6463 NKGHFDGQAGEIPVS

-6493 ELFEN
+6493 EIFEN

-6508 ELWAKRNIKPVPEVK
+6508 ELWAKRNIKPVPEIK

-6528 GVDIAANTVIWD
+6528 GVDVAANTVIWD
-6540 YKRDAPA
+6540 YKRESPA
-6547 HISTI
+6547 YISTI
-6552 GVCSMTDIAKKPTE
+6552 GVCTLTDIAKKPTE
-6566 TICAPLTVFFD
+6566 NACSSLTVFFD
-6577 GRVDGQVDLFRNAR
+6577 GRVDGQVDSFRNAR

-6601 KGLQPSVGPKQA
+6601 KGLKPSKGPPQA
-6613 SLNGVTLIGEAVKTQ
+6613 SLNGVTLIGESVKTQ
-6628 FNYYKKVD
+6628 FNYFKKVD

-6649 SRNLQEF
+6649 SRSLDDF
-6656 KPRSQMEIDFL
+6656 KPRSQMEVDFL
-6667 ELAMDEFIERYKLE
+6667 QLAMDEFIERYKLE

-6692 FSHSQLGGL
+6692 FSHGQLGGL
-6701 HLLIGLA
+6701 HLMIGLA
-6708 KRFKESPFEL
+6708 KRSLESPLKL
-6718 EDFIPMDST
+6718 EDFIPIDST
-6727 VKNYFITD
+6727 VKNYFVTD

-6772 VTIDYT
+6772 VTIDYA

-6789 HVETFYPKLQSS
+6789 HVETFYPKLQAN
-6801 QAWQPGVAMPNLYK
+6801 QTWQPGVAMPNLYK
-6815 MQRMLLEKCDLQ
+6815 MQRMLLDKCDLH
-6827 NYGDSATLPKGIM
+6827 NYGENAVIPKGIM

-6852 LNTLTLAVPYNMR
+6852 LNTLTIAVPYNMR

-6877 APGTAVLRQ
+6877 APGSAVLKQ
-6886 WLPTGTLLVDSDL
+6886 WLPVGTLLVDSDI

-6913 CATVHTANKWD
+6913 CSTVYTANKWD
-6924 LIISDMYDPKTKN
+6924 LIISDMYDPKTKHIL
-6937 VTKENDSKEGFFTY
+6937 KENDSKEGFFTY
-6951 ICGFIQQKL
+6951 LCGFIKQKL

-6979 YKLMGHFAWWT
+6979 YKLMGHFSWWT

-7004 LIGCNYLGKPREQI
+7004 LIGVNYLGKQKESI
-7018 DGYVMHANYIFWRNT
+7018 DGHTMHANYIFWRNT

-7056 AVMSLKEGQINDM
+7056 AVMSLKDNQINDM
-7069 ILSLLSKGRL
+7069 IYSLLEKGRL
-7079 IIRENNRVVISSD
+7079 IIRENNRVVVSSD

>member
-1 MESLVPGFNEKTH
+1 MESLVLGVNEKIH

-35 VEEVLSEA
+35 VEEALSEA
-43 RQHLK
+43 REHLK
-48 DGTCGLV
+48 NGTCGIV
-55 EVEKGVLPQLE
+55 ELEKGVLPQLE
-66 QPYVFIKRSDARTA
+66 QPYVFIKRSDAQGTG
-80 PHGHVMV
+80 HGHKVY
-87 ELVAELE
+87 ELVAELD
-94 GIQYG
+94 GVQFG
-99 RSGETLGVLVPHVGE
+99 RSGITLGVLVPHVGE
-114 IPVAYRKVLLRKNG
+114 TPIAYRTVLLRKNG

-138 ADLKSFDLGD
+138 IDLKSYDLGD
-148 ELGTDPYED
+148 ELGTDPFEDYE
-157 FQENWNT
+157 QNWNT
-164 KHSSGVTR
+164 KHGSGAFR
-172 ELMRELNGGA
+172 ELIRELNGGA
-182 YTRYVDNNFCG
+182 VTRYVDTNFCG
-193 PDGYPLECIKDLLAR
+193 PDGYPLECIKELLAR
-208 AGKASCTLSEQLD
+208 AGKSMCTLSEQLD
-221 FIDTK
+221 YIESK

-238 IAWYTERSEKSYE
+238 IVWFTERSEKSYE
-251 LQTPFE
+251 HQTPFE
-257 IKLAKKFDT
+257 IVSAKKLDT
-266 FNGECPN
+266 FKGECPK

-279 SIIKTIQP
+279 SKVKVIQP
-287 RVEKKKLDGFMG
+287 RVEKKKTEGFMG

-304 YPVASPNECNQM
+304 YPVASPQECNDM
-316 CLSTLMKCDH
+316 HLSTLMKCSH
-326 CGETSWQTGDF
+326 CGETSWQTCDF
-337 VKATC
+337 LRATC
-342 EFCGTENLTKE
+342 EQCGNENKLLE
-353 GATTCGYLPQNAVVK
+353 GPTTCGYLPTNAVVK
-368 IYCPAC
+368 MACPAC
-374 HNSEVGPEHSLA
+374 QNSEVGPDHSVA
-386 EYHNESGL
+386 EYHNHSEIE
-394 KTILRKGGRTIAFGG
+394 TRLRKGGRTKSFGG
-409 CVFSYVGCHNKCAYW
+409 CVFSYVGCYNKRAYW
-424 VPRASANIGCN
+424 VPRASADIGGN
-435 HTGVVGEGSEG
+435 HTGIIGDNVET
-446 LNDNLLEILQ
+446 LNEDLLEILHR
-456 KEKVNINIVGDFKL
+456 ERVIINIVGDFQL
-470 NEEIAIILASFS
+470 TEEIAIILASFS
-482 ASTSAFVE
+482 ASTSAFVD
-490 TVKGLDYKAF
+490 TVKSLDYKSF
-500 KQIVES
+500 KTIVES
-506 CGNFKVTKGKA
+506 CGNYKVTKGRPL
-517 KKGAWN
+517 KGAWN
-523 IGEQKSIL
+523 IGQCKSVL
-531 SPLYAFASEAARVVR
+531 TPLCGFPSQAAGVIR

-552 LETAQNS
+552 LDAANHS
-559 VRVLQK
+559 IPDLQR
-565 AAITILDGI
+565 AAVTILDGI
-574 SQYSLRLIDAM
+574 SEQSLRLVDAM
-585 MFTSD
+585 VYTSD
-590 LATNNLVVMA
+590 LFTNSVIVLA
-600 YITGGVVQLTSQWL
+600 YVTGGLVQQTSQWL
-614 TNIFG
+614 SSLLG
-619 TVYEKLKPVLDWL
+619 TTVEKLKPVFTWIEVKLRT
-632 EEKFKEGVE
+632 GVE
-641 FLRDGWEIVK
+641 FLKDAWEILRFLIAGV
-651 FISTCACEIVGGQIV
+651 FDIVRGQIQV
-666 TCAKEIKESVQTF
+666 TSDSIKECVQSFIDVINKALEMCVDQVTIAGV
-679 FKLVNKFLALCADS
+679 KLRS
-693 IIIGGAKLKA
+693 
-703 LNLGET
+703 LNLGEV
-709 FVTHSKGLYRK
+709 FIAQSKGLYRQ
-720 CVKSREET
+720 CIRGTEQLQ
-728 GLLMPLKAP
+728 LLMPLKAP
-737 KEIIFLEGE
+737 KEVTFLEGDSHD
-746 TLPTEVLTEEV
+746 TILTSEEV
-757 VLKTGDLQPLEQP
+757 VLKTGELEALETP
-770 TSEAVE
+770 PDNFINGAV
-776 APLVGTP
+776 VGTP
-783 VCINGLMLLEIK
+783 VCINGLMLLELK
-795 DTEKYCAL
+795 DKEQYCAL
-803 APNMMV
+803 SPGLLA
-809 TNNTFTLKGGAP
+809 TNNVFQLKGGAP
-821 TKVTFG
+821 VKGVTFG
-827 DDTVIEVQGYKSVN
+827 EDTVVEVQGYKNVK
-841 ITFELDERIDKVLN
+841 ITFELDERVDKVLN
-855 EKCSAY
+855 EKCSVY
-861 TVELGTEVNEFACV
+861 TVESGTEVTEFACV
-875 VADAVIKTLQP
+875 VAEAVVKTLQP
-886 VSELLT
+886 VSDLLT
-892 PLGIDLDEWS
+892 NMGIDLDEWS
-902 MATYYLFDESG
+902 VATFYLFDDAG
-913 EFKLASHMYCS
+913 EEQLSSRMYCS

-929 EDEEEG
+929 EEDDCDE
-935 DCEEEEFEP
+935 CEEEVLDGTCEH
-944 STQYEYGTEDDYQGK
+944 EYGTEDDYQGL
-959 PLEFGATSAA
+959 PMEFGASTETI
-969 LQPEEEQ
+969 QVEEEE

-981 DDDSQQ
+981 E
-987 TVGQQDGSEDNQTT
+987 GSEAEQLSDSAPEKPVNQFT
-1001 TIQTIVEVQ
+1001 
-1010 PQLDME
+1010 
-1016 LTPVVQTIEVNSFS
+1016 
-1030 GYLKLTDNVY
+1030 GYLKLTDNIA
-1040 IKNADIVEEAKKV
+1040 IKCVDIVEEAKTANPMV
-1053 KPTVVVNA
+1053 IVNA
-1061 ANVYLKHGG
+1061 ANIHLKHGG

-1075 LNKATNN
+1075 LNRATNG
-1082 AMQVESDDY
+1082 AMQKESDDY
-1091 IATNGPLKVGGS
+1091 IKQNGSLQVGGS
-1103 CVLSGHN
+1103 CLLSGHN
-1110 LAKHCL
+1110 LANKCL
-1116 HVVGPNVNKGEDIQ
+1116 HVVGPNLNAGEDAR
-1130 LLKSAYEN
+1130 LLKAAYQN
-1138 FNQHEVLLAPLLSAG
+1138 FNSQEILLAPLLSAG
-1153 IFGADPIHSLRVCVD
+1153 IFGAKPLDSLKVCVQ
-1168 TVRTNVYLAVFD
+1168 TVRTQVYIAVND
-1180 KNLYDKLVS
+1180 KALYEQVVMDYLDSLKPRMEAPKQEELPKT
-1189 SFLEMKSEKQVEQ
+1189 EEKSVAQ
-1202 KIAEIPKEEVK
+1202 KPIDVK
-1213 PFITE
+1213 P
-1218 SKPSVEQRKQDDKKI
+1218 KI
-1233 KACVE
+1233 KACID

-1247 KFLTENL
+1247 KFLTNKL
-1254 LLYIDINGNLHPDS
+1254 LLFADINGKLYQDS
-1268 ATLVSDIDITFLKK
+1268 QNMLRGEDLSILEK
-1282 DAPYIVGDVVQ
+1282 DAPYMVGDVISI
-1293 EGVLTAVVIPTK
+1293 GDITCLIIPAK
-1305 KSGGTTEMLAKALR
+1305 KAGGTTEMLARALK
-1319 KVPTDNYITTYPGQG
+1319 KVPIGEYITTYPGQG
-1334 LNGYTVEEAK
+1334 CAGYTLEEAK
-1344 TVLKKCKSAFYILP
+1344 TALKKCKSAFYVLP
-1358 SIISN
+1358 SETPN
-1363 EKQEILGTVSWNL
+1363 VKEEILGTVSWNL

-1381 HAEETRKLMPVCVET
+1381 HAEETRKLMPVCMDV
-1396 KAIVS
+1396 KAIVA

-1411 IQEGVVDYGAR
+1411 IQEGIVDYGVR
-1422 FYFYTSKTTV
+1422 FFFYTSKEPV
-1432 ASLINTLNDLNETLV
+1432 ASIITKLNSLNEPLV
-1447 TMPLGYVTHGLNL
+1447 TMPIGYVTHGFNL
-1460 EEAARYMRSLKV
+1460 EEAARCMRSLKASAV
-1472 PATVSVSSPDA
+1472 VSVSSPDA
-1483 VTAYNGYLTSSS
+1483 VTTYNGYLTSSS
-1495 KTPEEH
+1495 KTSEEH
-1501 FIETISLAGS
+1501 FVETVSLAGS
-1511 YKDWS
+1511 YRDWS
-1516 YSGQSTQLG
+1516 YSGQRTELG
-1525 IEFLKRGDKSV
+1525 VEFLKRGDKIV
-1536 YYTSNPTT
+1536 YHTLEKPIE
-1544 FHLDGEVITFDN
+1544 FHLDGEVLPLN
-1556 LKTLLSLREVRTIK
+1556 KLKSLLSLREVKTIK

-1576 NINLHTQV
+1576 NTNLHTQI

-1604 VTKIKPHNSHE
+1604 VTKIKPHVNHE
-1615 GKTFYVLPNDDT
+1615 GKTFFVLPSDDT
-1627 LRVEAF
+1627 LRGEAF
-1633 EYYHTTDPSF
+1633 EYYHTLDESF

-1655 KWKYPQV
+1655 KWKFPQV
-1662 NGLTSIK
+1662 GGLTSIK
-1669 WADNNCYLATALLT
+1669 WADNNCYLSSVLLA
-1683 LQQIELKFNP
+1683 LQQIEVKFNA
-1693 PALQDAYYRARAG
+1693 PALQEAYYRARAG
-1706 EAANFCALILAY
+1706 DAANLCALILAY
-1718 CNKTVGELGDVRE
+1718 SNKTVGELGDVRE
-1731 TMSYLF
+1731 TMTYLL
-1737 QHANLDSC
+1737 QHANLESA

-1751 VCKTCGQQQTTLKG
+1751 VCKHCGQKTTTLNG
-1765 VEAVMYM
+1765 VQAVMYM
-1772 GTLSYEQFKKGV
+1772 GTLSYDELKSGV
-1784 QIPCTCGKQATKY
+1784 SVPCVCGRNATQY
-1797 LVQQESPFVMMSAP
+1797 LVQQESSFVMMSAP
-1811 PAQYELKHGT
+1811 PAEFKLQQGT
-1821 FTCAS
+1821 FLCAN

-1832 QCGHYKHIT
+1832 QCGHYTHIT
-1841 SKETLYCIDG
+1841 AKEMLYHIDG
-1851 ALLTKSSEYKGPITD
+1851 AHLTKMSEYKGPVTD
-1866 VFYKENSYT
+1866 VFYKETSYT

-1880 VTYKLD
+1880 VSYKLD
-1886 GVVCTE
+1886 GVTYTE
-1892 IDPKL
+1892 IEPKL
-1897 DNYYKKDNSYFT
+1897 DGYYKKDNAYYT

-1917 NQPYPNASFDNFK
+1917 TQPLPNASFDNFK
-1930 FVCDNIKFADDLNQL
+1930 LTCVNTKFADDLNQM
-1945 TGYKKPASRELKVT
+1945 TGFTKPASRELSVT

-1969 AIDYKHY
+1969 AIDYRHY
-1976 TPSFKKGAKLLHKPI
+1976 SASFKKGAKLLHKPI
-1991 VWHVNNATN
+1991 VWHINQSTT
-2000 KATYKPNTWCIRC
+2000 KTTFKPNTWCLRC

-2025 FDVLKSEDA
+2025 FGVLAVEDT
-2034 QGMDNLACEDLKL
+2034 QGMDNLACESQQST
-2047 VSEEVVENPTIQ
+2047 SEEVVENPTVQ
-2059 KDVLECNVKT
+2059 KEVVECDVKT
-2069 TEVVGDIILKP
+2069 TEVVGNVILKP
-2080 ANNSLKITEEV
+2080 SVEGVKVTQEL
-2091 GHTDLM
+2091 GHEDLM
-2097 AAYVDNSSLTIKKPN
+2097 AAYVENTSLTIKKPN
-2112 ELSRVLGLKTLATYG
+2112 ELSLALGLKTIATHG
-2127 LAAVNSVPWDTIANY
+2127 IAAINSVPWNKILTY
-2142 AKPFLNKVVSTT
+2142 VKPFLGHAATT
-2154 TNIVT
+2154 ASNCTKRLVQ
-2159 RCLNRVCTNYMP
+2159 RVFNNYMP
-2171 YFFTLL
+2171 YVFTLFF
-2177 LQLCTFTRS
+2177 QLCTFTKS
-2186 TNSRIKASMP
+2186 TNSRIRASLP

-2201 NTVKSVGKFCLEAS
+2201 NSVKSVAKLCLDAGV
-2215 FNYLK
+2215 NYVK
-2220 SPNFSKLINII
+2220 SPKFSKLFII
-2231 IWFLL
+2231 AMWLLL
-2236 LSVCL
+2236 LSICL
-2241 GSLIYS
+2241 GSLIYVI
-2247 TAALGVL
+2247 AGFGVL
-2254 MSNLGMPSYCTGYRE
+2254 LSNLGVPSYCGGVRE
-2269 GYLNSTNV
+2269 LYLNSSNV
-2277 TIATYCTGSISCSVC
+2277 TTMDFCEGSFPCSVC
-2292 LSGLDSLDTYPSLET
+2292 LSGLDSLDSYPALET
-2307 IQITI
+2307 IQVTI
-2312 SSFKW
+2312 SSYKLDFTM
-2317 DLTAFG
+2317 LG
-2323 LVAEWF
+2323 LAAEWF
-2329 LAYILFTRF
+2329 LAYMLFTKF
-2338 FYVLGLAAIMQL
+2338 FYLLGLSAMMQV
-2350 FFSYF
+2350 FFCYF
-2355 AVHFIS
+2355 ASHFIS
-2361 NSWLMWLIINLV
+2361 NSWLMWFIISIV
-2373 QMAPISAMVRM
+2373 QMAPVPAMVRM
-2384 YIFFASFYYVWKSY
+2384 YIFFASFYYIWKSY
-2398 VHVVDGCNSSTCMMC
+2398 VHIMDGCTSSTCMMC

-2420 RVECTTIVNGVRRS
+2420 RVECTTIVNGMKRS

-2440 GGKGFCKLHN
+2440 GGRGFCKSHN
-2450 WNCVN
+2450 WNCLN

-2485 DQSSYI
+2485 DQSSYV
-2491 VDSVTVKNGS
+2491 VDSVAVKNGAL
-2501 IHLYFDKAGQKTYER
+2501 HLYFDKAGQKTYER
-2516 HSLSHFVNLD
+2516 HPLSHFVNLD
-2526 NLRANNTKGSLPI
+2526 NLRANNTRGSLPI
-2539 NVIVFDGKSKCEE
+2539 NVIVFDGKSKCDE
-2552 SSVKSASV
+2552 SAAKSASV

-2584 AEVAVKMFDAY
+2584 TEVSVKMFDAY
-2595 VNTFS
+2595 VDTFS
-2600 STFNVP
+2600 ATFSVP
-2606 MEKLKTLVAT
+2606 MEKLKALVAT
-2616 AEAELAKNVSLDNV
+2616 AHSELAKGVALDGV
-2630 LSTFIS
+2630 LSTFVS
-2636 AARQGFVDSDVETKD
+2636 AARQGVVDTDVDTKD
-2651 VVECLKLSHQSD
+2651 VIECLKLSHHSD
-2663 IEVTGDSCNNYML
+2663 LEVTGDSCNNFML

-2688 LGACIDCSARHI
+2688 LGACIDCNARHI

-2707 HNIALIWN
+2707 HNVSLIWN
-2715 VKDFMSLSE
+2715 VKDYMSLSE

-2729 IRSAAKKNNLPFKL
+2729 IRSAAKKNNIPFRL

-2754 VTTKIALK
+2754 ITTKISLK
-2762 GGKIVNN
+2762 GGKIVST
-2769 WLKQLIKVTLV
+2769 WFKLMFKVTLLCV
-2780 FLFVAAIFYLITPVH
+2780 LAALVCYTVMPVH
-2795 VMFKHTDFSSEIIGY
+2795 TLSVHDGYTNEVIGY
-2810 KAIDGG
+2810 KAIQDG
-2816 VTRDIASTDTCFA
+2816 VTRDIISTDGCFA
-2829 NKHADFDTWFS
+2829 NKHAGFDSWFS
-2840 QRGGSYT
+2840 QRGGSYK
-2847 NDKACPLIA
+2847 NDKRCPVVA
-2856 AVITREVGFVVPG
+2856 AIITREIGFIVPG
-2869 LPGTILRTTNGDFLH
+2869 LPGTVLRAINGDFLH

-2899 PSKLIEYTDFA
+2899 PSKLIEYSDFS

-2922 FKDASG
+2922 FKDAIG
-2928 KPLPYC
+2928 KPVPYC
-2934 YDTNVLEG
+2934 YDTNLLEG
-2942 SVAYESLR
+2942 SISYSELR
-2950 PDTRYVLMDGS
+2950 SDTRYVLMDGS

-2981 SEYCRHGTCERSEA
+2981 AEYCRHGTCERSEA
-2995 GVCVSTSGRWVLNND
+2995 GICLSTSGRWVLNNEH
-3010 YYRSLP
+3010 YRALP
-3016 GVFCGVDAVNL
+3016 GVFCGVDAMNL
-3027 LTNMFTPLIQPIGA
+3027 IANIFTPLVQPVGA
-3041 LDISASIVAG
+3041 LDVSASVVAG
-3051 GIVAIVVTCLAYYF
+3051 GIIAILVTCAAYYF
-3065 MRFRRAF
+3065 MKFRRAF
-3072 GEYSHVVA
+3072 GEYNHVVA
-3080 FNTLL
+3080 ANALL

-3090 TVLCLTPVYSFLP
+3090 TILCLAPAYSFLP

-3116 LTNDVS
+3116 FTNDVS
-3122 FLAHIQWMVMFT
+3122 FLAHLQWFAMFS
-3134 PLVPFWITIAYI
+3134 PIVPFWITAIYVF
-3146 ICISTKHFYWFF
+3146 CISLKHCHWFF
-3158 SNYLKRRVVFN
+3158 NNYLRKRVMFN
-3169 GVSFSTFEEAAL
+3169 GVTFSTFEEAAL

-3191 LKLRSDVLL
+3191 LKLRSETLL

-3215 KYFSGAMDTTSYR
+3215 KYFSGALDTTSYR

-3252 PPQISITSAVLQSG
+3252 PPQTSITSAVLQSG

-3298 VVYCPRHVICTS
+3298 TVYCPRHVICTA

-3347 NCVLKLKVDT
+3347 NCLLRLKVDT
-3357 ANPKTPK
+3357 SNPKTPK

-3392 AMRPNFTI
+3392 AMRPNYTI

-3417 YDCVSFC
+3417 YDSVSFC

-3438 TDLEGN
+3438 TDLEGK

-3458 GTDTTITVNVLAWLY
+3458 GTDTTITLNVLAWLY

-3502 YEPLTQDHVDILG
+3502 YEPLTQDHVDVLG

-3529 ASLKELLQ
+3529 AALKELLQ

-3548 ALLEDEFTPFD
+3548 TILEDEFTPFD

-3567 TFQSAVKRTIKGTH
+3567 TFQGKFKKIVKGTH
-3581 HWLLLTILT
+3581 HWMLLTFLT
-3590 SLLVL
+3590 SLLIL

-3603 FFFLYENAFLPF
+3603 FFFVYENAFLPF
-3615 AMGIIAMSAFAMM
+3615 ALGIMAIAACAMLL
-3628 FVKHKHAFLCLFLL
+3628 VKHKHAFLCLFLL
-3642 PSLAAVAYFNMVYM
+3642 PSLATVAYFNIVYM

-3668 DMVDTSLSGF
+3668 ELADTSLSGYR
-3678 KLKDCVMY
+3678 LRDCVMY
-3686 ASAVVLLI
+3686 ASALVLLI

-3704 GARRVWT
+3704 AARRVWT
-3711 LMNVLT
+3711 LMNVIT

-3730 AISMWALI
+3730 AISMWALV
-3738 ISVTSNYSGVVTTV
+3738 ISVTSNYSGVVTTI
-3752 MFLARGIVFMCVE
+3752 MFLARAIVFVCVE
-3765 YCPIFFI
+3765 YYPLLFI

-3784 CFLGYFCTCYFGLFC
+3784 CFLGYCCCCYFGLFC

-3826 QGLLPPKNSIDA
+3826 QGLLPPKSSIDA

-3844 LLGVGGKPCIKV
+3844 LLGIGGKPCIKV

-3952 PSYAAFATAQEAY
+3952 PSYAAYATAQEAY

-4067 AAKLMVVIP
+4067 AAKLMVVVP
-4076 DYNTYKNTCDG
+4076 DYGTYKNTCDG
-4087 TTFTYASALWEIQQ
+4087 NTFTYASALWEIQQ

-4109 VQLSEISMDNSPNL
+4109 VQLSEINMDNSPNL

-4171 YYNTTKGGRFVLALL
+4171 YYNNSKGGRFVLALL
-4186 SDLQDLKWARFPKS
+4186 SDHQDLKWARFPKS

-4271 AFAVDAAKAYKDYL
+4271 AFAVDPAKAYKDYL

-4360 PVGFTLK
+4360 PVGFTLR

-4388 EPMLQSADA
+4388 EPMMQSADA
-4397 QSFLNRVCGV
+4397 STFLNRVCGV

-4425 RAFDIYNDKVAGF
+4425 RAFDIYNEKVAGF

-4452 DEDDNLIDSYF
+4452 DEEGNLLDSYF
-4463 VVKRHTFSNYQH
+4463 VVKRHTMSNYQH
-4475 EETIYNLLKDCPAV
+4475 EETIYNLVKDCPAV
-4489 AKHDF
+4489 AVHDF
-4494 FKFRIDGDMVPHISR
+4494 FKFRVDGDMIPHISR

-4544 CDDDYFNKKDWYDF
+4544 CDDEYFNKKDWYDF

-4580 KTVQV
+4580 KTVQF
-4585 CDAMRNAG
+4585 CDAMRDAG

-4614 FIQTTPGSGVPVVDS
+4614 FVQVAPGCGVPIVDS

-4642 ALTAESHVDTDLT
+4642 ALAAESHMDSDPA
-4655 KPYIKWDLL
+4655 KPLIKWDLL

-4671 RLKLFD
+4671 RLCLFG

-4682 WDQTYHPNCVNC
+4682 WDQIYHPNCINC

-4714 PLTSFG
+4714 PPTSFG

-4999 SDVENPHLMG
+4999 SDVETPHLMG

-5028 LVLARKHTTCCS
+5028 LVLARKHSTCCN

-5057 EMVMCGSS
+5057 EMVMCGGS

-5123 LYRNRDVDTDFVNE
+5123 LYRNRDVDHEFVDE

-5150 LSDDAVVCF
+5150 LSDDAVVCY
-5159 NSTYAS
+5159 NSNYAA
-5165 QGLVASIKNFKSVLY
+5165 QGLVASIKNFKAVLY

-5400 KLPISFPL
+5400 KPPISFPL

-5479 REVLSDRELYLSWEV
+5479 REVLSDRELHLSWEV

-5779 LVYDNKLKAHKDK
+5779 LVYDNKLKAHKEK

-5891 RAKVGIL
+5891 RAKIGIL

-5910 QFTSLEIPRRNV
+5910 QFISLEVPRRNV

-5937 SKVIT
+5937 SKIIT

-5972 KDMTYRRLI
+5972 KDMTYRRLV

-6022 TREAVGTNLPLQ
+6022 TRDAVGTNLPLQ

-6048 GYVDTPNNTD
+6048 GYVDTENNTE
-6058 FSRVSAKPPPGDQ
+6058 FTRVNAKPPPGDQ

-6098 TLKNLS
+6098 TLKGLS
-6104 DRVIFVL
+6104 DRVVFVL

-6126 IGPERTCCLCDRR
+6126 IGPERTCCLCDKR
-6139 ATCFSTASDTYAC
+6139 ATCFSTSSDTYAC
-6152 WHHSIGFDYVYN
+6152 WNHSVGFDYVYN

-6179 QSNHDLYCQ
+6179 QSNHDQYCQ

-6215 VDWTIEYPIIG
+6215 VDWSVEYPIIG

-6232 AACRKVQHMVVKA
+6232 SACRKVQHMVVKS

-6270 DVEWKFYDA
+6270 EVEWKFYDA

-6290 ELFYSYATHSD
+6290 ELFYSYATHHD

-6309 FWNCNVDRYPVNSIV
+6309 FWNCNVDRYPANAIV

-6360 AFVNLKQLPFF
+6360 AFTNLKQLPFF

-6418 LYLDAYNM
+6418 QYLDAYNM
-6426 MISAGFSLWVYKQFD
+6426 MISAGFSLWIYKQFD

-6456 NVAFNVV
+6456 NVAYNVI
-6463 NKGHFDGQQGEVPVS
+6463 NKGHFDGQAGESPVS
-6478 IINNTVYTKV
+6478 IVNNAVYTKV

-6508 ELWAKRNIKPVPEVK
+6508 ELWAKRNIKPVPEIK

-6540 YKRDAPA
+6540 YKREAPA
-6547 HISTI
+6547 HMSTI
-6552 GVCSMTDIAKKPTE
+6552 GVCTMTDIAKKPTE
-6566 TICAPLTVFFD
+6566 SACSPLTVLFD
-6577 GRVDGQVDLFRNAR
+6577 GRVEGQVDLFRNAR

-6596 TEGSV
+6596 TEGSI
-6601 KGLQPSVGPKQA
+6601 KGLTPSKGPVQA
-6613 SLNGVTLIGEAVKTQ
+6613 SVNGVTLIGESVKTQ
-6628 FNYYKKVD
+6628 FNYFKKVD
-6636 GVVQQLPETYFTQ
+6636 GIIQQLPETYFTQ
-6649 SRNLQEF
+6649 SRDLEDF
-6656 KPRSQMEIDFL
+6656 MPRSQMEIDFL
-6667 ELAMDEFIERYKLE
+6667 ELAMDEFIQRYKLE
-6681 GYAFEHIVYGD
+6681 GYAFDHIVYGD
-6692 FSHSQLGGL
+6692 FSHGQLGGL
-6701 HLLIGLA
+6701 HLMIGLA
-6708 KRFKESPFEL
+6708 KRSQDSPLKL

-6735 AQTGSSKCVCSVI
+6735 AQTGSSKCVCSVV

-6772 VTIDYT
+6772 VTVDYA

-6789 HVETFYPKLQSS
+6789 HVETFYPKLQAS

-6827 NYGDSATLPKGIM
+6827 NYGENAVIPKGIM

-6924 LIISDMYDPKTKN
+6924 LIISDMYDPKTKQ

-6951 ICGFIQQKL
+6951 LCGFIKQKL
-6960 ALGGSVAIKIT
+6960 ALGGSVAVKIT

-6979 YKLMGHFAWWT
+6979 YKLMGHFSWWT

-7004 LIGCNYLGKPREQI
+7004 LVGVNYLGKPKEQI
-7018 DGYVMHANYIFWRNT
+7018 DGYTMHANYIFWRNT

-7056 AVMSLKEGQINDM
+7056 AVMSLKENQINDM
-7069 ILSLLSKGRL
+7069 IYSLLEKGRL
-7079 IIRENNRVVISSD
+7079 IIRENNRVVVSSD